1 MGNLGKNRKKF
12 LALAIALSL
21 QMQAVIPCYAAVTAE
36 AGGANVNGNIINI
49 VKPDSNGLSH
59 NKFTDFNVAGNGI
72 VFNNHTGSAQYNS
85 QLAGALNAN
94 ANLQGNAAKLILTE
108 VTGTGKT
115 NLNGMLE
122 IAGTK
127 ADLVIAN
134 PNGIVGKGFGF
145 INVGRAT
152 LTTGVPDWGADGK
165 LNGFSV
171 AKGTIDI
178 QNAGLTEDQRTD
190 YRPDKL
196 DIMAS
201 AIKINDELWA
211 NEAINVVA
219 GSNEVKYN
227 ADGSL
232 EVQKTTATAEKPQVA
247 LDVAALGGMY
257 AGRIM
262 LVGTEKGLGMNIGG
276 NLKAQENLSITNDG
290 RIVFTKNAGSNNS
303 ADGLPNKDY
312 TYLTSD
318 GTVMVSSTEDIEN
331 SGVITAQKDMTLT
344 VGGKLTNSGTLE
356 AGAAYTAEEEE
367 ENPKFLQDAA
377 ALRITAD
384 EIANSGNINA
394 SSILHVA
401 SAKAIN
407 NDGYMHSSGEASIS
421 AGGILSGSGSIGA
434 KSSVNVTAD
443 KLTLNKNNIYTIGAD
458 GKINNTTGVSITEIN
473 PDKPVIP
480 ATPNPEALREA
491 EDFKAPALPD
501 IAQASG
507 VAATVKKDKISDDD
521 LDLVAD
527 ANANGKYKP
536 IIDKAANGVDLVQIA
551 EVNGNGVSRNLYSD
565 FNIKSTG
572 LILNNATTYT
582 KTELGGYIDRNMFL
596 AGKGARV
603 ILNEVTSSNAST
615 LSGYLEVAGNK
626 ASVVIANVNGISV
639 NGLGFIN
646 TDNVV
651 LSTGAVTNWADGS
664 FKFSDNKG
672 DMIIAG
678 DGLNARNPKQL
689 EIFTSNLQ
697 VDQSEVY
704 TNELHISAD
713 GLLQNT
719 GKIAATENMHINA
732 GALKNSSLGYIE
744 AQKNLTATVSGDVEQ
759 DKATLKAGEALKV
772 SAAKLS
778 NTNNS
783 LISAGNDADIN
794 IAASIS
800 NNKSIILAGND
811 LDVRAADF
819 INQDTALVNYGQNGT
834 LAVANRFA
842 NDGATI
848 STDSNNALTKITT
861 TDFSNTNKG
870 AFVSKGSLQLEA
882 SNTLN
887 NNYANIYVSGDGEI
901 KAGMLLN
908 SNLANLHTGGDAKI
922 TADTMRSSKA
932 SVDVQGN
939 LEADLGSFTNQ
950 DSAYFGVG
958 KNAAIN
964 TSNDF
969 TNKDLGN
976 IFVTKDLTINSI
988 GDFLNED
995 GLIAVG
1001 ASGTISATNI
1011 TNQNKAGVKQGSLIN
1026 AAGDLSLTAED
1037 TVLNRSSDIES
1048 EGNISIKAKNLV
1060 NKKEIFETSFKESHE
1075 DISYKI
1081 PHLNAPNY
1089 YDAVRKF
1096 DRQILTA
1103 QIDKETAD
1111 ANIIASGNIKI
1122 DLDKDLTNHYSK
1134 IKAGKNLTVNAGGTV
1149 ENVGYQGTIHYYD
1162 RGNDYHYWKYKKH
1175 RRMHIRCRWVYGTTV
1190 IPYYDHTMRDEEGTD
1205 SERLSLL
1212 SGVSGVKIYATDI
1225 VNRTHQAKGKVG
1237 DLPESDAYF
1246 KTDAD
1251 KHLTDETLY
1260 KEKQDVSTS
1269 VEGKADDKAA
1279 AGKDNNTGDKMT
1291 DISSLHI
1298 NSKIFKLTDD
1308 ATAKYLIETNKKF
1321 ADYHE
1326 FLSSDYLL
1334 ERVKADPEKVGKRL
1348 GDGYFEQQFV
1358 LQQIGTLTGKKYL
1371 GDYGSDMEQFAALMN
1386 AGAVIAE
1393 EMNLKVGVALTAE
1406 QMASLTTDI
1415 VWLVEEVVN
1424 GQKVLVPEVFLA
1436 QVRSEDLRP
1445 DGALIVGGE
1454 VELYSKQDIKN
1465 MGNIKSDGTV
1475 ALRAENVSN
1484 KGDIASE
1491 NLAVKAEKNITNSG
1505 TMRAKADALLQAE
1518 NITNEATVSK
1528 KQYKELNQKKLEA
1541 TGSISAGQ
1549 NLTLEA
1555 GKNITNKGANLTAGK
1570 DLTLNA
1576 NDVDIVTVANEKHVA
1591 VAYGSS
1597 SAEIHD
1603 VQHQQSALSGENIRL
1618 NTKKDISI
1626 AGGVLSA
1633 KNDVAL
1639 NAKGDVN
1646 INAVKDLYS
1655 EESEVGNRGGSY
1667 YNHNK
1672 QVDEA
1677 VKGTTIAAKND
1688 ISIASGKDINIKG
1701 SNVASEAG
1709 KADLAAENNINIAN
1723 ATEYH
1728 ECLHEEHNKVSGLL
1742 SSKTT
1747 DIYDYSRQNTVVG
1760 SNVSAGEIAISSK
1773 KDTNLTGSNVV
1784 ADNDVSVKT
1793 GGNLNIG
1800 SAEQTSESEYIKSVK
1815 KSGILSGGG
1824 LGFTIG
1830 KEKQKDQYANQNTEQ
1845 VGSTVGSVKGNVN
1858 LDADKAANVKGSTVV
1873 AGKDINIT
1881 GENVKIENSDS
1892 IYNAQEKHEFKRTGL
1907 SVSVGGEAVNKVNE
1921 VVNHVERANQV
1932 NDKRLAALHGY
1943 KAIESVEK
1951 NIGMLK
1957 DAVKNPSQGLS
1968 LNVSVGSSQS
1978 RIESKST
1985 TVVANG
1991 SNVKA
1996 AGDVKI
2002 TSTEKDINITGSN
2015 VEGKD
2020 VTLNAKENLNI
2031 TASKNTNKTEQN
2043 SKSSSAS
2050 VGVGFDIATGQV
2062 SSVTISGSKSKG
2074 EVDANSTSYNES
2086 TVKADKK
2093 LDFTSAKDTNI
2104 KGGNLSGEKIA
2115 GNVGGDLNIESKQDK
2130 NSYKEKNSSAG
2141 FGVGIDLS
2149 GKNKNDG
2156 IATTDKKDKASNA
2169 DKTGIFGSATKSN
2182 VDSNYE
2188 SVTNQSGIYAG
2199 KEGFDIRVEANTD
2212 LKGGI
2217 ISSEA
2222 EKDKNKISTGTL
2234 TYEDIKNKA
2243 EYEAGSIGINVDTS
2257 KNAKNKDAGVTPNIG
2272 VGAKDDAESVTKATV
2287 SEGEI
2292 EIRDKGHQK
2301 QDLKDL
2307 NRDTQN
2313 SLNKLGEIF
2322 DKTKVEERQELAGLF
2337 GEIAYK
2343 AVGDLAIKN
2352 GWQEGSAEKNALHAL
2367 VGGIMSELTNS
2378 GFLAGASGAMI
2389 NEIIQDKLRDMF
2401 KDNPAMHQWASA
2413 LIGGVVA
2420 QVAADNAQVGSATAS
2435 SGTKNNYLTH
2445 EQLEKYNSEI
2455 EAIEKDDSLTEEE
2468 KKDAKKIID
2477 LKYDLISAL
2486 QDREW
2491 LSRFNSKINVI
2502 QLKNGE
2508 YEIKGE
2514 TFYVGYNKDGSP
2526 AFLSTGT
2533 TYGIKDDNLND
2544 LLQKIIPGDKIQFPD
2559 GSKFYIQ
2566 PNGQLFEE
2574 DNVGFLMPFK
2584 MISFD
2589 TNAVVDKRNM
2599 FVYDATISSNLKND
2613 AGELITGVASSIGGL
2628 LAGYELAK
2636 LAITSG
2642 NDSGILVGAIVVAM
2656 NANELVI
2663 SGTSGYK
2670 NLFNHNISTVNFIK
2684 DSVLAGSENEK
2695 IYNSLNT
2702 ATQMIGIIGDCQQFY
2717 KLIEEGKLRNI
2728 DWDKIIYDKKE
2739 RDELTS
2745 ILNSYNLG
2753 LDIKTV
2759 GDILNK

>member
-21 QMQAVIPCYAAVTAE
+21 QMQAVMPCYAAVTAE

-85 QLAGALNAN
+85 HLAGALNAN

-134 PNGIVGKGFGF
+134 PNGIVGKDFGF

-152 LTTGVPDWGADGK
+152 LTTGMPDWGADGK

-196 DIMAS
+196 DIMAR

-227 ADGSL
+227 TDGSL
-232 EVQKTTATAEKPQVA
+232 EVHKTTATAEKPQVA

-290 RIVFTKNAGSNNS
+290 RIVFTKNSGSSSN
-303 ADGLPNKDY
+303 ATDGLQNQDY
-312 TYLTSD
+312 TSLTSD

-367 ENPKFLQDAA
+367 ENPKFLQEAA
-377 ALRITAD
+377 KLRITAD
-384 EIANSGNINA
+384 EITNSGNINA
-394 SSILHVA
+394 SKILDVA

-407 NDGYMHSSGEASIS
+407 NDGYMHSNGEVSIS
-421 AGGILSGSGSIGA
+421 AGGILSGSGSVGA

-480 ATPNPEALREA
+480 ETPDPEAPREA

-551 EVNGNGVSRNLYSD
+551 EVNSNGVSRNLYSD

-572 LILNNATTYT
+572 LILNNATKYT

-615 LSGYLEVAGNK
+615 LNGYLEVAGNK

-672 DMIIAG
+672 DMLIAG

-689 EIFTSNLQ
+689 DVFTNNLQ
-697 VDQSEVY
+697 ADKSELY
-704 TNELHISAD
+704 ANELHISAD

-719 GKIAATENMHINA
+719 GKIAATENMQINA

-744 AQKNLTATVSGDVEQ
+744 AQKNLTAAVSGDVEQ
-759 DKATLKAGEALKV
+759 DKATLKAGEALSV

-834 LAVANRFA
+834 LTVANRFA

-848 STDSNNALTKITT
+848 SADGSSALTKITA

-932 SVDVQGN
+932 SIDVQGN
-939 LEADLGSFTNQ
+939 LEADLGSLTNQ

-958 KNAAIN
+958 KNAVIN
-964 TSNDF
+964 TSNNF

-976 IFVTKDLTINSI
+976 IFVTKNLTINSI

-995 GLIAVG
+995 GLVAIG
-1001 ASGTISATNI
+1001 GSGTISANNI

-1122 DLDKDLTNHYSK
+1122 DLNKNLTNHYSK

-1212 SGVSGVKIYATDI
+1212 SGVSGVKIYAADI

-1237 DLPESDAYF
+1237 DLPESDDYF

-1251 KHLTDETLY
+1251 KHLTDEKLY

-1279 AGKDNNTGDKMT
+1279 AGKDNNTGDKMM

-1308 ATAKYLIETNKKF
+1308 AAAKYLIETNKKF

-1386 AGAVIAE
+1386 AGAVVAE

-1484 KGDIASE
+1484 KGDIAGK

-1505 TMRAKADALLQAE
+1505 TMRAKVDAMLQAE

-1528 KQYKELNQKKLEA
+1528 KQYKELNQKKLES

-1555 GKNITNKGANLTAGK
+1555 GNSITNKGANLNAGK
-1570 DLTLNA
+1570 DLSLNA
-1576 NDVDIVTVANEKHVA
+1576 ENIDIVTVAKEKHVA

-1618 NTKKDISI
+1618 NAKKDISI

-1639 NAKGDVN
+1639 NPKGDVN
-1646 INAVKDLYS
+1646 LTAVKDLYS
-1655 EESEVGNRGGSY
+1655 EESEVGKRGSSY

-1688 ISIASGKDINIKG
+1688 ISISSGKDINIKG

-1709 KADLAAENNINIAN
+1709 KADLIAENNINIAN
-1723 ATEYH
+1723 ETEYH
-1728 ECLHEEHNKVSGLL
+1728 ERLHEEHNKVSGLL

-1747 DIYDYSRQNTVVG
+1747 DIYDYSKQNTVVG
-1760 SNVSAGEIAISSK
+1760 NNVSAGELEISSK
-1773 KDTNLTGSNVV
+1773 KDTNITGSNVV

-1815 KSGILSGGG
+1815 KSGVFAGGG

-1858 LDADKAANVKGSTVV
+1858 LNADKAANVKGSTVV

-1881 GENVKIENSDS
+1881 GENVSIENSNS

-1907 SVSVGGEAVNKVNE
+1907 SVSVGGGYVD
-1921 VVNHVERANQV
+1921 VVNNAANSVKHATEVE
-1932 NDKRLAALHGY
+1932 DKRLGALVAVKGY
-1943 KAIESVEK
+1943 KDADKAIKDIKGKGGGKINENLSV
-1951 NIGMLK
+1951 NI
-1957 DAVKNPSQGLS
+1957 S
-1968 LNVSVGSSQS
+1968 LGTTK
-1978 RIESKST
+1978 SKSESNSTT
-1985 TVVANG
+1985 TVANA
-1991 SNVKA
+1991 SEVKA
-1996 AGDVKI
+1996 GGDVSI
-2002 TSTEKDINITGSN
+2002 VSTKKDINITGSN

-2031 TASKNTNKTEQN
+2031 IASENTNNTEQS

-2050 VGVGFDIATGQV
+2050 VGASLELGKGP
-2062 SSVTISGSKSKG
+2062 SYSISGSMSKG
-2074 EVDANSTSYNES
+2074 EVSANGTTYNES
-2086 TVKADKK
+2086 TVTANKDLSFA
-2093 LDFTSAKDTNI
+2093 SGNDTNI
-2104 KGGNLSGEKIA
+2104 KGGMLSGEKVT
-2115 GNVGGDLNIESKQDK
+2115 GNVGGDLNIESKQDS
-2130 NSYKEKNSSAG
+2130 NSYKETNKSV
-2141 FGVGIDLS
+2141 GVSIGLGS
-2149 GKNKNDG
+2149 NK
-2156 IATTDKKDKASNA
+2156 AVS
-2169 DKTGIFGSATKSN
+2169 GSASIGKI
-2182 VDSNYE
+2182 DSNYK
-2188 SVTNQSGIYAG
+2188 SVTDQSGIYAG
-2199 KEGFDIRVEANTD
+2199 TEGFDINVGENTD

-2217 ISSEA
+2217 IFSEA

-2234 TYEDIKNKA
+2234 TFEDIRNKA
-2243 EYEAGSIGINVDTS
+2243 DYKAGGAGIKVNKNNDADYNEKGITPDIGMPAS
-2257 KNAKNKDAGVTPNIG
+2257 GE
-2272 VGAKDDAESVTKATV
+2272 AESTTKATI
-2287 SEGEI
+2287 SKGTI
-2292 EIRDKGHQK
+2292 EIRDKENQK
-2301 QDLKDL
+2301 QDINKL

-2322 DKTKVEERQELAGLF
+2322 DKTKIEERQELANLF
-2337 GEIAYK
+2337 GELAYNEIHYMDGSNEQK
-2343 AVGDLAIKN
+2343 ALY
-2352 GWQEGSAEKNALHAL
+2352 HAV
-2367 VGGIMSELTNS
+2367 VGGIMSKLT
-2378 GFLAGASGAMI
+2378 GGDFLAGATAAGINKLVIEEVKKAANYDPDKMQWVSAALGA
-2389 NEIIQDKLRDMF
+2389 
-2401 KDNPAMHQWASA
+2401 
-2413 LIGGVVA
+2413 VVA
-2420 QVAADNAQVGSATAS
+2420 EFVSGNPQAGGSVAA
-2435 SGTKNNYLTH
+2435 SGTKNNAVADIIFNPKRVLNGYGEGLKDRGVEEIEDISAIVSDPLGTLNEMYQFLQAVYEEPSLANEIKEQFIDVFNERLDKFENGTAEETGYELGRISVDIASLCVASGTSKILTKFPRVGKIVSS
-2445 EQLEKYNSEI
+2445 LEKYTAKSISTNKLTNDI
-2455 EAIEKDDSLTEEE
+2455 VYIGDSLWE
-2468 KKDAKKIID
+2468 KGAFKRGQIID
-2477 LKYDLISAL
+2477 KAL
-2486 QDREW
+2486 GNN
-2491 LSRFNSKINVI
+2491 L
-2502 QLKNGE
+2502 
-2508 YEIKGE
+2508 
-2514 TFYVGYNKDGSP
+2514 GYN
-2526 AFLSTGT
+2526 
-2533 TYGIKDDNLND
+2533 
-2544 LLQKIIPGDKIQFPD
+2544 FP
-2559 GSKFYIQ
+2559 
-2566 PNGQLFEE
+2566 
-2574 DNVGFLMPFK
+2574 
-2584 MISFD
+2584 
-2589 TNAVVDKRNM
+2589 VVDKLNDRTITSIKSMDLTANTYQTGRGIYNALVKNIDDLEA
-2599 FVYDATISSNLKND
+2599 FEKRSWRHTTINIDDYDYKQLEVAIPKITISKDQKNGLEQ
-2613 AGELITGVASSIGGL
+2613 AVKYAKSKNINVKIT
-2628 LAGYELAK
+2628 
-2636 LAITSG
+2636 
-2642 NDSGILVGAIVVAM
+2642 VV
-2656 NANELVI
+2656 E
-2663 SGTSGYK
+2663 
-2670 NLFNHNISTVNFIK
+2670 
-2684 DSVLAGSENEK
+2684 
-2695 IYNSLNT
+2695 
-2702 ATQMIGIIGDCQQFY
+2702 
-2717 KLIEEGKLRNI
+2717 
-2728 DWDKIIYDKKE
+2728 
-2739 RDELTS
+2739 
-2745 ILNSYNLG
+2745 
-2753 LDIKTV
+2753 
-2759 GDILNK
+2759 

>member
-21 QMQAVIPCYAAVTAE
+21 QMQAVMPCYAAVTAE

-290 RIVFTKNAGSNNS
+290 RIVFTKNAGSNNT
-303 ADGLPNKDY
+303 ADGLSNKDY
-312 TYLTSD
+312 TSLTSD
-318 GTVMVSSTEDIEN
+318 GNVMVSSTEDIEN
-331 SGVITAQKDMTLT
+331 SSVITAQKDMTLT

-407 NDGYMHSSGEASIS
+407 NDGYMHSSGEARVS

-434 KSSVNVTAD
+434 KSSVNVQAD
-443 KLTLNKNNIYTIGAD
+443 KVTLNKNNIYTIGAD

-480 ATPNPEALREA
+480 ETPDPEAPREA

-507 VAATVKKDKISDDD
+507 VAATVKKDKISDND

-572 LILNNATTYT
+572 LILNNATKYT

-689 EIFTSNLQ
+689 EIFTNNLQ

-958 KNAAIN
+958 KNAVIN

-1111 ANIIASGNIKI
+1111 ANIIASGNINI

-1212 SGVSGVKIYATDI
+1212 SGVSGVKINAKDI
-1225 VNRTHQAKGKVG
+1225 VNKTHQAKGKVG
-1237 DLPESDAYF
+1237 DLPESDDYF
-1246 KTDAD
+1246 KTDAEN
-1251 KHLTDETLY
+1251 HLTDEKLY

-1279 AGKDNNTGDKMT
+1279 AGKDNNTGDKMM

-1386 AGAVIAE
+1386 AGAVVAE
-1393 EMNLKVGVALTAE
+1393 AMDLKVGVALTAE

-1436 QVRSEDLRP
+1436 QVHSEDLRP

-1454 VELYSKQDIKN
+1454 VELYFKQDIKN

-1484 KGDIASE
+1484 KGDIAGK
-1491 NLAVKAEKNITNSG
+1491 NLKIKAEKNITNSG
-1505 TMRAKADALLQAE
+1505 TMRAKVDAMLQAE
-1518 NITNEATVSK
+1518 NSTNEAATSET
-1528 KQYKELNQKKLEA
+1528 QYRELNQKKLEA

-1570 DLTLNA
+1570 NLSLNA
-1576 NDVDIVTVANEKHVA
+1576 ENIDIVTVANEKHVA
-1591 VAYGSS
+1591 IAYGSS

-1618 NTKKDISI
+1618 NTKKGISI
-1626 AGGVLSA
+1626 AGGILSA
-1633 KNDVAL
+1633 KNDVEL
-1639 NAKGDVN
+1639 NANGDVN
-1646 INAVKDLYS
+1646 LTAVKDLYS
-1655 EESEVGNRGGSY
+1655 EESEVGKRGSSY

-1709 KADLAAENNINIAN
+1709 KADLTAENNINIAN
-1723 ATEYH
+1723 ETEYH
-1728 ECLHEEHNKVSGLL
+1728 ERLHEEHNKVSGVL
-1742 SSKTT
+1742 SSKRT

-1760 SNVSAGEIAISSK
+1760 SNVSAGKLAISSK
-1773 KDTNLTGSNVV
+1773 KDTNITGSNVV

-1815 KSGILSGGG
+1815 KSGVFAGGG

-1830 KEKQKDQYANQNTEQ
+1830 KEKQKDKYANQNVEQ

-1858 LDADKAANVKGSTVV
+1858 LTADKATNVKGSTVV

-1881 GENVKIENSDS
+1881 GENISIENSNS
-1892 IYNAQEKHEFKRTGL
+1892 VYNAQEKHEFKRTGL
-1907 SVSVGGEAVNKVNE
+1907 SVSVSGGYVDVVNNATNSVKHATEVEDKRLGALVAIKGYKDADKAIKNIKSNGGGKVNE
-1921 VVNHVERANQV
+1921 N
-1932 NDKRLAALHGY
+1932 
-1943 KAIESVEK
+1943 
-1951 NIGMLK
+1951 
-1957 DAVKNPSQGLS
+1957 LS
-1968 LNVSVGSSQS
+1968 INVSIGTMKS
-1978 RIESKST
+1978 RSESNST
-1985 TVVANG
+1985 TTVANA
-1991 SNVKA
+1991 SEVKA
-1996 AGDVKI
+1996 GGEVNV
-2002 TSTEKDINITGSN
+2002 TSTKKDINITGSN
-2015 VEGKD
+2015 VGGKD

-2031 TASKNTNKTEQN
+2031 TASETTNKLEQN

-2050 VGVGFDIATGQV
+2050 VGASLELGKGP
-2062 SSVTISGSKSKG
+2062 SYSISGSISKG
-2074 EVDANSTSYNES
+2074 EVSVNGTTYNES
-2086 TVKADKK
+2086 NVTANKDLSFA
-2093 LDFTSAKDTNI
+2093 SGNDTNI
-2104 KGGNLSGEKIA
+2104 KGGVLSGEKVT
-2115 GNVGGDLNIESKQDK
+2115 GNVGNDLNIESKQDS
-2130 NSYKEKNSSAG
+2130 NSYKENNKS
-2141 FGVGIDLS
+2141 VGASVGLGS
-2149 GKNKNDG
+2149 NK
-2156 IATTDKKDKASNA
+2156 AVS
-2169 DKTGIFGSATKSN
+2169 GSASVGKI
-2182 VDSNYE
+2182 DSKYE
-2188 SVTNQSGIYAG
+2188 SVTDQSGIYAG
-2199 KEGFDIRVEANTD
+2199 KEGFEINVGENTD

-2217 ISSEA
+2217 IFSEA

-2234 TYEDIKNKA
+2234 TFEDIRNKA
-2243 EYEAGSIGINVDTS
+2243 DYKAGGAGIKVNKNNDADYNEKGITPDIGMPAS
-2257 KNAKNKDAGVTPNIG
+2257 GE
-2272 VGAKDDAESVTKATV
+2272 AESTTKATI
-2287 SEGEI
+2287 SKGTI
-2292 EIRDKGHQK
+2292 EIRDKENQK
-2301 QDLKDL
+2301 QDINKL

-2322 DKTKVEERQELAGLF
+2322 DKTKIEERQELANLF
-2337 GEIAYK
+2337 GELAYNEIHYMDGSNEQK
-2343 AVGDLAIKN
+2343 ALY
-2352 GWQEGSAEKNALHAL
+2352 HAV
-2367 VGGIMSELTNS
+2367 VGGIMSKLT
-2378 GFLAGASGAMI
+2378 GGDFLAGATAAGINKLVIEEVKKAANYDPDKMQWVSAALGA
-2389 NEIIQDKLRDMF
+2389 
-2401 KDNPAMHQWASA
+2401 
-2413 LIGGVVA
+2413 VVA
-2420 QVAADNAQVGSATAS
+2420 EFVSGNPQAGGSVAA
-2435 SGTKNNYLTH
+2435 SGTKNNAVADIIFNPKRVLNGYGEGLKDRGVEEIEDISAIVSDPLGTLNEMYQFLQAVYEEPSLANEIKEQFIDVFNERLDKFENGTAEETGYELGRISVDIASLCVASGTSKILTKFPRVGKIVSS
-2445 EQLEKYNSEI
+2445 LEKYTAKSISTTKLSNDIVYIGDSLWEKGAFKRGQIIDKALGNSLGYNFPVIDKLNGRTITSIKSMDLTADTYQTGRGIYNTLVKNIDTLDRFTERAWQGTVVSKEVYDYKELEVAI
-2455 EAIEKDDSLTEEE
+2455 PKIKISQDQKRGLDEAIQY
-2468 KKDAKKIID
+2468 AKSKNIRIKI
-2477 LKYDLISAL
+2477 
-2486 QDREW
+2486 
-2491 LSRFNSKINVI
+2491 
-2502 QLKNGE
+2502 
-2508 YEIKGE
+2508 
-2514 TFYVGYNKDGSP
+2514 T
-2526 AFLSTGT
+2526 
-2533 TYGIKDDNLND
+2533 
-2544 LLQKIIPGDKIQFPD
+2544 II
-2559 GSKFYIQ
+2559 
-2566 PNGQLFEE
+2566 E
-2574 DNVGFLMPFK
+2574 
-2584 MISFD
+2584 
-2589 TNAVVDKRNM
+2589 
-2599 FVYDATISSNLKND
+2599 
-2613 AGELITGVASSIGGL
+2613 
-2628 LAGYELAK
+2628 
-2636 LAITSG
+2636 
-2642 NDSGILVGAIVVAM
+2642 
-2656 NANELVI
+2656 
-2663 SGTSGYK
+2663 
-2670 NLFNHNISTVNFIK
+2670 
-2684 DSVLAGSENEK
+2684 
-2695 IYNSLNT
+2695 
-2702 ATQMIGIIGDCQQFY
+2702 
-2717 KLIEEGKLRNI
+2717 
-2728 DWDKIIYDKKE
+2728 
-2739 RDELTS
+2739 
-2745 ILNSYNLG
+2745 
-2753 LDIKTV
+2753 
-2759 GDILNK
+2759 

>member
-21 QMQAVIPCYAAVTAE
+21 QMQAVMPCYAAVTAE

-59 NKFTDFNVAGNGI
+59 NKFTDFNVDGNGI
-72 VFNNHTGSAQYNS
+72 VFNNHTGSAQCNS
-85 QLAGALNAN
+85 HLAGALNAN

-152 LTTGVPDWGADGK
+152 LTTGMPDWGADGK

-171 AKGTIDI
+171 AKGAIDI

-196 DIMAS
+196 DIMAR

-227 ADGSL
+227 TDGSL

-290 RIVFTKNAGSNNS
+290 RIVFTKNSGSSSN
-303 ADGLPNKDY
+303 ATDGLQNQDY
-312 TYLTSD
+312 TSLTSD
-318 GTVMVSSTEDIEN
+318 GNVMVSSTEDIEN
-331 SGVITAQKDMTLT
+331 SSVITAQKDMTLT

-434 KSSVNVTAD
+434 KSSVNVQAD
-443 KLTLNKNNIYTIGAD
+443 KVILNKNNIYTIGAD

-480 ATPNPEALREA
+480 ETPDPEAPREA

-507 VAATVKKDKISDDD
+507 VAATVKKDKISDND

-572 LILNNATTYT
+572 LILNNATKYT

-615 LSGYLEVAGNK
+615 LNGYLEVAGNK
-626 ASVVIANVNGISV
+626 ASVVIANANGISV

-651 LSTGAVTNWADGS
+651 LSTGAVTNWADGNL
-664 FKFSDNKG
+664 KFGNNKG
-672 DMIIAG
+672 DMLIAG
-678 DGLNARNPKQL
+678 DGLNARTPKQL
-689 EIFTSNLQ
+689 EIFTNNLQ
-697 VDQSEVY
+697 VDKSEVY
-704 TNELHISAD
+704 NNELHISAD

-719 GKIAATENMHINA
+719 GKIAATENMQINA

-759 DKATLKAGEALKV
+759 DKATLKAGKALKV

-932 SVDVQGN
+932 SIDVQGN
-939 LEADLGSFTNQ
+939 LEADLGSLTNQ

-958 KNAAIN
+958 KNAVIN

-995 GLIAVG
+995 GLVAVG

-1026 AAGDLSLTAED
+1026 VAGDLSLNAQD
-1037 TVLNRSSDIES
+1037 TVMNRSSDIES

-1111 ANIIASGNIKI
+1111 ANIIASGNINI

-1246 KTDAD
+1246 KTDAEN
-1251 KHLTDETLY
+1251 HLTDKKLY

-1269 VEGKADDKAA
+1269 AEGKADDKAA
-1279 AGKDNNTGDKMT
+1279 AGKDNNTGEKMM
-1291 DISSLHI
+1291 DISNLHI
-1298 NSKIFKLTDD
+1298 NSKVFKLTDD

-1386 AGAVIAE
+1386 AGAVVAE
-1393 EMNLKVGVALTAE
+1393 AMDLKVGVALTAE
-1406 QMASLTTDI
+1406 QMASLTSDI

-1424 GQKVLVPEVFLA
+1424 GEKVLVPEVFLA
-1436 QVRSEDLRP
+1436 QVRSEDLRS

-1465 MGNIKSDGTV
+1465 MGDIKSDGTV

-1484 KGDIASE
+1484 KGDIASK
-1491 NLAVKAEKNITNSG
+1491 NLTVKAEKNITNSG
-1505 TMRAKADALLQAE
+1505 TMRAKANALLQAE

-1541 TGSISAGQ
+1541 TGSIGAGQ

-1555 GKNITNKGANLTAGK
+1555 VNSITNRGANLTAGK
-1570 DLTLNA
+1570 DLSLNA
-1576 NDVDIVTVANEKHVA
+1576 ENIDIVTVAKEKHVA

-1626 AGGVLSA
+1626 AGGILSA
-1633 KNDVAL
+1633 KNDVEL

-1646 INAVKDLYS
+1646 LTAVKDLYS

-1709 KADLAAENNINIAN
+1709 KADLIAENNVNIAN
-1723 ATEYH
+1723 ETEYH
-1728 ECLHEEHNKVSGLL
+1728 ERLHEEHNKVSGLL

-1747 DIYDYSRQNTVVG
+1747 DIYDYSKQNTVVN
-1760 SNVSAGEIAISSK
+1760 SNVSAGELAISSK
-1773 KDTNLTGSNVV
+1773 KDTNITGSNVV

-1815 KSGILSGGG
+1815 KSGVFAGGG

-1881 GENVKIENSDS
+1881 GENVSIENSNN

-1907 SVSVGGEAVNKVNE
+1907 SVSVGGGYVD
-1921 VVNHVERANQV
+1921 VVNNAANSVKHATEVE
-1932 NDKRLAALHGY
+1932 DKRLGALVAVKGY
-1943 KAIESVEK
+1943 KDADKAIKDIKGKGGGKINENLSVNISLGTTKSRSES
-1951 NIGMLK
+1951 N
-1957 DAVKNPSQGLS
+1957 
-1968 LNVSVGSSQS
+1968 
-1978 RIESKST
+1978 ST
-1985 TVVANG
+1985 TTVANA
-1991 SNVKA
+1991 SEVKA
-1996 AGDVKI
+1996 GGDVSI
-2002 TSTEKDINITGSN
+2002 VSTKKDINITGSN

-2031 TASKNTNKTEQN
+2031 IASENTNNTEQS

-2050 VGVGFDIATGQV
+2050 VGASLELGKGP
-2062 SSVTISGSKSKG
+2062 SYSISGSMSKG
-2074 EVDANSTSYNES
+2074 EVSANGTTYNES
-2086 TVKADKK
+2086 TVTANKDLSFA
-2093 LDFTSAKDTNI
+2093 SGNDTNI
-2104 KGGNLSGEKIA
+2104 KGGMLSGEKVT
-2115 GNVGGDLNIESKQDK
+2115 GNVGGDLNIESKQDS
-2130 NSYKEKNSSAG
+2130 NSYKETNKSV
-2141 FGVGIDLS
+2141 GVSIGLGS
-2149 GKNKNDG
+2149 NK
-2156 IATTDKKDKASNA
+2156 AVS
-2169 DKTGIFGSATKSN
+2169 GSASVGKI
-2182 VDSNYE
+2182 DSNYN
-2188 SVTNQSGIYAG
+2188 SVTDQSGIYAG
-2199 KEGFDIRVEANTD
+2199 KEGFDINVGENTD

-2234 TYEDIKNKA
+2234 TFENIQNKA
-2243 EYEAGSIGINVDTS
+2243 DYKSGG
-2257 KNAKNKDAGVTPNIG
+2257 AGVKVNKNNNADYNEKGITPDIG
-2272 VGAKDDAESVTKATV
+2272 MPASGEAESMTNATI
-2287 SEGEI
+2287 SKGTI
-2292 EIRDKGHQK
+2292 EIRDKDKQK
-2301 QDLKDL
+2301 QDIEKL
-2307 NRDTQN
+2307 NRDTAN

-2322 DKTKVEERQELAGLF
+2322 DKTKIEERQELANLF
-2337 GEIAYK
+2337 GELAYNEIHYMDGSNEQK
-2343 AVGDLAIKN
+2343 ALY
-2352 GWQEGSAEKNALHAL
+2352 HAV
-2367 VGGIMSELTNS
+2367 VGGIMSKLT
-2378 GFLAGASGAMI
+2378 GGDFLAGATAAGINKLVIEEVKKAANYDPDKMQWVSAALGA
-2389 NEIIQDKLRDMF
+2389 
-2401 KDNPAMHQWASA
+2401 
-2413 LIGGVVA
+2413 VVA
-2420 QVAADNAQVGSATAS
+2420 EFVSGNPQAGGSVAA
-2435 SGTKNNYLTH
+2435 SGTKNNAVADIIFNPKRVLNGYGEGLKDRGIEEIEDISAIVSDPLGTLNEMYQFLQAVYEEPSLANEIKEQFVDVFNERLDKFENGTAEETGYELGRISVDIASLCVASGSSKILTKFPRVGKIVSS
-2445 EQLEKYNSEI
+2445 LEKYTAKSISTTKLTNDI
-2455 EAIEKDDSLTEEE
+2455 VYIGDSLWE
-2468 KKDAKKIID
+2468 KGAFKRGQIID
-2477 LKYDLISAL
+2477 KAL
-2486 QDREW
+2486 GNN
-2491 LSRFNSKINVI
+2491 L
-2502 QLKNGE
+2502 
-2508 YEIKGE
+2508 
-2514 TFYVGYNKDGSP
+2514 GYN
-2526 AFLSTGT
+2526 
-2533 TYGIKDDNLND
+2533 
-2544 LLQKIIPGDKIQFPD
+2544 FP
-2559 GSKFYIQ
+2559 
-2566 PNGQLFEE
+2566 
-2574 DNVGFLMPFK
+2574 
-2584 MISFD
+2584 
-2589 TNAVVDKRNM
+2589 VVDKLNGR
-2599 FVYDATISSNLKND
+2599 T
-2613 AGELITGVASSIGGL
+2613 
-2628 LAGYELAK
+2628 
-2636 LAITSG
+2636 ITSIKSM
-2642 NDSGILVGAIVVAM
+2642 DLT
-2656 NANELVI
+2656 ANTYQT
-2663 SGTSGYK
+2663 GRG
-2670 NLFNHNISTVNFIK
+2670 
-2684 DSVLAGSENEK
+2684 
-2695 IYNSLNT
+2695 IYNTLVKNIDT
-2702 ATQMIGIIGDCQQFY
+2702 LEAFDEQTWRGVVIQATDYDY
-2717 KLIEEGKLRNI
+2717 KQLEVAIPKVAISKDQKDGLEEAIKYAKRRNI
-2728 DWDKIIYDKKE
+2728 NIKITIVE
-2739 RDELTS
+2739 
-2745 ILNSYNLG
+2745 
-2753 LDIKTV
+2753 
-2759 GDILNK
+2759 

>member
-21 QMQAVIPCYAAVTAE
+21 QMQAVMPCYAAVTAE

-178 QNAGLTEDQRTD
+178 QNAGLTEDRRTD

-196 DIMAS
+196 DIMAR

-232 EVQKTTATAEKPQVA
+232 EVQKTSATAEKPQVA

-290 RIVFTKNAGSNNS
+290 RIVFTKNSGSSSN
-303 ADGLPNKDY
+303 ATDGLQNQDY
-312 TYLTSD
+312 TSLTSD

-434 KSSVNVTAD
+434 KSSVNVQAD

-480 ATPNPEALREA
+480 ATPNPEAPREA

-507 VAATVKKDKISDDD
+507 VAATVKKDKISDNDI
-521 LDLVAD
+521 DLVAD

-572 LILNNATTYT
+572 LILNNATKYT

-615 LSGYLEVAGNK
+615 LNGYLEVAGNK
-626 ASVVIANVNGISV
+626 ASVVIANANGISV

-651 LSTGAVTNWADGS
+651 LSTGAVTNWADGNL
-664 FKFSDNKG
+664 KFGNNKG

-678 DGLNARNPKQL
+678 DGLNARTPKQL
-689 EIFTSNLQ
+689 EIFTNNLQ
-697 VDQSEVY
+697 VDKSEVY

-744 AQKNLTATVSGDVEQ
+744 AQKNLTAAVSGDVEL
-759 DKATLKAGEALKV
+759 DKATLKAGNNLQLRANALK
-772 SAAKLS
+772 

-783 LISAGNDADIN
+783 LLSAANDADIN

-834 LAVANRFA
+834 LAVANKFA

-848 STDSNNALTKITT
+848 SADGSSALTKITA

-870 AFVSKGSLQLEA
+870 VFISKGSLQLEA

-908 SNLANLHTGGDAKI
+908 SNLANLHTGRDAKI
-922 TADTMRSSKA
+922 TANSLQNSKA

-939 LEADLGSFTNQ
+939 MEADLGSLTNQ
-950 DSAYFGVG
+950 DSAYLGVG
-958 KNAAIN
+958 KNAVIN

-995 GLIAVG
+995 GLVAIG
-1001 ASGTISATNI
+1001 GSGTISANNI
-1011 TNQNKAGVKQGSLIN
+1011 TNQNKVGVKQGSLIN
-1026 AAGDLSLTAED
+1026 AVGDLSLTAED

-1111 ANIIASGNIKI
+1111 ANIIASGNINI

-1175 RRMHIRCRWVYGTTV
+1175 RRMHVRCRWVYGTTV

-1212 SGVSGVKIYATDI
+1212 SGVGGVKINAADI
-1225 VNRTHQAKGKVG
+1225 VNKTHQAKGKVG

-1251 KHLTDETLY
+1251 KHLTDEKLY

-1279 AGKDNNTGDKMT
+1279 AGKDNNTGDKMM

-1386 AGAVIAE
+1386 AGAVVAE
-1393 EMNLKVGVALTAE
+1393 AMDLKVGVALTAE

-1424 GQKVLVPEVFLA
+1424 GEKVLVPEVFLA
-1436 QVRSEDLRP
+1436 HVRSEDLRP

-1484 KGDIASE
+1484 KGDIAGK
-1491 NLAVKAEKNITNSG
+1491 NLKIKAEKNITNSG
-1505 TMRAKADALLQAE
+1505 TMRAKANALLQAE

-1555 GKNITNKGANLTAGK
+1555 GNSITNRGANLTAGK
-1570 DLTLNA
+1570 DLSLNA
-1576 NDVDIVTVANEKHVA
+1576 ENIDIVTVAKEKHVA

-1618 NTKKDISI
+1618 NAKKDISI
-1626 AGGVLSA
+1626 AGGILSA
-1633 KNDVAL
+1633 KNDVEL

-1646 INAVKDLYS
+1646 LTAGKDLYS

-1688 ISIASGKDINIKG
+1688 ISIASGNDINIKG

-1723 ATEYH
+1723 ETEYH
-1728 ECLHEEHNKVSGLL
+1728 ERLHEYHSKVSGVL

-1747 DIYDYSRQNTVVG
+1747 DIYDYSKQNTVVG
-1760 SNVSAGEIAISSK
+1760 SNVSAGELAMSSK
-1773 KDTNLTGSNVV
+1773 KDTNITGSNVV
-1784 ADNDVSVKT
+1784 ADNDVNVKT

-1815 KSGILSGGG
+1815 KSGVFAGGG

-1881 GENVKIENSDS
+1881 GENVSIENSNS

-1943 KAIESVEK
+1943 KAVESVEK
-1951 NIGMLK
+1951 NIGMIK

-1968 LNVSVGSSQS
+1968 LSVSVGSSQS
-1978 RIESKST
+1978 RSESKST

-1996 AGDVKI
+1996 VGDVKI
-2002 TSTEKDINITGSN
+2002 TSTKKDIDITGSN

-2020 VTLNAKENLNI
+2020 VTFNAKENLNI
-2031 TASKNTNKTEQN
+2031 TASKNTNNTEQS

-2050 VGVGFDIATGQV
+2050 VGASLELGKGP
-2062 SSVTISGSKSKG
+2062 SYSISGSMSKG
-2074 EVDANSTSYNES
+2074 EVSANGTTYNES
-2086 TVKADKK
+2086 TVTANKDLSFA
-2093 LDFTSAKDTNI
+2093 SGNDTNI
-2104 KGGNLSGEKIA
+2104 KGGMLSGEKVT
-2115 GNVGGDLNIESKQDK
+2115 GNVGGDLKIESKQDS
-2130 NSYKEKNSSAG
+2130 NSYKETNKS
-2141 FGVGIDLS
+2141 VGASIGLGSNKAIS
-2149 GKNKNDG
+2149 GSVSVGK
-2156 IATTDKKDKASNA
+2156 I
-2169 DKTGIFGSATKSN
+2169 
-2182 VDSNYE
+2182 DSNYN
-2188 SVTNQSGIYAG
+2188 SVTDQSGIYAG
-2199 KEGFDIRVEANTD
+2199 KDGFYIRVEDNTD

-2217 ISSEA
+2217 ISSTA
-2222 EKDKNKISTGTL
+2222 DADKNKISTGTL
-2234 TYEDIKNKA
+2234 TFEDIQNKA
-2243 EYEAGSIGINVDTS
+2243 DYKAGGAGIKVN
-2257 KNAKNKDAGVTPNIG
+2257 KNN
-2272 VGAKDDAESVTKATV
+2272 DAEYNEKGITPDIGMPASGEAESTTKATI
-2287 SEGEI
+2287 SKGTI
-2292 EIRDKGHQK
+2292 EIRDKENQK
-2301 QDLKDL
+2301 QDINKL
-2307 NRDTQN
+2307 NRDNAN

-2322 DKTKVEERQELAGLF
+2322 DKTKIEERQELANLF
-2337 GEIAYK
+2337 GELAYNEIHK
-2343 AVGDLAIKN
+2343 LADKN
-2352 GWQEGSAEKNALHAL
+2352 GWKEGSPEKNALHAL
-2367 VGGIMSELTNS
+2367 VGGIMSELTGN
-2378 GFLAGASGAMI
+2378 GFLAGASASAI
-2389 NEIIQDKLRDMF
+2389 NEMVQKKLSEQFEGEPDK
-2401 KDNPAMHQWASA
+2401 HQWASA
-2413 LIGGVVA
+2413 IIGGVVS
-2420 QVAADNAQVGSATAS
+2420 QIVAGNVQAGTSTAA
-2435 SGTKNNYLTH
+2435 SGTKNNYLFRDQI
-2445 EQLEKYNSEI
+2445 ELKERELS
-2455 EAIEKDDSLTEEE
+2455 EAIARGASDE
-2468 KKDAKKIID
+2468 
-2477 LKYDLISAL
+2477 
-2486 QDREW
+2486 
-2491 LSRFNSKINVI
+2491 
-2502 QLKNGE
+2502 
-2508 YEIKGE
+2508 EIK
-2514 TFYVGYNKDGSP
+2514 
-2526 AFLSTGT
+2526 A
-2533 TYGIKDDNLND
+2533 IND
-2544 LLQKIIPGDKIQFPD
+2544 K
-2559 GSKFYIQ
+2559 
-2566 PNGQLFEE
+2566 
-2574 DNVGFLMPFK
+2574 
-2584 MISFD
+2584 
-2589 TNAVVDKRNM
+2589 
-2599 FVYDATISSNLKND
+2599 
-2613 AGELITGVASSIGGL
+2613 
-2628 LAGYELAK
+2628 
-2636 LAITSG
+2636 
-2642 NDSGILVGAIVVAM
+2642 
-2656 NANELVI
+2656 
-2663 SGTSGYK
+2663 
-2670 NLFNHNISTVNFIK
+2670 
-2684 DSVLAGSENEK
+2684 
-2695 IYNSLNT
+2695 
-2702 ATQMIGIIGDCQQFY
+2702 
-2717 KLIEEGKLRNI
+2717 
-2728 DWDKIIYDKKE
+2728 WDKIDQAQDEAIDALGYPIGNIADGSIENDYEAKK
-2739 RDELTS
+2739 S
-2745 ILNSYNLG
+2745 ILKYAQDKLFADKSLVALKSTLGNSVIDMSMSLIDDATKDKIYQNLKQNIKINANSQG
-2753 LDIKTV
+2753 LPNLNYVVEIEPGSNFVMKGVAKLGVCNIGKTAYSIYLNTDKYKNEQDRAIAGTIDIIGLGATV
-2759 GDILNK
+2759 GIGVLASSVGAPTMVIIVGGVVVGYAVDTASATIKESVIGY

>member
-21 QMQAVIPCYAAVTAE
+21 QMQAVMPCYAAVTAE

-72 VFNNHTGSAQYNS
+72 VFNNHTESAQYNS

-152 LTTGVPDWGADGK
+152 LTTGMPDWGADGK

-196 DIMAS
+196 DIMAR

-227 ADGSL
+227 TDGSL

-290 RIVFTKNAGSNNS
+290 KIVFTKNAGSNNT
-303 ADGLPNKDY
+303 ADGLSNKDC
-312 TYLTSD
+312 TSLTSD

-367 ENPKFLQDAA
+367 ENPKFLQEAA

-384 EIANSGNINA
+384 EITNSGNINA
-394 SSILHVA
+394 SKILDVT
-401 SAKAIN
+401 STKAIN
-407 NDGYMHSSGEASIS
+407 NDGYMHSNGEASIS
-421 AGGILSGSGSIGA
+421 AGGILSGSGSVGA

-443 KLTLNKNNIYTIGAD
+443 KISLNKKNIYTIGAD

-480 ATPNPEALREA
+480 ETPDPETPREA
-491 EDFKAPALPD
+491 EEFKAPALPD

-507 VAATVKKDKISDDD
+507 VAATMKKDKISDDD

-551 EVNGNGVSRNLYSD
+551 EVNSNGVSRNLYSD

-572 LILNNATTYT
+572 LILNNATKYT

-615 LSGYLEVAGNK
+615 LNGYLEVAGNK

-689 EIFTSNLQ
+689 DVFTNNLQ
-697 VDQSEVY
+697 ADKSELY
-704 TNELHISAD
+704 ANELHISAD

-719 GKIAATENMHINA
+719 GKIAATENMQLNA
-732 GALKNSSLGYIE
+732 AGLKNSNSGYIE

-759 DKATLKAGEALKV
+759 DKATLKVGNNLQLRANALK
-772 SAAKLS
+772 

-783 LISAGNDADIN
+783 LLSAGNDADIN
-794 IAASIS
+794 ITTAIDNA
-800 NNKSIILAGND
+800 KSIILAGQN

-834 LAVANRFA
+834 LAVANKFA

-848 STDSNNALTKITT
+848 SADASSALTKITA

-870 AFVSKGSLQLEA
+870 VFISKGSLQLEA

-939 LEADLGSFTNQ
+939 LEADLGSLTNQ

-958 KNAAIN
+958 KNAVIN

-976 IFVTKDLTINSI
+976 IFVTKNLTINSI

-995 GLIAVG
+995 GLVAVG
-1001 ASGTISATNI
+1001 GSGTISATNI

-1026 AAGDLSLTAED
+1026 AVGDLSLTAED

-1111 ANIIASGNIKI
+1111 ANIIASGNINI
-1122 DLDKDLTNHYSK
+1122 NLDNDLTNHYSK
-1134 IKAGKNLTVNAGGTV
+1134 IKAGKNLTVNAGGTI

-1212 SGVSGVKIYATDI
+1212 SGVGGVKIEAKEI
-1225 VNRTHQAKGKVG
+1225 VNKTHQAKGKVG
-1237 DLPESDAYF
+1237 DLPESDDYF
-1246 KTDAD
+1246 KTDAEN
-1251 KHLTDETLY
+1251 HLTDEKLY

-1279 AGKDNNTGDKMT
+1279 AGKDNQTGDKMM

-1298 NSKIFKLTDD
+1298 NSKIFKLTED

-1491 NLAVKAEKNITNSG
+1491 NLTVKAEKNITNSG

-1555 GKNITNKGANLTAGK
+1555 GNSITNKGANLTAGK
-1570 DLTLNA
+1570 DLSLNA
-1576 NDVDIVTVANEKHVA
+1576 ESIDIVTVAKEKHVA

-1618 NTKKDISI
+1618 NAKKDISI
-1626 AGGVLSA
+1626 AGGILSA
-1633 KNDVAL
+1633 KNDVEL

-1646 INAVKDLYS
+1646 LTAVKDLYS
-1655 EESEVGNRGGSY
+1655 EESEVGKRGSSY

-1709 KADLAAENNINIAN
+1709 KADLIAENNVNIAN
-1723 ATEYH
+1723 ETEYH
-1728 ECLHEEHNKVSGLL
+1728 ERLHEEHNKVSGLL

-1747 DIYDYSRQNTVVG
+1747 DIYDYSRQNTVVN
-1760 SNVSAGEIAISSK
+1760 SNVSAGELAISSK
-1773 KDTNLTGSNVV
+1773 KDTNITGSNVV

-1815 KSGILSGGG
+1815 KSGVFAGGG

-1830 KEKQKDQYANQNTEQ
+1830 KEKQKDQYANQNVEQ
-1845 VGSTVGSVKGNVN
+1845 VGSTVGSVKGSVN
-1858 LDADKAANVKGSTVV
+1858 MDADKAANVKGSTVV

-1881 GENVKIENSDS
+1881 GENVSIENSNS

-1907 SVSVGGEAVNKVNE
+1907 SVSVGGGYVDVVNNVANSVKHATDVEDKRLGALVAVKGYKDADKAIKNIKSNGGGKVNE
-1921 VVNHVERANQV
+1921 N
-1932 NDKRLAALHGY
+1932 
-1943 KAIESVEK
+1943 
-1951 NIGMLK
+1951 
-1957 DAVKNPSQGLS
+1957 LS
-1968 LNVSVGSSQS
+1968 INVSLGTTK
-1978 RIESKST
+1978 SKSESNSTT
-1985 TVVANG
+1985 TVANA
-1991 SNVKA
+1991 SEVKA
-1996 AGDVKI
+1996 GGEVNV
-2002 TSTEKDINITGSN
+2002 TSTKKDINITGSN

-2031 TASKNTNKTEQN
+2031 IASENTNNTEQS

-2050 VGVGFDIATGQV
+2050 VGASLELGKGP
-2062 SSVTISGSKSKG
+2062 SYSISGSMSKG
-2074 EVDANSTSYNES
+2074 EVSANGTTYNES
-2086 TVKADKK
+2086 TVTANKDLSFA
-2093 LDFTSAKDTNI
+2093 SGNDTNI
-2104 KGGNLSGEKIA
+2104 KGGMLSGEKVT
-2115 GNVGGDLNIESKQDK
+2115 GNVGGDLNIESKQDS
-2130 NSYKEKNSSAG
+2130 NSYKETNKSV
-2141 FGVGIDLS
+2141 GVSIGLGS
-2149 GKNKNDG
+2149 NK
-2156 IATTDKKDKASNA
+2156 AVS
-2169 DKTGIFGSATKSN
+2169 GSASIGKI
-2182 VDSNYE
+2182 DSNYK
-2188 SVTNQSGIYAG
+2188 SVTDQSGIYAG
-2199 KEGFDIRVEANTD
+2199 TEGFDINVGENTD

-2234 TYEDIKNKA
+2234 TFEDIQNKA
-2243 EYEAGSIGINVDTS
+2243 DYKSGG
-2257 KNAKNKDAGVTPNIG
+2257 AGVKVN
-2272 VGAKDDAESVTKATV
+2272 KNNDAEYNEKGITPDIGMPASGEAESTTKAAI
-2287 SEGEI
+2287 SEGTI
-2292 EIRDKGHQK
+2292 EIRDKENQK
-2301 QDLKDL
+2301 QDIEKL
-2307 NRDTQN
+2307 NRDPNN

-2322 DKTKVEERQELAGLF
+2322 DKTKIEERQELANLF
-2337 GEIAYK
+2337 GELAYNEIHYMDGSDEQK
-2343 AVGDLAIKN
+2343 ALY
-2352 GWQEGSAEKNALHAL
+2352 HAV
-2367 VGGIMSELTNS
+2367 VGGIMSKLT
-2378 GFLAGASGAMI
+2378 GGDFLAGASAAGINKLVIEEIVKVADGDPDKAQWVSAVLGAVI
-2389 NEIIQDKLRDMF
+2389 SGLVSGNTQ
-2401 KDNPAMHQWASA
+2401 AGAS
-2413 LIGGVVA
+2413 I
-2420 QVAADNAQVGSATAS
+2420 AA
-2435 SGTKNNYLTH
+2435 SGTKNNYWH
-2445 EQLEKYNSEI
+2445 DFMENMINKIDVDELEENKAY
-2455 EAIEKDDSLTEEE
+2455 AILINGAYGPGGVTVGCYVVKDPNNP
-2468 KKDAKKIID
+2468 KD
-2477 LKYDLISAL
+2477 L
-2486 QDREW
+2486 
-2491 LSRFNSKINVI
+2491 
-2502 QLKNGE
+2502 
-2508 YEIKGE
+2508 
-2514 TFYVGYNKDGSP
+2514 
-2526 AFLSTGT
+2526 
-2533 TYGIKDDNLND
+2533 
-2544 LLQKIIPGDKIQFPD
+2544 
-2559 GSKFYIQ
+2559 
-2566 PNGQLFEE
+2566 
-2574 DNVGFLMPFK
+2574 
-2584 MISFD
+2584 
-2589 TNAVVDKRNM
+2589 
-2599 FVYDATISSNLKND
+2599 
-2613 AGELITGVASSIGGL
+2613 
-2628 LAGYELAK
+2628 
-2636 LAITSG
+2636 
-2642 NDSGILVGAIVVAM
+2642 
-2656 NANELVI
+2656 
-2663 SGTSGYK
+2663 
-2670 NLFNHNISTVNFIK
+2670 
-2684 DSVLAGSENEK
+2684 
-2695 IYNSLNT
+2695 
-2702 ATQMIGIIGDCQQFY
+2702 
-2717 KLIEEGKLRNI
+2717 
-2728 DWDKIIYDKKE
+2728 IIYDTTAVSLQPLNKGRGVGFTMVEVDFGSGENAVDKIE
-2739 RDELTS
+2739 GWSVSGSIDFASIHVGASWSSNGEQISSEAGLSSEFKAAIAAGLSNTIKIGNRSDKNIWISYDEVISEYLHDNPNGNYSIVYNEDKTKMKVVRKNNGYYEMLTN
-2745 ILNSYNLG
+2745 IGN
-2753 LDIKTV
+2753 KTV
-2759 GDILNK
+2759 WIPIKSNSIPF

>member
-21 QMQAVIPCYAAVTAE
+21 QMQAVMPCYAAVTAE

-152 LTTGVPDWGADGK
+152 LTTGMPDWGADGK

-178 QNAGLTEDQRTD
+178 QSTGLTEDQRTD

-196 DIMAS
+196 DIMAR

-227 ADGSL
+227 TDGSL
-232 EVQKTTATAEKPQVA
+232 EVHKTTATAEKPQVA

-290 RIVFTKNAGSNNS
+290 RIVFTKNSGNSN
-303 ADGLPNKDY
+303 ATDGFQNQDY
-312 TYLTSD
+312 TSLTSD
-318 GTVMVSSTEDIEN
+318 GNVMVSSTEDIEN
-331 SGVITAQKDMTLT
+331 SSVITAQKDMTLT
-344 VGGKLTNSGTLE
+344 VGGKLRNSGTLE

-384 EIANSGNINA
+384 EITNSGNINA
-394 SSILHVA
+394 SSILHVT
-401 SAKAIN
+401 STKAIN

-480 ATPNPEALREA
+480 ETPNPEAPREA

-501 IAQASG
+501 IAQAPG
-507 VAATVKKDKISDDD
+507 VAATVKKDKISDND

-572 LILNNATTYT
+572 LILNNATKYT

-615 LSGYLEVAGNK
+615 LNGYLEVAGNK
-626 ASVVIANVNGISV
+626 ASVVIANANGISV

-689 EIFTSNLQ
+689 DVFTNNLQ
-697 VDQSEVY
+697 ADKSELY
-704 TNELHISAD
+704 ANELHISAD

-719 GKIAATENMHINA
+719 GKIAATENMQINA

-759 DKATLKAGEALKV
+759 DKATLKAGEALSV

-783 LISAGNDADIN
+783 LISAGNDANIN

-834 LAVANRFA
+834 LAVANKFA

-848 STDSNNALTKITT
+848 SADGSSALTKITA

-870 AFVSKGSLQLEA
+870 VFISKGSLQLEA

-932 SVDVQGN
+932 SIDVQGN
-939 LEADLGSFTNQ
+939 LEADLGSLTNQ

-958 KNAAIN
+958 KNAVIN

-976 IFVTKDLTINSI
+976 IFVTNDLTINSI

-995 GLIAVG
+995 GLVAVG
-1001 ASGTISATNI
+1001 GSGTISANNI

-1026 AAGDLSLTAED
+1026 AAGDLSLNAQD
-1037 TVLNRSSDIES
+1037 TVMNRSSDIES

-1060 NKKEIFETSFKESHE
+1060 NKKELFETSFKESHE

-1134 IKAGKNLTVNAGGTV
+1134 IKAGKNLTVNAGGMV

-1175 RRMHIRCRWVYGTTV
+1175 RRMHIGCRWVYGTTV
-1190 IPYYDHTMRDEEGTD
+1190 LPYYDHTMRDAEGTD

-1212 SGVSGVKIYATDI
+1212 SGVSGVKIEAKDI
-1225 VNRTHQAKGKVG
+1225 VNKTHQAKGKVG

-1246 KTDAD
+1246 KTDAEN
-1251 KHLTDETLY
+1251 HLTDEKLY

-1269 VEGKADDKAA
+1269 VEGKADDKSA

-1386 AGAVIAE
+1386 AGAVVAE
-1393 EMNLKVGVALTAE
+1393 AMDLKVGVALTAE

-1424 GQKVLVPEVFLA
+1424 GEKVLVPEVFLA
-1436 QVRSEDLRP
+1436 QVHSEDLRP

-1484 KGDIASE
+1484 KGDIAGE
-1491 NLAVKAEKNITNSG
+1491 NLKIKAEKNITNSG
-1505 TMRAKADALLQAE
+1505 TMRAKVDTLLKAE
-1518 NITNEATVSK
+1518 NITNEATVSEK
-1528 KQYKELNQKKLEA
+1528 EYKELNQKKLET

-1555 GKNITNKGANLTAGK
+1555 SNKITNKGANLTAGK
-1570 DLTLNA
+1570 GLQLNA

-1626 AGGVLSA
+1626 AGGILSA
-1633 KNDVAL
+1633 KNDVDL

-1646 INAVKDLYS
+1646 LTAVKDLYS

-1709 KADLAAENNINIAN
+1709 KADLIAENSINIAN

-1728 ECLHEEHNKVSGLL
+1728 ERLHEEHNKVSGLL

-1747 DIYDYSRQNTVVG
+1747 DIYDYSKQNTVVG
-1760 SNVSAGEIAISSK
+1760 SNVSAGELAISSK
-1773 KDTNLTGSNVV
+1773 KDTNITGSNVV

-1815 KSGILSGGG
+1815 KSGVFAGGG

-1858 LDADKAANVKGSTVV
+1858 LDADKAVNVKGSTVV
-1873 AGKDINIT
+1873 AGKNINIT

-1907 SVSVGGEAVNKVNE
+1907 SVSVGGAYVDVVNNAANSVKHATDVEDKRLGALVAVKGYKDADKAIKNIKSNGSGKVNE
-1921 VVNHVERANQV
+1921 N
-1932 NDKRLAALHGY
+1932 
-1943 KAIESVEK
+1943 
-1951 NIGMLK
+1951 
-1957 DAVKNPSQGLS
+1957 LS
-1968 LNVSVGSSQS
+1968 INVSLGTTK
-1978 RIESKST
+1978 SKSESNSTT
-1985 TVVANG
+1985 TVANA
-1991 SNVKA
+1991 SEVKA
-1996 AGDVKI
+1996 GGDVNV
-2002 TSTEKDINITGSN
+2002 TSTKKDINITGSN

-2050 VGVGFDIATGQV
+2050 VGASLELGKGP
-2062 SSVTISGSKSKG
+2062 SYSISGSMSKG
-2074 EVDANSTSYNES
+2074 EVSANGTTYNES
-2086 TVKADKK
+2086 NVTANED
-2093 LDFTSAKDTNI
+2093 LSFTSGKDTNV
-2104 KGGNLSGEKIA
+2104 KGGKLSGEKVT
-2115 GNVGGDLNIESKQDK
+2115 GNVGGSLNIESKQDS
-2130 NSYKEKNSSAG
+2130 NSYKENNKS
-2141 FGVGIDLS
+2141 VGASVGLGS
-2149 GKNKNDG
+2149 NK
-2156 IATTDKKDKASNA
+2156 AVS
-2169 DKTGIFGSATKSN
+2169 GSASVGKI
-2182 VDSNYE
+2182 DSKYE
-2188 SVTNQSGIYAG
+2188 SVTDQSGIYAG
-2199 KEGFDIRVEANTD
+2199 KEGFDIGVGQNTD

-2217 ISSEA
+2217 ISSTA
-2222 EKDKNKISTGTL
+2222 DADKNKLSTGTL
-2234 TYEDIKNKA
+2234 TFEDIQNKA
-2243 EYEAGSIGINVDTS
+2243 DYKAGGAGIKVN
-2257 KNAKNKDAGVTPNIG
+2257 KNN
-2272 VGAKDDAESVTKATV
+2272 DAEYNEKGITPDIGMPASGEAESTTKATI
-2287 SEGEI
+2287 SKGTI
-2292 EIRDKGHQK
+2292 EIRDKENQK
-2301 QDLKDL
+2301 QDINKL
-2307 NRDTQN
+2307 NRDNAN

-2322 DKTKVEERQELAGLF
+2322 DKTKVEERQELANLF
-2337 GEIAYK
+2337 GELAYNEIHYMDGSNEQK
-2343 AVGDLAIKN
+2343 ALY
-2352 GWQEGSAEKNALHAL
+2352 HAV
-2367 VGGIMSELTNS
+2367 VGGIMSKLT
-2378 GFLAGASGAMI
+2378 GGDFLAGATAAGINKLVIEEVKKAANYEPDKMQWVSAALGAVVAEFVSGNA
-2389 NEIIQDKLRDMF
+2389 Q
-2401 KDNPAMHQWASA
+2401 AGASA
-2413 LIGGVVA
+2413 
-2420 QVAADNAQVGSATAS
+2420 AA
-2435 SGTKNNYLTH
+2435 SGTKNNEVADIIFNPKRVLNGYGEGLKDRGIEEIEDISAIVSDPLGTLNEMYQFLQAVYEEPSLANEIKEQFVDVFNERLDKFENGTAEETGYELGRISVDIASLCVASGSSKILTKFPRVGKIVSS
-2445 EQLEKYNSEI
+2445 LEKYTAKSISTTKLTNDI
-2455 EAIEKDDSLTEEE
+2455 VYIGDSLWE
-2468 KKDAKKIID
+2468 KGAFKRGQIID
-2477 LKYDLISAL
+2477 KAL
-2486 QDREW
+2486 GNN
-2491 LSRFNSKINVI
+2491 L
-2502 QLKNGE
+2502 
-2508 YEIKGE
+2508 
-2514 TFYVGYNKDGSP
+2514 GYN
-2526 AFLSTGT
+2526 
-2533 TYGIKDDNLND
+2533 
-2544 LLQKIIPGDKIQFPD
+2544 FP
-2559 GSKFYIQ
+2559 
-2566 PNGQLFEE
+2566 
-2574 DNVGFLMPFK
+2574 
-2584 MISFD
+2584 
-2589 TNAVVDKRNM
+2589 VVDKLNDRTITSIKSMDLTANTYQTGRGIYNTLVKNIDTLDS
-2599 FVYDATISSNLKND
+2599 FTERAWHGTVVSKEVYDYKELEVAIPKIKISQDQK
-2613 AGELITGVASSIGGL
+2613 
-2628 LAGYELAK
+2628 
-2636 LAITSG
+2636 
-2642 NDSGILVGAIVVAM
+2642 
-2656 NANELVI
+2656 
-2663 SGTSGYK
+2663 
-2670 NLFNHNISTVNFIK
+2670 
-2684 DSVLAGSENEK
+2684 
-2695 IYNSLNT
+2695 
-2702 ATQMIGIIGDCQQFY
+2702 
-2717 KLIEEGKLRNI
+2717 R
-2728 DWDKIIYDKKE
+2728 
-2739 RDELTS
+2739 
-2745 ILNSYNLG
+2745 G
-2753 LDIKTV
+2753 LDEAIQYAKSKNIRIKIT
-2759 GDILNK
+2759 IIE

>member
-21 QMQAVIPCYAAVTAE
+21 QMQAVMPCYAAVTAE

-85 QLAGALNAN
+85 HLAGALNAN

-152 LTTGVPDWGADGK
+152 LTTGMPDWGADGK

-196 DIMAS
+196 DIMAR

-227 ADGSL
+227 TDGSL
-232 EVQKTTATAEKPQVA
+232 EVHKTTATEEKPQVA

-290 RIVFTKNAGSNNS
+290 RIVFTKNAGSSNT
-303 ADGLPNKDY
+303 ADGLSNKDY
-312 TYLTSD
+312 TSLTSD
-318 GTVMVSSTEDIEN
+318 GNVMVSSTEDIEN
-331 SGVITAQKDMTLT
+331 SSVITAQKDMTLT

-394 SSILHVA
+394 SSILHVT

-407 NDGYMHSSGEASIS
+407 NDGYMHSSGETSIS

-434 KSSVNVTAD
+434 KSSVNVQAD
-443 KLTLNKNNIYTIGAD
+443 KVTLNKNNIYTIGAD

-480 ATPNPEALREA
+480 ATPNPEVPREA

-507 VAATVKKDKISDDD
+507 VAATVKKDKISDND

-572 LILNNATTYT
+572 LILNNATKYT

-615 LSGYLEVAGNK
+615 LNGYLEVAGNK
-626 ASVVIANVNGISV
+626 ASVVIANANGISV

-651 LSTGAVTNWADGS
+651 LSTGAVTNWADGNL
-664 FKFSDNKG
+664 KFGNNKG
-672 DMIIAG
+672 DMLIAG

-689 EIFTSNLQ
+689 EIFTNNLQ
-697 VDQSEVY
+697 VDKSEVY

-719 GKIAATENMHINA
+719 GKIAATENMQINA
-732 GALKNSSLGYIE
+732 GTLKNSSLGYIE
-744 AQKNLTATVSGDVEQ
+744 AQKNLTAAVSGDVEQ
-759 DKATLKAGEALKV
+759 DKATLKAGEALSV

-811 LDVRAADF
+811 LDVKAADF

-834 LAVANRFA
+834 LAVANKFA

-848 STDSNNALTKITT
+848 SADGSSALTKITA

-870 AFVSKGSLQLEA
+870 AFISKGSLQLEA

-939 LEADLGSFTNQ
+939 LEADLGSLTNQ
-950 DSAYFGVG
+950 DSAYFGIG
-958 KNAAIN
+958 KNAVIN

-976 IFVTKDLTINSI
+976 IFVTNDLTINSI

-995 GLIAVG
+995 GLVAVG
-1001 ASGTISATNI
+1001 GSGTISANNI

-1026 AAGDLSLTAED
+1026 AAGDLALNAQD
-1037 TVLNRSSDIES
+1037 TVMNRSSDIES

-1060 NKKEIFETSFKESHE
+1060 NKKELFETSFKESHE

-1111 ANIIASGNIKI
+1111 ANIIASGNINI
-1122 DLDKDLTNHYSK
+1122 DLDKDLSNHYSK

-1212 SGVSGVKIYATDI
+1212 SGVSGVKIYAADI

-1246 KTDAD
+1246 KTDAEN
-1251 KHLTDETLY
+1251 HLTDEKLY

-1279 AGKDNNTGDKMT
+1279 AGKDNNTGEKMM

-1386 AGAVIAE
+1386 AGAVVAE
-1393 EMNLKVGVALTAE
+1393 AMDLKVGVALTAE

-1424 GQKVLVPEVFLA
+1424 GEKVLVPEVFLA

-1465 MGNIKSDGTV
+1465 MGNIRSDGTV

-1484 KGDIASE
+1484 KGDIAGE
-1491 NLAVKAEKNITNSG
+1491 NLKIKAEKNITNSG
-1505 TMRAKADALLQAE
+1505 IMRAKVDALLQAE
-1518 NITNEATVSK
+1518 NITNEATVSE

-1555 GKNITNKGANLTAGK
+1555 GNSITNKGANLTAGK
-1570 DLTLNA
+1570 NLTLNA
-1576 NDVDIVTVANEKHVA
+1576 DDVDIVTVANEKHVA

-1618 NTKKDISI
+1618 NAKKDISI
-1626 AGGVLSA
+1626 AGGIVSA
-1633 KNDVAL
+1633 KNDVDL

-1646 INAVKDLYS
+1646 LTAVKDLYS

-1723 ATEYH
+1723 TTEYH
-1728 ECLHEEHNKVSGLL
+1728 ERLHEEHNKVSGLL

-1747 DIYDYSRQNTVVG
+1747 DIYDYSKQNAVVG

-1773 KDTNLTGSNVV
+1773 KDTNITGSNVV
-1784 ADNDVSVKT
+1784 ADNDVSIKT

-1800 SAEQTSESEYIKSVK
+1800 SAEQTSESEYRKSVK
-1815 KSGILSGGG
+1815 KSGLLSGGG

-1858 LDADKAANVKGSTVV
+1858 LNANKAANVKGSTVV
-1873 AGKDINIT
+1873 AGKDISIK
-1881 GENVKIENSDS
+1881 GENASIENSDS
-1892 IYNAQEKHEFKRTGL
+1892 VYNAQEKHEFKRTGL
-1907 SVSVGGEAVNKVNE
+1907 SVSVGGAYVD
-1921 VVNHVERANQV
+1921 VVNNAANSVKHATDVE
-1932 NDKRLAALHGY
+1932 DKRLGALVAVKGY
-1943 KAIESVEK
+1943 KDADKAIK
-1951 NIGMLK
+1951 NIKSNGGGK
-1957 DAVKNPSQGLS
+1957 VTENLS
-1968 LNVSVGSSQS
+1968 INVSLGTTKS
-1978 RIESKST
+1978 RSESNST
-1985 TVVANG
+1985 TTVANA
-1991 SNVKA
+1991 SEVKA
-1996 AGDVKI
+1996 SGDVNV
-2002 TSTEKDINITGSN
+2002 TSTKKDINITGSN

-2020 VTLNAKENLNI
+2020 VTLNAKENLSI
-2031 TASKNTNKTEQN
+2031 TASKNTNKTEQS

-2050 VGVGFDIATGQV
+2050 VGASLELGKGP
-2062 SSVTISGSKSKG
+2062 SYSISGSMSKG
-2074 EVDANSTSYNES
+2074 EVSANGTTFNES
-2086 TVKADKK
+2086 TVTANKDLSFA
-2093 LDFTSAKDTNI
+2093 SGNDTNI
-2104 KGGNLSGEKIA
+2104 KGGKLSGEKVT
-2115 GNVGGDLNIESKQDK
+2115 GNVGGDLNIESKQDS
-2130 NSYKEKNSSAG
+2130 NNYKESNKS
-2141 FGVGIDLS
+2141 VGASVGLGS
-2149 GKNKNDG
+2149 NK
-2156 IATTDKKDKASNA
+2156 AVS
-2169 DKTGIFGSATKSN
+2169 GSASVGKI
-2182 VDSNYE
+2182 DSKYE
-2188 SVTNQSGIYAG
+2188 SVTDQSGIYAG
-2199 KEGFDIRVEANTD
+2199 KEGFDIRVEDNTD

-2217 ISSEA
+2217 ISSTA
-2222 EKDKNKISTGTL
+2222 DADKNKLSTGTL
-2234 TYEDIKNKA
+2234 TFEDIQNKA
-2243 EYEAGSIGINVDTS
+2243 DYKAGSIGINVDTS
-2257 KNAKNKDAGVTPNIG
+2257 KNAKKKDAGVTPNIG
-2272 VGAKDDAESVTKATV
+2272 VGTKDNAESVTKATV

-2292 EIRDKGHQK
+2292 EIRDKGKQK

-2307 NRDTQN
+2307 NHDTKN

-2352 GWQEGSAEKNALHAL
+2352 GWQEGSSEKNALHAL

-2389 NEIIQDKLRDMF
+2389 NEMIQDKLSDMF

-2420 QVAADNAQVGSATAS
+2420 QVVAADAQVGAATAS

-2445 EQLEKYNSEI
+2445 EQQKKYE
-2455 EAIEKDDSLTEEE
+2455 EELAAIDKDDTLTPEQKTKAKE
-2468 KKDAKKIID
+2468 KVDF
-2477 LKYDLISAL
+2477 KYSVISVL
-2486 QDREW
+2486 QNREW
-2491 LSRFNSKINVI
+2491 
-2502 QLKNGE
+2502 
-2508 YEIKGE
+2508 YEK
-2514 TFYVGYNKDGSP
+2514 NKDK
-2526 AFLSTGT
+2526 LQLTG
-2533 TYGIKDDNLND
+2533 K
-2544 LLQKIIPGDKIQFPD
+2544 
-2559 GSKFYIQ
+2559 
-2566 PNGQLFEE
+2566 
-2574 DNVGFLMPFK
+2574 V
-2584 MISFD
+2584 
-2589 TNAVVDKRNM
+2589 
-2599 FVYDATISSNLKND
+2599 
-2613 AGELITGVASSIGGL
+2613 
-2628 LAGYELAK
+2628 
-2636 LAITSG
+2636 
-2642 NDSGILVGAIVVAM
+2642 
-2656 NANELVI
+2656 
-2663 SGTSGYK
+2663 
-2670 NLFNHNISTVNFIK
+2670 
-2684 DSVLAGSENEK
+2684 
-2695 IYNSLNT
+2695 
-2702 ATQMIGIIGDCQQFY
+2702 
-2717 KLIEEGKLRNI
+2717 
-2728 DWDKIIYDKKE
+2728 
-2739 RDELTS
+2739 
-2745 ILNSYNLG
+2745 
-2753 LDIKTV
+2753 
-2759 GDILNK
+2759 

>member
-94 ANLQGNAAKLILTE
+94 ANLQGNAAKLILSE

-196 DIMAS
+196 DIMAR

-227 ADGSL
+227 TDGSL

-290 RIVFTKNAGSNNS
+290 RIVFTKNAGSNNT
-303 ADGLPNKDY
+303 ADGLSNKDY
-312 TYLTSD
+312 TSLTSD

-384 EIANSGNINA
+384 EITNSGNINA
-394 SSILHVA
+394 SKILDVT
-401 SAKAIN
+401 STKAIN
-407 NDGYMHSSGEASIS
+407 NNGYMHSSGEARVS

-480 ATPNPEALREA
+480 ETPNPEAPREA

-507 VAATVKKDKISDDD
+507 VASTVKKDKISDND

-572 LILNNATTYT
+572 LILNNATKYT

-615 LSGYLEVAGNK
+615 LNGYLEVAGNK

-689 EIFTSNLQ
+689 KIFTNNLQ
-697 VDQSEVY
+697 VDKSEVY

-719 GKIAATENMHINA
+719 GKIAATENMQINA

-744 AQKNLTATVSGDVEQ
+744 AQKNLTAAVSGDVEQ

-811 LDVRAADF
+811 LDVKAADF

-848 STDSNNALTKITT
+848 SADGSSALTKITA

-870 AFVSKGSLQLEA
+870 VFISKGSLQLEA

-939 LEADLGSFTNQ
+939 LEADLGSLTNQ
-950 DSAYFGVG
+950 DSAYFGIG
-958 KNAAIN
+958 KNAVIN

-995 GLIAVG
+995 GLVAVG
-1001 ASGTISATNI
+1001 GSGTISATNI
-1011 TNQNKAGVKQGSLIN
+1011 TNQNKTGVKQGSLIN
-1026 AAGDLSLTAED
+1026 AAGDLSLNAQD
-1037 TVLNRSSDIES
+1037 TVMNRSSDIES

-1212 SGVSGVKIYATDI
+1212 SGVSGVKIEAKDI
-1225 VNRTHQAKGKVG
+1225 VNKTHQAKGKVG
-1237 DLPESDAYF
+1237 DLPESDDYF
-1246 KTDAD
+1246 KTDAEN
-1251 KHLTDETLY
+1251 HLTDEKLY

-1279 AGKDNNTGDKMT
+1279 AGKDNQTGDKMM

-1386 AGAVIAE
+1386 AGAVVAE
-1393 EMNLKVGVALTAE
+1393 AMDLKVGVALTAE

-1424 GQKVLVPEVFLA
+1424 GEKVLVPEVFLA

-1475 ALRAENVSN
+1475 ALRAENVGN

-1491 NLAVKAEKNITNSG
+1491 NLTVKSEKNITNSG
-1505 TMRAKADALLQAE
+1505 TMRAKVDAMLQAE
-1518 NITNEATVSK
+1518 NITNEAATSET
-1528 KQYKELNQKKLEA
+1528 QYRELNQKKLEA

-1555 GKNITNKGANLTAGK
+1555 GNSITNKGANLTAGK
-1570 DLTLNA
+1570 DLQLNA

-1646 INAVKDLYS
+1646 LTAVKDLYS

-1688 ISIASGKDINIKG
+1688 IGIASGKDINIKG

-1709 KADLAAENNINIAN
+1709 KADLIAENNINIAN
-1723 ATEYH
+1723 EKEYH
-1728 ECLHEEHNKVSGLL
+1728 ERLHEEHNKVSGLL

-1747 DIYDYSRQNTVVG
+1747 DIYDYSKQNTVVG

-1773 KDTNLTGSNVV
+1773 KDTNITGSNVV
-1784 ADNDVSVKT
+1784 ADNDVNVKT

-1800 SAEQTSESEYIKSVK
+1800 SAEQTSESEYRKSVK
-1815 KSGILSGGG
+1815 KSGVFAGGG

-1845 VGSTVGSVKGNVN
+1845 VGSTVGSVKSNVN
-1858 LDADKAANVKGSTVV
+1858 LDADEAANVKGSTVV
-1873 AGKDINIT
+1873 AGKNINIT
-1881 GENVKIENSDS
+1881 GENVSIENSNS

-1907 SVSVGGEAVNKVNE
+1907 SVSVGGGYVD
-1921 VVNHVERANQV
+1921 VVNNAANSVKHATDVE
-1932 NDKRLAALHGY
+1932 DKRLGALVAVKGY
-1943 KAIESVEK
+1943 KDADKAI
-1951 NIGMLK
+1951 K
-1957 DAVKNPSQGLS
+1957 DIKGKGGGNVNENLS
-1968 LNVSVGSSQS
+1968 INVSLGTMK
-1978 RIESKST
+1978 SKSESNSTT
-1985 TVVANG
+1985 TVANA
-1991 SNVKA
+1991 SEVKA
-1996 AGDVKI
+1996 GGEVNV
-2002 TSTEKDINITGSN
+2002 TSTKKDINITGSN

-2031 TASKNTNKTEQN
+2031 IASENTNNTEQS

-2050 VGVGFDIATGQV
+2050 VGASLELGKGP
-2062 SSVTISGSKSKG
+2062 SYSISGSMSKG
-2074 EVDANSTSYNES
+2074 EVSANGTTYNES
-2086 TVKADKK
+2086 TVTANKDLSFA
-2093 LDFTSAKDTNI
+2093 SGNDTNI
-2104 KGGNLSGEKIA
+2104 KGGKLSGEKVI
-2115 GNVGGDLNIESKQDK
+2115 GSVGGDLNIESKQDS
-2130 NSYKEKNSSAG
+2130 NNYKESNKS
-2141 FGVGIDLS
+2141 VGASVGLGS
-2149 GKNKNDG
+2149 NK
-2156 IATTDKKDKASNA
+2156 AVS
-2169 DKTGIFGSATKSN
+2169 GSASVGKI
-2182 VDSNYE
+2182 DSNYK
-2188 SVTNQSGIYAG
+2188 SVTDQSGIYAG
-2199 KEGFDIRVEANTD
+2199 KEGFDIRVEDNTD

-2217 ISSEA
+2217 ISSTA
-2222 EKDKNKISTGTL
+2222 DADKNKLSTGTL
-2234 TYEDIKNKA
+2234 TFEDIQNKA
-2243 EYEAGSIGINVDTS
+2243 DYKAGGAGIKVN
-2257 KNAKNKDAGVTPNIG
+2257 KNN
-2272 VGAKDDAESVTKATV
+2272 DAEYNEKGITPDIGMPVSGEAESTTNATI
-2287 SEGEI
+2287 SKGTI
-2292 EIRDKGHQK
+2292 EIRDKDKQK
-2301 QDLKDL
+2301 QDIEKL
-2307 NRDTQN
+2307 NRDTAN

-2322 DKTKVEERQELAGLF
+2322 DKTKIEERQELANLF
-2337 GEIAYK
+2337 GELAYNEIHYMDGSNEQK
-2343 AVGDLAIKN
+2343 ALY
-2352 GWQEGSAEKNALHAL
+2352 HAV
-2367 VGGIMSELTNS
+2367 VGGIMSKLT
-2378 GFLAGASGAMI
+2378 GGDFLAGATAAGINKLVIEEVKKAANYEPDKMQWVSAVLGA
-2389 NEIIQDKLRDMF
+2389 
-2401 KDNPAMHQWASA
+2401 
-2413 LIGGVVA
+2413 VVA
-2420 QVAADNAQVGSATAS
+2420 EFVSGNPQAGGSAAA
-2435 SGTKNNYLTH
+2435 SGTKNNEVADIIFNPKRVLNGYGEGLKDRGIEEIEDISAIVSDPLGTLNEMYQFLQAIYEEPSLANEIKEQFVDVFNERLDKFENGTAEETGYELGRISVDIASLCVASGSSKILTKFPRVGKIVSS
-2445 EQLEKYNSEI
+2445 LEKYTAKSISTTKLTNDI
-2455 EAIEKDDSLTEEE
+2455 VYIGDSLWE
-2468 KKDAKKIID
+2468 KGAFKRGQIID
-2477 LKYDLISAL
+2477 KAL
-2486 QDREW
+2486 GNN
-2491 LSRFNSKINVI
+2491 L
-2502 QLKNGE
+2502 
-2508 YEIKGE
+2508 
-2514 TFYVGYNKDGSP
+2514 GYN
-2526 AFLSTGT
+2526 
-2533 TYGIKDDNLND
+2533 
-2544 LLQKIIPGDKIQFPD
+2544 FP
-2559 GSKFYIQ
+2559 
-2566 PNGQLFEE
+2566 
-2574 DNVGFLMPFK
+2574 
-2584 MISFD
+2584 
-2589 TNAVVDKRNM
+2589 VVDK
-2599 FVYDATISSNLKND
+2599 LND
-2613 AGELITGVASSIGGL
+2613 RT
-2628 LAGYELAK
+2628 
-2636 LAITSG
+2636 ITS
-2642 NDSGILVGAIVVAM
+2642 
-2656 NANELVI
+2656 
-2663 SGTSGYK
+2663 
-2670 NLFNHNISTVNFIK
+2670 IK
-2684 DSVLAGSENEK
+2684 SMDLTLPTYQTGK
-2695 IYNSLNT
+2695 GIYNTLV
-2702 ATQMIGIIGDCQQFY
+2702 
-2717 KLIEEGKLRNI
+2717 KNI
-2728 DWDKIIYDKKE
+2728 DALDKFTYKSWNRKFIGLNDYDSKELEIAISKTIISKE
-2739 RDELTS
+2739 QKYGIDRA
-2745 ILNSYNLG
+2745 IQYAGNKG
-2753 LDIKTV
+2753 IKVKIT
-2759 GDILNK
+2759 IIE

>member
-1 MGNLGKNRKKF
+1 M
-12 LALAIALSL
+12 
-21 QMQAVIPCYAAVTAE
+21 
-36 AGGANVNGNIINI
+36 
-49 VKPDSNGLSH
+49 
-59 NKFTDFNVAGNGI
+59 
-72 VFNNHTGSAQYNS
+72 
-85 QLAGALNAN
+85 
-94 ANLQGNAAKLILTE
+94 
-108 VTGTGKT
+108 
-115 NLNGMLE
+115 
-122 IAGTK
+122 
-127 ADLVIAN
+127 
-134 PNGIVGKGFGF
+134 
-145 INVGRAT
+145 
-152 LTTGVPDWGADGK
+152 
-165 LNGFSV
+165 
-171 AKGTIDI
+171 
-178 QNAGLTEDQRTD
+178 
-190 YRPDKL
+190 
-196 DIMAS
+196 
-201 AIKINDELWA
+201 
-211 NEAINVVA
+211 
-219 GSNEVKYN
+219 
-227 ADGSL
+227 
-232 EVQKTTATAEKPQVA
+232 
-247 LDVAALGGMY
+247 
-257 AGRIM
+257 
-262 LVGTEKGLGMNIGG
+262 
-276 NLKAQENLSITNDG
+276 
-290 RIVFTKNAGSNNS
+290 
-303 ADGLPNKDY
+303 
-312 TYLTSD
+312 
-318 GTVMVSSTEDIEN
+318 
-331 SGVITAQKDMTLT
+331 
-344 VGGKLTNSGTLE
+344 
-356 AGAAYTAEEEE
+356 
-367 ENPKFLQDAA
+367 
-377 ALRITAD
+377 
-384 EIANSGNINA
+384 
-394 SSILHVA
+394 
-401 SAKAIN
+401 
-407 NDGYMHSSGEASIS
+407 
-421 AGGILSGSGSIGA
+421 
-434 KSSVNVTAD
+434 
-443 KLTLNKNNIYTIGAD
+443 
-458 GKINNTTGVSITEIN
+458 GKI
-473 PDKPVIP
+473 
-480 ATPNPEALREA
+480 
-491 EDFKAPALPD
+491 
-501 IAQASG
+501 
-507 VAATVKKDKISDDD
+507 
-521 LDLVAD
+521 
-527 ANANGKYKP
+527 
-536 IIDKAANGVDLVQIA
+536 
-551 EVNGNGVSRNLYSD
+551 
-565 FNIKSTG
+565 
-572 LILNNATTYT
+572 
-582 KTELGGYIDRNMFL
+582 
-596 AGKGARV
+596 
-603 ILNEVTSSNAST
+603 
-615 LSGYLEVAGNK
+615 
-626 ASVVIANVNGISV
+626 
-639 NGLGFIN
+639 
-646 TDNVV
+646 
-651 LSTGAVTNWADGS
+651 
-664 FKFSDNKG
+664 
-672 DMIIAG
+672 
-678 DGLNARNPKQL
+678 
-689 EIFTSNLQ
+689 
-697 VDQSEVY
+697 
-704 TNELHISAD
+704 
-713 GLLQNT
+713 
-719 GKIAATENMHINA
+719 
-732 GALKNSSLGYIE
+732 
-744 AQKNLTATVSGDVEQ
+744 
-759 DKATLKAGEALKV
+759 
-772 SAAKLS
+772 
-778 NTNNS
+778 
-783 LISAGNDADIN
+783 
-794 IAASIS
+794 
-800 NNKSIILAGND
+800 
-811 LDVRAADF
+811 
-819 INQDTALVNYGQNGT
+819 
-834 LAVANRFA
+834 VANRFA

-848 STDSNNALTKITT
+848 SADGSSALTKITA

-908 SNLANLHTGGDAKI
+908 SNLANLHTGRDAKI
-922 TADTMRSSKA
+922 TANSLQNSKA

-939 LEADLGSFTNQ
+939 LEADLGSLTNQ
-950 DSAYFGVG
+950 DSAYLGVG
-958 KNAAIN
+958 KNAVIN
-964 TSNDF
+964 TSNNF
-969 TNKDLGN
+969 TNKKLGN
-976 IFVTKDLTINSI
+976 IFVTKNLTINSI

-995 GLIAVG
+995 GLVAVG

-1026 AAGDLSLTAED
+1026 AVGDLSLNAQE

-1111 ANIIASGNIKI
+1111 ANIIASGNINI
-1122 DLDKDLTNHYSK
+1122 DLDKNLTNHYSK

-1175 RRMHIRCRWVYGTTV
+1175 RRMHIGCRWVYGTTV
-1190 IPYYDHTMRDEEGTD
+1190 LPYYDHTMRDEEGTD

-1212 SGVSGVKIYATDI
+1212 SGVSGVKIEAKDI
-1225 VNRTHQAKGKVG
+1225 VNKTHQAKGKVG

-1246 KTDAD
+1246 KTDAEN
-1251 KHLTDETLY
+1251 HLTDEKLY
-1260 KEKQDVSTS
+1260 KEKQDVATS

-1279 AGKDNNTGDKMT
+1279 AGKDNQTGDKMM

-1298 NSKIFKLTDD
+1298 NSKIFKLTED

-1386 AGAVIAE
+1386 AGAVVAE

-1436 QVRSEDLRP
+1436 QVRSEDLRH

-1491 NLAVKAEKNITNSG
+1491 NLTVKAEKNITNSG
-1505 TMRAKADALLQAE
+1505 TMRAKADAMLQAE
-1518 NITNEATVSK
+1518 NITNEATVSE

-1555 GKNITNKGANLTAGK
+1555 GNSITNKGANLTAGK
-1570 DLTLNA
+1570 NLTLNA

-1618 NTKKDISI
+1618 NAKKDISI

-1688 ISIASGKDINIKG
+1688 IRIASGKDINIKG

-1709 KADLAAENNINIAN
+1709 KADLVAENNINITN

-1728 ECLHEEHNKVSGLL
+1728 ERLHEEHNKVSGLL

-1747 DIYDYSRQNTVVG
+1747 DIYDYSKQNTVVG

-1773 KDTNLTGSNVV
+1773 KDTNITGSNVV
-1784 ADNDVSVKT
+1784 ADNDVNVKT
-1793 GGNLNIG
+1793 SGNLNIG
-1800 SAEQTSESEYIKSVK
+1800 SAEQISESEYIKSVK
-1815 KSGILSGGG
+1815 KSGVFAGGG

-1830 KEKQKDQYANQNTEQ
+1830 KEKQKDQYANQNVEQ

-1858 LDADKAANVKGSTVV
+1858 LDADKATNVKGSTVV
-1873 AGKDINIT
+1873 AGKDISIK
-1881 GENVKIENSDS
+1881 GENVSIENSNS
-1892 IYNAQEKHEFKRTGL
+1892 VYNAQEKHEFKRTGL
-1907 SVSVGGEAVNKVNE
+1907 SVSVGGEAANKVNE

-1943 KAIESVEK
+1943 KAVESVEK
-1951 NIGMLK
+1951 NIGMIK
-1957 DAVKNPSQGLS
+1957 DAVKNPSRGLS

-1978 RIESKST
+1978 RSESNST
-1985 TVVANG
+1985 TTVANA
-1991 SNVKA
+1991 SKVKA
-1996 AGDVKI
+1996 SGDVNV
-2002 TSTEKDINITGSN
+2002 TSTKKDINITGSN

-2093 LDFTSAKDTNI
+2093 LDFTSGKDTNI

-2115 GNVGGDLNIESKQDK
+2115 GNVGGDIKIESKQDK

-2188 SVTNQSGIYAG
+2188 SVTDQSGIYAG
-2199 KEGFDIRVEANTD
+2199 KEGFEINVGENTD

-2222 EKDKNKISTGTL
+2222 EKEKNKISTGTL

-2243 EYEAGSIGINVDTS
+2243 DYKAGSIGINVDTS
-2257 KNAKNKDAGVTPNIG
+2257 KNAKKKDAGVTPNIG
-2272 VGAKDDAESVTKATV
+2272 VGAKDNAESVTKATV

-2292 EIRDKGHQK
+2292 EIRDKGNQK

-2307 NRDTQN
+2307 SRDTHN

-2322 DKTKVEERQELAGLF
+2322 DQTKVEERQELAGLF
-2337 GEIAYK
+2337 GEMAYK
-2343 AVGDLAIKN
+2343 AVGDLAIKK

-2389 NEIIQDKLRDMF
+2389 NEMIQDKLSDMF

-2420 QVAADNAQVGSATAS
+2420 QVVAENAQVGAATAS
-2435 SGTKNNYLTH
+2435 SGTKNNFLTH
-2445 EQLEKYNSEI
+2445 EEI
-2455 EAIEKDDSLTEEE
+2455 IKRNMKKEAIRQRKDLTEEE
-2468 KKDAKKIID
+2468 KRILID
-2477 LKYDLISAL
+2477 EVD
-2486 QDREW
+2486 
-2491 LSRFNSKINVI
+2491 
-2502 QLKNGE
+2502 E
-2508 YEIKGE
+2508 Y
-2514 TFYVGYNKDGSP
+2514 
-2526 AFLSTGT
+2526 
-2533 TYGIKDDNLND
+2533 
-2544 LLQKIIPGDKIQFPD
+2544 
-2559 GSKFYIQ
+2559 
-2566 PNGQLFEE
+2566 
-2574 DNVGFLMPFK
+2574 
-2584 MISFD
+2584 
-2589 TNAVVDKRNM
+2589 
-2599 FVYDATISSNLKND
+2599 
-2613 AGELITGVASSIGGL
+2613 
-2628 LAGYELAK
+2628 
-2636 LAITSG
+2636 
-2642 NDSGILVGAIVVAM
+2642 
-2656 NANELVI
+2656 
-2663 SGTSGYK
+2663 YK
-2670 NLFNHNISTVNFIK
+2670 NLSRERTRLGKEGKMTGLGYEYGFDPDNDDNFMILPDDINAEIAGIKYYKEYHIKEINNNIYKSNTVKDIVYQIK
-2684 DSVLAGSENEK
+2684 NSGLKTGEVRTFGISGNGMSQSYAVVQVNSKDVYLVEIASVSGGASIMPIDFSVLQTNYTDANGQPLSSKAILEKVTGISQSYTLDLIIKLEVDFLGDGSVILSKGVSTN
-2695 IYNSLNT
+2695 L
-2702 ATQMIGIIGDCQQFY
+2702 GISHGIAY
-2717 KLIEEGKLRNI
+2717 GKLLGKVE
-2728 DWDKIIYDKKE
+2728 DIYQ
-2739 RDELTS
+2739 
-2745 ILNSYNLG
+2745 
-2753 LDIKTV
+2753 
-2759 GDILNK
+2759 

>member
-21 QMQAVIPCYAAVTAE
+21 QMQVVMPCYAAVTAE
-36 AGGANVNGNIINI
+36 AGGANVKGNIINI

-85 QLAGALNAN
+85 HLAGALNAN

-134 PNGIVGKGFGF
+134 QNGIVGKGFGF

-152 LTTGVPDWGADGK
+152 LTTGMPDWGADGK

-196 DIMAS
+196 DIMAR

-227 ADGSL
+227 TDGSL
-232 EVQKTTATAEKPQVA
+232 EVHKTTATAEKPQVA

-290 RIVFTKNAGSNNS
+290 RIVFTKNAGSNNT
-303 ADGLPNKDY
+303 ADGLSNKDY
-312 TYLTSD
+312 TSLTSD
-318 GTVMVSSTEDIEN
+318 GNVMVSSTEDIEN
-331 SGVITAQKDMTLT
+331 SSVITAQKDMTLT

-394 SSILHVA
+394 SSILHVN

-480 ATPNPEALREA
+480 ETPNPEAPREA

-507 VAATVKKDKISDDD
+507 VAATVKKDKISDND

-551 EVNGNGVSRNLYSD
+551 EVNGNGVSSNLYSD

-572 LILNNATTYT
+572 LILNNATKYT

-615 LSGYLEVAGNK
+615 LNGYLEVAGNK
-626 ASVVIANVNGISV
+626 ASVVIANANGISV

-651 LSTGAVTNWADGS
+651 LSTGAVTNWADGNL
-664 FKFSDNKG
+664 KFGNNKG

-678 DGLNARNPKQL
+678 DGLNARTPKQL
-689 EIFTSNLQ
+689 EIFTNNLQ
-697 VDQSEVY
+697 VDKSEVY

-719 GKIAATENMHINA
+719 GKIAATENMQINA
-732 GALKNSSLGYIE
+732 GALKNSNLGYIE
-744 AQKNLTATVSGDVEQ
+744 AKENLTATVSGDVEQ
-759 DKATLKAGEALKV
+759 DKATLKAGEALSV

-834 LAVANRFA
+834 LAVANKFT

-848 STDSNNALTKITT
+848 SADGSSALTKITA

-887 NNYANIYVSGDGEI
+887 NNCSNIYVSGDGEI

-908 SNLANLHTGGDAKI
+908 SNLANLHTGRDAKI

-939 LEADLGSFTNQ
+939 LEADLGSLTNQ
-950 DSAYFGVG
+950 DSAYFGIG
-958 KNAAIN
+958 KNAVIN

-995 GLIAVG
+995 GLVAVG
-1001 ASGTISATNI
+1001 GSGTISATNI
-1011 TNQNKAGVKQGSLIN
+1011 TNQNKTGVKQGSLIN
-1026 AAGDLSLTAED
+1026 AAGDLSLNAQD
-1037 TVLNRSSDIES
+1037 TVMNRSSDIES

-1212 SGVSGVKIYATDI
+1212 SGVSGVKIEAKDI
-1225 VNRTHQAKGKVG
+1225 VNKTHQAKGKVG

-1246 KTDAD
+1246 KTDAEN
-1251 KHLTDETLY
+1251 HLTDEKLY

-1279 AGKDNNTGDKMT
+1279 AGKDNQTGDKMM

-1386 AGAVIAE
+1386 AGAVVAE
-1393 EMNLKVGVALTAE
+1393 AMDLKVGVALTAE

-1424 GQKVLVPEVFLA
+1424 GEKVLVPEVFLA

-1445 DGALIVGGE
+1445 DGALVVGGE

-1484 KGDIASE
+1484 KGDIAGE
-1491 NLAVKAEKNITNSG
+1491 NLKIKAENNITNSG
-1505 TMRAKADALLQAE
+1505 AMRAKVDAMLQAE
-1518 NITNEATVSK
+1518 NITNEAATSET
-1528 KQYKELNQKKLEA
+1528 QYRELNQKKLEA

-1555 GKNITNKGANLTAGK
+1555 GNSITNRGANLTAGK
-1570 DLTLNA
+1570 NLTLNA
-1576 NDVDIVTVANEKHVA
+1576 DDVDIVTVANEKHVA

-1618 NTKKDISI
+1618 NAKKDISI
-1626 AGGVLSA
+1626 AGGILSA
-1633 KNDVAL
+1633 KNDVEL

-1646 INAVKDLYS
+1646 LTAVKDLYS

-1709 KADLAAENNINIAN
+1709 KADLIAENNINIAN

-1728 ECLHEEHNKVSGLL
+1728 ERLHEYHSKVSGVL

-1747 DIYDYSRQNTVVG
+1747 DIYDYSKQNTVVG

-1773 KDTNLTGSNVV
+1773 KDTNVTGSNVV

-1793 GGNLNIG
+1793 GGSMNIG
-1800 SAEQTSESEYIKSVK
+1800 SAEQTSESEYRKSVK
-1815 KSGILSGGG
+1815 KSGVFAGGG

-1845 VGSTVGSVKGNVN
+1845 VGSIVGSVKGSVN
-1858 LDADKAANVKGSTVV
+1858 LDADKAATVKGSTVV

-1907 SVSVGGEAVNKVNE
+1907 SVSVGGAYVDVVNNAANSVKHATDVEDKRLGALVAVKGYKDADKAIKNIKDNGGGKVNE
-1921 VVNHVERANQV
+1921 N
-1932 NDKRLAALHGY
+1932 
-1943 KAIESVEK
+1943 
-1951 NIGMLK
+1951 
-1957 DAVKNPSQGLS
+1957 LS
-1968 LNVSVGSSQS
+1968 INVSLGTTKSKS
-1978 RIESKST
+1978 ESKST
-1985 TVVANG
+1985 TTVANA
-1991 SNVKA
+1991 SEVKA
-1996 AGDVKI
+1996 GGDINV
-2002 TSTEKDINITGSN
+2002 TSTKKDIDITGSN

-2050 VGVGFDIATGQV
+2050 VGASLELGKGP
-2062 SSVTISGSKSKG
+2062 SYSISGSMSKG
-2074 EVDANSTSYNES
+2074 EVSANGTTYNES
-2086 TVKADKK
+2086 TVTANKDLSFA
-2093 LDFTSAKDTNI
+2093 SGNDTNI
-2104 KGGNLSGEKIA
+2104 KGGKLSGEKVT
-2115 GNVGGDLNIESKQDK
+2115 GNVGNDLNIESKQDS
-2130 NSYKEKNSSAG
+2130 NSYKENNKSVGASVG
-2141 FGVGIDLS
+2141 FGS
-2149 GKNKNDG
+2149 NK
-2156 IATTDKKDKASNA
+2156 AVS
-2169 DKTGIFGSATKSN
+2169 GSASIGKI
-2182 VDSNYE
+2182 DSKYE
-2188 SVTNQSGIYAG
+2188 SVIEQSGIYAG
-2199 KEGFDIRVEANTD
+2199 KDGFEINVGENTD

-2234 TYEDIKNKA
+2234 TYEDIKNEADYKAGGAGIKVNKNNDA
-2243 EYEAGSIGINVDTS
+2243 EYNEKGITPDIGMPAS
-2257 KNAKNKDAGVTPNIG
+2257 GE
-2272 VGAKDDAESVTKATV
+2272 AESTTKAAI
-2287 SEGEI
+2287 SEGTI
-2292 EIRDKGHQK
+2292 EIRDKENQK
-2301 QDLKDL
+2301 QDIEKL
-2307 NRDTQN
+2307 NRDTNN

-2322 DKTKVEERQELAGLF
+2322 DKTKIEERQELANLF
-2337 GEIAYK
+2337 GELAYNEIHYMDGSNEQK
-2343 AVGDLAIKN
+2343 ALY
-2352 GWQEGSAEKNALHAL
+2352 HAV
-2367 VGGIMSELTNS
+2367 VGGIMSKLT
-2378 GFLAGASGAMI
+2378 GGDFLAGATAAGINKLVIEEVKKAANYDPDKMQWVSAALGA
-2389 NEIIQDKLRDMF
+2389 
-2401 KDNPAMHQWASA
+2401 
-2413 LIGGVVA
+2413 VVA
-2420 QVAADNAQVGSATAS
+2420 EFVSGNPQAGGSVAA
-2435 SGTKNNYLTH
+2435 SGTKNNAVADIIFNPKRVLNGYGEGLKDRGVEEIEDISAIVSDPLGTLNEMYQFLQAVYEEPSLANEIKEQFIDVFNERLDKFENGTAEETGYELGRISVDIASLCVASGTSKILTKFPRVGKIVSS
-2445 EQLEKYNSEI
+2445 LEKYTAKSISTTKLSNDIVYIGDSLWEKGAFKRGQIIDKALGNSLGYNFPVIDKLNGRTITSIKSMDLTADTYQTGRGIYNTLVKNIDTLDRFTERAWQGTVVSKEVYDYKELEVAI
-2455 EAIEKDDSLTEEE
+2455 PKIKISQDQKRGLDEAIQY
-2468 KKDAKKIID
+2468 AKSKNIRIKI
-2477 LKYDLISAL
+2477 
-2486 QDREW
+2486 
-2491 LSRFNSKINVI
+2491 
-2502 QLKNGE
+2502 
-2508 YEIKGE
+2508 
-2514 TFYVGYNKDGSP
+2514 T
-2526 AFLSTGT
+2526 
-2533 TYGIKDDNLND
+2533 
-2544 LLQKIIPGDKIQFPD
+2544 II
-2559 GSKFYIQ
+2559 
-2566 PNGQLFEE
+2566 E
-2574 DNVGFLMPFK
+2574 
-2584 MISFD
+2584 
-2589 TNAVVDKRNM
+2589 
-2599 FVYDATISSNLKND
+2599 
-2613 AGELITGVASSIGGL
+2613 
-2628 LAGYELAK
+2628 
-2636 LAITSG
+2636 
-2642 NDSGILVGAIVVAM
+2642 
-2656 NANELVI
+2656 
-2663 SGTSGYK
+2663 
-2670 NLFNHNISTVNFIK
+2670 
-2684 DSVLAGSENEK
+2684 
-2695 IYNSLNT
+2695 
-2702 ATQMIGIIGDCQQFY
+2702 
-2717 KLIEEGKLRNI
+2717 
-2728 DWDKIIYDKKE
+2728 
-2739 RDELTS
+2739 
-2745 ILNSYNLG
+2745 
-2753 LDIKTV
+2753 
-2759 GDILNK
+2759 

>member
-21 QMQAVIPCYAAVTAE
+21 QMQAVMPCYAAVTAE

-85 QLAGALNAN
+85 HLAGALNAN

-152 LTTGVPDWGADGK
+152 LTTGMPDWGADGK

-196 DIMAS
+196 DIMAR

-227 ADGSL
+227 TDGSL
-232 EVQKTTATAEKPQVA
+232 EVQKTTATSEKPQVA

-290 RIVFTKNAGSNNS
+290 RIVFTKNAGSNNT
-303 ADGLPNKDY
+303 ADGLSNKDY
-312 TYLTSD
+312 TSLTSD
-318 GTVMVSSTEDIEN
+318 GNVMVSSTEDIEN

-367 ENPKFLQDAA
+367 ENPKFLQEAA
-377 ALRITAD
+377 KLRITAD

-407 NDGYMHSSGEASIS
+407 NDGYMHSSGEARVS

-434 KSSVNVTAD
+434 KSSVNVQAD
-443 KLTLNKNNIYTIGAD
+443 KVTLNKNNIYTIGAD

-480 ATPNPEALREA
+480 ATPNPEAPREA

-507 VAATVKKDKISDDD
+507 VAATVKKDKISDND

-572 LILNNATTYT
+572 LILNNATKYT

-615 LSGYLEVAGNK
+615 LNGYLEVAGNK
-626 ASVVIANVNGISV
+626 ASVVIANANGISV

-651 LSTGAVTNWADGS
+651 LSTGAVTNWADGNL
-664 FKFSDNKG
+664 KFGNNKG

-689 EIFTSNLQ
+689 EIFTNNLQ
-697 VDQSEVY
+697 VDKSEVY

-719 GKIAATENMHINA
+719 GKIAATENMQLNA
-732 GALKNSSLGYIE
+732 AGLKNSNSGYIE

-759 DKATLKAGEALKV
+759 DKATLKAGNNLQLRANALK
-772 SAAKLS
+772 

-783 LISAGNDADIN
+783 LLSAGNDADIN
-794 IAASIS
+794 ITTAIDNA
-800 NNKSIILAGND
+800 KSIILAGQN

-819 INQDTALVNYGQNGT
+819 INQDIALVNYGQNGT
-834 LAVANRFA
+834 LTVANRFA

-848 STDSNNALTKITT
+848 SADGSSALTKITA

-958 KNAAIN
+958 KNAVIN

-976 IFVTKDLTINSI
+976 IFVTKNLTINSI
-988 GDFLNED
+988 GGFLNED
-995 GLIAVG
+995 GLVAVG
-1001 ASGTISATNI
+1001 GSGTISANNI

-1111 ANIIASGNIKI
+1111 ANIIASGNINI
-1122 DLDKDLTNHYSK
+1122 NLDNDLTNHYSK

-1175 RRMHIRCRWVYGTTV
+1175 RRMHIGCRWVYGTTV

-1212 SGVSGVKIYATDI
+1212 SGVSGVKINAKDI
-1225 VNRTHQAKGKVG
+1225 VNKTHQAKGKVG
-1237 DLPESDAYF
+1237 DLPESDDYF
-1246 KTDAD
+1246 KTDAEN
-1251 KHLTDETLY
+1251 HLTDEKLY

-1279 AGKDNNTGDKMT
+1279 AGKDNNTGDKMM

-1386 AGAVIAE
+1386 AGAVVAE
-1393 EMNLKVGVALTAE
+1393 AMDLKVGVALTAE

-1465 MGNIKSDGTV
+1465 MGNIRSDGTV
-1475 ALRAENVSN
+1475 ALRAENVDN
-1484 KGDIASE
+1484 KGDIAGK
-1491 NLAVKAEKNITNSG
+1491 NLTVKSEKNITNSG
-1505 TMRAKADALLQAE
+1505 TMRAKVDALLQAE
-1518 NITNEATVSK
+1518 TLTNEASTSET
-1528 KQYKELNQKKLEA
+1528 QYRELNQKKIEA

-1570 DLTLNA
+1570 NLSLNA
-1576 NDVDIVTVANEKHVA
+1576 ENIDIVTVAKEKHVA

-1603 VQHQQSALSGENIRL
+1603 VQHQQSALGGENIRL
-1618 NTKKDISI
+1618 NAKKDISI
-1626 AGGVLSA
+1626 AGGILSA
-1633 KNDVAL
+1633 KNDVDL

-1646 INAVKDLYS
+1646 LTAVKDLYS

-1709 KADLAAENNINIAN
+1709 KADLVAENNINITN

-1728 ECLHEEHNKVSGLL
+1728 ERLHEEHNKVSGLL

-1747 DIYDYSRQNTVVG
+1747 DIYDYSKQNTVVN
-1760 SNVSAGEIAISSK
+1760 SNVSAGELAISSK
-1773 KDTNLTGSNVV
+1773 KDTNITGSNVV
-1784 ADNDVSVKT
+1784 ADNDVNVKT

-1815 KSGILSGGG
+1815 KSGVFAGGG
-1824 LGFTIG
+1824 LGFNIG
-1830 KEKQKDQYANQNTEQ
+1830 KEKQKDQYANQNVEQ

-1881 GENVKIENSDS
+1881 GENVSIENSNS

-1907 SVSVGGEAVNKVNE
+1907 SVSVGGGYVDVVNNAANSVKHAADVEDKRLGALVVVKGYKDADKAIKNIKGKGGGKVNE
-1921 VVNHVERANQV
+1921 N
-1932 NDKRLAALHGY
+1932 
-1943 KAIESVEK
+1943 
-1951 NIGMLK
+1951 
-1957 DAVKNPSQGLS
+1957 LS
-1968 LNVSVGSSQS
+1968 INVSIGTTKSKS
-1978 RIESKST
+1978 ESKST
-1985 TVVANG
+1985 TTVANG
-1991 SNVKA
+1991 SEVKA
-1996 AGDVKI
+1996 GGDVNV
-2002 TSTEKDINITGSN
+2002 TSTKKDIDITGSN

-2020 VTLNAKENLNI
+2020 VTLNAKENLTI
-2031 TASKNTNKTEQN
+2031 TASKNTNKTEQS

-2050 VGVGFDIATGQV
+2050 VGASLELGKGP
-2062 SSVTISGSKSKG
+2062 SYSISGSMSKG
-2074 EVDANSTSYNES
+2074 EVSANGTTYNES
-2086 TVKADKK
+2086 NVTANKDLSFA
-2093 LDFTSAKDTNI
+2093 SGKDTNI
-2104 KGGNLSGEKIA
+2104 KGGKLSGKKVT
-2115 GNVGGDLNIESKQDK
+2115 GNVGNDLNIESKQDS
-2130 NSYKEKNSSAG
+2130 NSYKENNKSAG
-2141 FGVGIDLS
+2141 ASIGLGS
-2149 GKNKNDG
+2149 NK
-2156 IATTDKKDKASNA
+2156 AVS
-2169 DKTGIFGSATKSN
+2169 GSASIGKI
-2182 VDSNYE
+2182 DSNYK
-2188 SVTNQSGIYAG
+2188 SVTDQSGIYAG
-2199 KEGFDIRVEANTD
+2199 TEGFDINVGENTD

-2217 ISSEA
+2217 IFSEA

-2234 TYEDIKNKA
+2234 TFEDIRNKA
-2243 EYEAGSIGINVDTS
+2243 DYKAGGAGIKVNKNNDADYNEKGITPDIGMPAS
-2257 KNAKNKDAGVTPNIG
+2257 GE
-2272 VGAKDDAESVTKATV
+2272 AESTTKATI
-2287 SEGEI
+2287 SKGTI
-2292 EIRDKGHQK
+2292 EIRDKENQK
-2301 QDLKDL
+2301 QDINKL

-2322 DKTKVEERQELAGLF
+2322 DKTKIEERQELANLF
-2337 GEIAYK
+2337 GELAYNEIHYMDGSNEQK
-2343 AVGDLAIKN
+2343 ALY
-2352 GWQEGSAEKNALHAL
+2352 HAV
-2367 VGGIMSELTNS
+2367 VGGIMSKLT
-2378 GFLAGASGAMI
+2378 GGDFLAGATAAGINKLVIEEVKKAANYDPDKMQWVSAALGA
-2389 NEIIQDKLRDMF
+2389 
-2401 KDNPAMHQWASA
+2401 
-2413 LIGGVVA
+2413 VVA
-2420 QVAADNAQVGSATAS
+2420 EFVSGNPQAGGSVAA
-2435 SGTKNNYLTH
+2435 SGTKNNAVADIIFNPKRVLNGYGEGLKDRGVEEIEDISAIVSDPLGTLNEMYQFLQAVYEEPSLANEIKEQFIDVFNERLDKFENGTAEETGYELGRISVDIASLCVASGTSKILTKFPRVGKIVSS
-2445 EQLEKYNSEI
+2445 LEKYTAKSISTTKLSNDIVYIGDSLWEKGAFKRGQIIDKALGNSLGYNFPVIDKLNGRTITSIKSMDLTADTYQTGRGIYNTLVKNIDTLDRFTERAWQGTVVSKEVYDYKELEVAI
-2455 EAIEKDDSLTEEE
+2455 PKIKISQDQKRGLDEAIQY
-2468 KKDAKKIID
+2468 AKSKNIRIKI
-2477 LKYDLISAL
+2477 
-2486 QDREW
+2486 
-2491 LSRFNSKINVI
+2491 
-2502 QLKNGE
+2502 
-2508 YEIKGE
+2508 
-2514 TFYVGYNKDGSP
+2514 T
-2526 AFLSTGT
+2526 
-2533 TYGIKDDNLND
+2533 
-2544 LLQKIIPGDKIQFPD
+2544 II
-2559 GSKFYIQ
+2559 
-2566 PNGQLFEE
+2566 E
-2574 DNVGFLMPFK
+2574 
-2584 MISFD
+2584 
-2589 TNAVVDKRNM
+2589 
-2599 FVYDATISSNLKND
+2599 
-2613 AGELITGVASSIGGL
+2613 
-2628 LAGYELAK
+2628 
-2636 LAITSG
+2636 
-2642 NDSGILVGAIVVAM
+2642 
-2656 NANELVI
+2656 
-2663 SGTSGYK
+2663 
-2670 NLFNHNISTVNFIK
+2670 
-2684 DSVLAGSENEK
+2684 
-2695 IYNSLNT
+2695 
-2702 ATQMIGIIGDCQQFY
+2702 
-2717 KLIEEGKLRNI
+2717 
-2728 DWDKIIYDKKE
+2728 
-2739 RDELTS
+2739 
-2745 ILNSYNLG
+2745 
-2753 LDIKTV
+2753 
-2759 GDILNK
+2759 

>member
-21 QMQAVIPCYAAVTAE
+21 QMQAVMPCYAAVTAE

-85 QLAGALNAN
+85 HLAGALNAN

-152 LTTGVPDWGADGK
+152 LTTGMPDWGADGK

-196 DIMAS
+196 DIMAR

-227 ADGSL
+227 TDGSL
-232 EVQKTTATAEKPQVA
+232 EVDKTTATAEKPQVA

-290 RIVFTKNAGSNNS
+290 RIVFTKNAGSNNT
-303 ADGLPNKDY
+303 ADGLSNKDY
-312 TYLTSD
+312 TSLTSD
-318 GTVMVSSTEDIEN
+318 GNVMVSSTEDIEN
-331 SGVITAQKDMTLT
+331 SSVITAQKDMTLT

-384 EIANSGNINA
+384 EITNSGNINA
-394 SSILHVA
+394 SKILDVT
-401 SAKAIN
+401 STKAIN
-407 NDGYMHSSGEASIS
+407 NNGYMHSSGEASIS
-421 AGGILSGSGSIGA
+421 AGGIISGSGSIGA
-434 KSSVNVTAD
+434 GSSVNVTAD
-443 KLTLNKNNIYTIGAD
+443 KISLNKKNIYTIGAD

-480 ATPNPEALREA
+480 ETPDPEAPREA
-491 EDFKAPALPD
+491 ENFKVPALPD

-507 VAATVKKDKISDDD
+507 VAATVKKDKISDND

-565 FNIKSTG
+565 FNIKSIG
-572 LILNNATTYT
+572 LILNNATKYT

-615 LSGYLEVAGNK
+615 LNGYLEVAGNK
-626 ASVVIANVNGISV
+626 ASVVIANANGISV

-651 LSTGAVTNWADGS
+651 LSTGAVTNWADGNL
-664 FKFSDNKG
+664 KFGNNKG

-678 DGLNARNPKQL
+678 DGLNARTPKQL
-689 EIFTSNLQ
+689 KIFTNNLQ
-697 VDQSEVY
+697 VDKSEVY

-719 GKIAATENMHINA
+719 SKIAATENMRVNA

-783 LISAGNDADIN
+783 LISAGNDVDIN

-819 INQDTALVNYGQNGT
+819 INQDTAMVNYGQNGT
-834 LAVANRFA
+834 LTVANRFA

-958 KNAAIN
+958 KNAVIN

-995 GLIAVG
+995 GLVAVG
-1001 ASGTISATNI
+1001 ASGTISANNI

-1026 AAGDLSLTAED
+1026 AVGDLSLNAQE

-1111 ANIIASGNIKI
+1111 ANIIASGNINI

-1175 RRMHIRCRWVYGTTV
+1175 RRMHIGCRWVYGTTV
-1190 IPYYDHTMRDEEGTD
+1190 IPYNDHTMRDEEGTD

-1212 SGVSGVKIYATDI
+1212 SGVSGVKINAADI

-1237 DLPESDAYF
+1237 DLPESDDYF
-1246 KTDAD
+1246 KTDAEN
-1251 KHLTDETLY
+1251 HLTDEKLY

-1279 AGKDNNTGDKMT
+1279 AGKDNQTGDKLP

-1358 LQQIGTLTGKKYL
+1358 LQQIGKLTGKKYL

-1386 AGAVIAE
+1386 AGAVVAE

-1424 GQKVLVPEVFLA
+1424 GEKVLVPEVFLA

-1475 ALRAENVSN
+1475 ALRAENVGN

-1491 NLAVKAEKNITNSG
+1491 NLTVKAEKNITNSG
-1505 TMRAKADALLQAE
+1505 KMRAKVDALLQAE
-1518 NITNEATVSK
+1518 NITNEAATSET
-1528 KQYKELNQKKLEA
+1528 QYRELNQKKIEA

-1555 GKNITNKGANLTAGK
+1555 GNSITNRGANLTAGK
-1570 DLTLNA
+1570 NLTLNA
-1576 NDVDIVTVANEKHVA
+1576 NDVDIVTVAKEKHVA

-1688 ISIASGKDINIKG
+1688 ISIASSKDINIKG

-1709 KADLAAENNINIAN
+1709 KADLIAENNINIAN

-1728 ECLHEEHNKVSGLL
+1728 ERLHEEHNKVSGLL

-1747 DIYDYSRQNTVVG
+1747 DIYDYSKQNTVVG
-1760 SNVSAGEIAISSK
+1760 SNVSAGELAISSK
-1773 KDTNLTGSNVV
+1773 KDTNITGSNVV
-1784 ADNDVSVKT
+1784 ADNDVSIKT

-1800 SAEQTSESEYIKSVK
+1800 SSEQTSESEYRKSVK
-1815 KSGILSGGG
+1815 KRGVFVGGG

-1858 LDADKAANVKGSTVV
+1858 LNADKAANVKGSTVV

-1943 KAIESVEK
+1943 KAVESVEK
-1951 NIGMLK
+1951 NIGMIK

-1968 LNVSVGSSQS
+1968 LNVSVGGSQS
-1978 RIESKST
+1978 RSESKST

-2002 TSTEKDINITGSN
+2002 TSTEKDINIIGSN

-2031 TASKNTNKTEQN
+2031 TASKTTNKLEQN

-2050 VGVGFDIATGQV
+2050 VGVDFDLATGQV

-2086 TVKADKK
+2086 TVKADKN
-2093 LDFTSAKDTNI
+2093 LHFISGKDTNI
-2104 KGGNLSGEKIA
+2104 KGGKLSGEKVT

-2130 NSYKEKNSSAG
+2130 NSYEEKNSSAG
-2141 FGVGIDLS
+2141 FGIGMPVG
-2149 GKNKNDG
+2149 
-2156 IATTDKKDKASNA
+2156 DKDSAN
-2169 DKTGIFGSATKSN
+2169 KTGIFGSAGKSD
-2182 VDSNYE
+2182 VDSKYE
-2188 SVTNQSGIYAG
+2188 SVTDQSGIYAG
-2199 KEGFDIRVEANTD
+2199 KEGFDIRVEDNTD

-2222 EKDKNKISTGTL
+2222 EKNKNKISTGTL

-2243 EYEAGSIGINVDTS
+2243 DYKGGSIGINVDTS
-2257 KNAKNKDAGVTPNIG
+2257 KNAKKKDAGVTPNIG
-2272 VGAKDDAESVTKATV
+2272 VGAKDNAESVTKATV
-2287 SEGEI
+2287 SESEI

-2313 SLNKLGEIF
+2313 SLNKLAEIF

-2343 AVGDLAIKN
+2343 AVGDLAIKH

-2389 NEIIQDKLRDMF
+2389 NEMIQDKLSDMF

-2420 QVAADNAQVGSATAS
+2420 QVAADNAQMGAATAS

-2445 EQLEKYNSEI
+2445 KQLDDMKKELAACNGNKDKERKVREKYELI
-2455 EAIEKDDSLTEEE
+2455 DSLQDEIWLAKHTELNNYQEKVGVDLNGKDVILTSGTCVVHGDE
-2468 KKDAKKIID
+2468 KIKRIIENNDLTGKIIKIDQNESYYADDNGVLYKLPNHSLIENIFVQTSESLIDRNYLKNMKGDYEYLYLGLGIGKNFAVSNGGIIDKKGNVYIFDQEQVGFGASTFVYGGYGIGIIENSVKKDIKYNIVDIIAG
-2477 LKYDLISAL
+2477 YSSGFGASA
-2486 QDREW
+2486 
-2491 LSRFNSKINVI
+2491 
-2502 QLKNGE
+2502 
-2508 YEIKGE
+2508 
-2514 TFYVGYNKDGSP
+2514 
-2526 AFLSTGT
+2526 
-2533 TYGIKDDNLND
+2533 
-2544 LLQKIIPGDKIQFPD
+2544 
-2559 GSKFYIQ
+2559 
-2566 PNGQLFEE
+2566 
-2574 DNVGFLMPFK
+2574 
-2584 MISFD
+2584 
-2589 TNAVVDKRNM
+2589 
-2599 FVYDATISSNLKND
+2599 
-2613 AGELITGVASSIGGL
+2613 VASSGVSVADGSNILTVEIGVESS
-2628 LAGYELAK
+2628 AGTTLYARRHARYIGNILSKEMAK
-2636 LAITSG
+2636 
-2642 NDSGILVGAIVVAM
+2642 
-2656 NANELVI
+2656 
-2663 SGTSGYK
+2663 
-2670 NLFNHNISTVNFIK
+2670 
-2684 DSVLAGSENEK
+2684 
-2695 IYNSLNT
+2695 
-2702 ATQMIGIIGDCQQFY
+2702 
-2717 KLIEEGKLRNI
+2717 
-2728 DWDKIIYDKKE
+2728 
-2739 RDELTS
+2739 
-2745 ILNSYNLG
+2745 
-2753 LDIKTV
+2753 
-2759 GDILNK
+2759 

>member
-21 QMQAVIPCYAAVTAE
+21 QMQAVMPCYAVVTAE

-85 QLAGALNAN
+85 HLAGALNAN

-165 LNGFSV
+165 LNSFSV

-196 DIMAS
+196 DIMAR

-227 ADGSL
+227 TDGSL

-290 RIVFTKNAGSNNS
+290 RIVFTKNAGSNNT
-303 ADGLPNKDY
+303 ADGLSNKDY
-312 TYLTSD
+312 TSLTSD
-318 GTVMVSSTEDIEN
+318 GNVMVSSTEDIEN
-331 SGVITAQKDMTLT
+331 SSVITAQKDMTLT

-407 NDGYMHSSGEASIS
+407 NNGYMHSSGEARVS

-480 ATPNPEALREA
+480 ETPNPEAPREA

-507 VAATVKKDKISDDD
+507 VAATVKKDKISDND

-572 LILNNATTYT
+572 LILNNATKYT

-615 LSGYLEVAGNK
+615 LNGYLEVAGNK
-626 ASVVIANVNGISV
+626 ASVVIANANGISV

-646 TDNVV
+646 TDNVL
-651 LSTGAVTNWADGS
+651 LSTGAVTNWADGNL
-664 FKFSDNKG
+664 KFGNNKG

-689 EIFTSNLQ
+689 KIFTNNLQ
-697 VDQSEVY
+697 VDKSEVY

-719 GKIAATENMHINA
+719 GKIAATENMRVNA

-848 STDSNNALTKITT
+848 SADGSSALTKITA

-908 SNLANLHTGGDAKI
+908 SNLANLHTSGDAKI
-922 TADTMRSSKA
+922 IADTMRSSKA

-958 KNAAIN
+958 KNAVIN

-995 GLIAVG
+995 GLVAVG

-1026 AAGDLSLTAED
+1026 AAGDLSLNAQD
-1037 TVLNRSSDIES
+1037 TVMNRSSDIES

-1081 PHLNAPNY
+1081 QHLNAPNY

-1111 ANIIASGNIKI
+1111 ANIIASGNINI

-1212 SGVSGVKIYATDI
+1212 SGVSGVKIEAKDI
-1225 VNRTHQAKGKVG
+1225 VNKTHQAKGKVG
-1237 DLPESDAYF
+1237 DLPESDDYF
-1246 KTDAD
+1246 KTDAEN
-1251 KHLTDETLY
+1251 HLTDEKLY

-1279 AGKDNNTGDKMT
+1279 AGKDNQTGDKMM

-1386 AGAVIAE
+1386 AGAVVAE
-1393 EMNLKVGVALTAE
+1393 AMDLKVGVALTAE

-1424 GQKVLVPEVFLA
+1424 GEKVLVPEVFLA
-1436 QVRSEDLRP
+1436 QVHSEDLRP

-1475 ALRAENVSN
+1475 ALRAENVGN
-1484 KGDIASE
+1484 KGDIAGK
-1491 NLAVKAEKNITNSG
+1491 NLKIKAEKNITNSG
-1505 TMRAKADALLQAE
+1505 TMRAKVDALLKAE
-1518 NITNEATVSK
+1518 NITNEATVSE
-1528 KQYKELNQKKLEA
+1528 KQYKELNQKKIEA

-1549 NLTLEA
+1549 NLTLDA
-1555 GKNITNKGANLTAGK
+1555 GNSITNRGANLTAGK
-1570 DLTLNA
+1570 NVTLNA

-1618 NTKKDISI
+1618 NAKKDISI

-1646 INAVKDLYS
+1646 LTAVKDLYS

-1677 VKGTTIAAKND
+1677 VKGTTIVAKNG

-1701 SNVASEAG
+1701 SNIASEAG
-1709 KADLAAENNINIAN
+1709 KADLIAENNINIAN
-1723 ATEYH
+1723 ETEYH
-1728 ECLHEEHNKVSGLL
+1728 ERLHEYHSKVSGVL

-1747 DIYDYSRQNTVVG
+1747 DIYDYSNQNTVVG
-1760 SNVSAGEIAISSK
+1760 SNVSAGELAISSK
-1773 KDTNLTGSNVV
+1773 KDTNITGSNVV

-1800 SAEQTSESEYIKSVK
+1800 SAEQTSESEYRKSVK
-1815 KSGILSGGG
+1815 KSGVFAGGG

-1845 VGSTVGSVKGNVN
+1845 VGSTVGSVKGSVN
-1858 LDADKAANVKGSTVV
+1858 LDADKAANVKGSSVV

-1881 GENVKIENSDS
+1881 GENVSIENSNS
-1892 IYNAQEKHEFKRTGL
+1892 VYNAQEKHEFKRTGL
-1907 SVSVGGEAVNKVNE
+1907 SVSVGGAYVDVVNNAANSVKHATDVEDKRLGALVAVKGYKDADKAIKNIKSNGGGKVNE
-1921 VVNHVERANQV
+1921 NLSVNISLGTTKSRS
-1932 NDKRLAALHGY
+1932 
-1943 KAIESVEK
+1943 ES
-1951 NIGMLK
+1951 N
-1957 DAVKNPSQGLS
+1957 
-1968 LNVSVGSSQS
+1968 
-1978 RIESKST
+1978 ST
-1985 TVVANG
+1985 TTVANA
-1991 SNVKA
+1991 SEVKA
-1996 AGDVKI
+1996 GGDVNV
-2002 TSTEKDINITGSN
+2002 TSTKKDINITGSN

-2020 VTLNAKENLNI
+2020 VILNAKEKLNI
-2031 TASKNTNKTEQN
+2031 TASKNTNNTEQS

-2050 VGVGFDIATGQV
+2050 VGASLELGKGP
-2062 SSVTISGSKSKG
+2062 SYSISGSMSKG
-2074 EVDANSTSYNES
+2074 EVSANGTTYNES
-2086 TVKADKK
+2086 TVTANED
-2093 LDFTSAKDTNI
+2093 LSFTSGKDTNI
-2104 KGGNLSGEKIA
+2104 KGGMLSGEKVT
-2115 GNVGGDLNIESKQDK
+2115 GNVGNDLNIESKQDS
-2130 NSYKEKNSSAG
+2130 NSYKENNKS
-2141 FGVGIDLS
+2141 VGASVGLGS
-2149 GKNKNDG
+2149 NK
-2156 IATTDKKDKASNA
+2156 AVS
-2169 DKTGIFGSATKSN
+2169 GSASVGKI
-2182 VDSNYE
+2182 DSNYK
-2188 SVTNQSGIYAG
+2188 SVTDQSGIYAG
-2199 KEGFDIRVEANTD
+2199 KEGFDIRVEDNTD

-2217 ISSEA
+2217 ISSTA
-2222 EKDKNKISTGTL
+2222 DADKNKLSTGTL
-2234 TYEDIKNKA
+2234 TYEDIENKA
-2243 EYEAGSIGINVDTS
+2243 DYKAGGAGIKVN
-2257 KNAKNKDAGVTPNIG
+2257 KNN
-2272 VGAKDDAESVTKATV
+2272 DAEYNEKGITPDIGMPASGEAESTTKVAI
-2287 SEGEI
+2287 SEGTI
-2292 EIRDKGHQK
+2292 EIRDKENQK
-2301 QDLKDL
+2301 QDINKL
-2307 NRDTQN
+2307 NRDNAN

-2322 DKTKVEERQELAGLF
+2322 DKTKIEERQELANLF
-2337 GEIAYK
+2337 GELAYNEIHYMDGSNEQK
-2343 AVGDLAIKN
+2343 ALY
-2352 GWQEGSAEKNALHAL
+2352 HAV
-2367 VGGIMSELTNS
+2367 VGGIMSKLT
-2378 GFLAGASGAMI
+2378 GGDFLAGATAAGINKLVIEEVKKAANYEPDKMQWVSAALGAVVAEFVSGNA
-2389 NEIIQDKLRDMF
+2389 Q
-2401 KDNPAMHQWASA
+2401 AGASA
-2413 LIGGVVA
+2413 
-2420 QVAADNAQVGSATAS
+2420 AA
-2435 SGTKNNYLTH
+2435 SGTKNNEVADIIFNPKRVLNGYGEGLKDRGIEEIEDISAIVSDPLGTLNEMYQFLQAVYEEPSLANEIKEQFVDVFNERLDKFENGTAEETGYELGRISVDIASLCVASGSSKILTKFPKVGKIVSS
-2445 EQLEKYNSEI
+2445 LEKYTAKSISTTKLSNDI
-2455 EAIEKDDSLTEEE
+2455 VYIGDSLWE
-2468 KKDAKKIID
+2468 KGAFKRGQIID
-2477 LKYDLISAL
+2477 KAL
-2486 QDREW
+2486 GNN
-2491 LSRFNSKINVI
+2491 L
-2502 QLKNGE
+2502 
-2508 YEIKGE
+2508 
-2514 TFYVGYNKDGSP
+2514 GYNFPVIDKLNGRTITSIKSMDLTANTYQTGRGIYN
-2526 AFLSTGT
+2526 ALVKNIDTLDNFAGRRWQGT
-2533 TYGIKDDNLND
+2533 TV
-2544 LLQKIIPGDKIQFPD
+2544 
-2559 GSKFYIQ
+2559 SKKF
-2566 PNGQLFEE
+2566 
-2574 DNVGFLMPFK
+2574 
-2584 MISFD
+2584 
-2589 TNAVVDKRNM
+2589 
-2599 FVYDATISSNLKND
+2599 
-2613 AGELITGVASSIGGL
+2613 
-2628 LAGYELAK
+2628 
-2636 LAITSG
+2636 
-2642 NDSGILVGAIVVAM
+2642 
-2656 NANELVI
+2656 
-2663 SGTSGYK
+2663 
-2670 NLFNHNISTVNFIK
+2670 
-2684 DSVLAGSENEK
+2684 
-2695 IYNSLNT
+2695 
-2702 ATQMIGIIGDCQQFY
+2702 
-2717 KLIEEGKLRNI
+2717 
-2728 DWDKIIYDKKE
+2728 YDKKE
-2739 RDELTS
+2739 LEIAIPKVKISQDQKR
-2745 ILNSYNLG
+2745 G
-2753 LDIKTV
+2753 LDEAIQYAKTKN
-2759 GDILNK
+2759 IRMKITIIE

>member
-21 QMQAVIPCYAAVTAE
+21 QMQAVMPCYAAVTAE

-72 VFNNHTGSAQYNS
+72 VFNNHTESAQYNS

-152 LTTGVPDWGADGK
+152 LTTGVPDWGADSK

-196 DIMAS
+196 DIMAR

-227 ADGSL
+227 TDGSL

-290 RIVFTKNAGSNNS
+290 RIVFTKNAGSNNT
-303 ADGLPNKDY
+303 ADGLSNKDY
-312 TYLTSD
+312 TSLTSD
-318 GTVMVSSTEDIEN
+318 GNVMVSSTEDIEN
-331 SGVITAQKDMTLT
+331 SSVITAQKDMTLT

-434 KSSVNVTAD
+434 KSSVNVQAD
-443 KLTLNKNNIYTIGAD
+443 KVTLNKNNIYTIGAD

-480 ATPNPEALREA
+480 ATPNPEAPREA

-572 LILNNATTYT
+572 LILNNATKYT

-689 EIFTSNLQ
+689 DVFTNNLQ
-697 VDQSEVY
+697 ADKSELY
-704 TNELHISAD
+704 ANELHISAD

-732 GALKNSSLGYIE
+732 GALKNSNLGYIE
-744 AQKNLTATVSGDVEQ
+744 AKENLTATVSGNVEQ
-759 DKATLKAGEALKV
+759 DKATLKAGEALSV

-811 LDVRAADF
+811 LDVKAADF

-834 LAVANRFA
+834 LAVANKFA

-848 STDSNNALTKITT
+848 SADGSSALTKITA

-939 LEADLGSFTNQ
+939 LEADLGSLTNQ
-950 DSAYFGVG
+950 DSAYFGIG
-958 KNAAIN
+958 KNAVIN

-995 GLIAVG
+995 GLVAVG
-1001 ASGTISATNI
+1001 ASGTISANNI

-1026 AAGDLSLTAED
+1026 AASDLSLTAED

-1111 ANIIASGNIKI
+1111 ANIIASGNVKI

-1175 RRMHIRCRWVYGTTV
+1175 RRMHIGCRWVYGTTV

-1212 SGVSGVKIYATDI
+1212 SGVSGVKINAKDI
-1225 VNRTHQAKGKVG
+1225 VNKTHQAKGKVG
-1237 DLPESDAYF
+1237 DLPESDDYF
-1246 KTDAD
+1246 KTDAEN
-1251 KHLTDETLY
+1251 HLTDEKLY

-1279 AGKDNNTGDKMT
+1279 AGKDNNTGDKMM

-1386 AGAVIAE
+1386 AGAVVAE
-1393 EMNLKVGVALTAE
+1393 AMDLKVGVALTAE

-1424 GQKVLVPEVFLA
+1424 GEKVLVPEVFLA

-1484 KGDIASE
+1484 KGDITGE
-1491 NLAVKAEKNITNSG
+1491 NLKIKAENNITNSG
-1505 TMRAKADALLQAE
+1505 TMRAKVNALLQAE
-1518 NITNEATVSK
+1518 NITNEATVSE

-1555 GKNITNKGANLTAGK
+1555 GNSITNKGANLTAGK

-1576 NDVDIVTVANEKHVA
+1576 NVVDIVTVANEKHVA

-1603 VQHQQSALSGENIRL
+1603 VQHQQSAMSGENIRL

-1728 ECLHEEHNKVSGLL
+1728 ERLHEEHNKVSGLL

-1773 KDTNLTGSNVV
+1773 KDTNITGSNVV
-1784 ADNDVSVKT
+1784 ADNDANVKT

-1815 KSGILSGGG
+1815 KSGVFAGGG
-1824 LGFTIG
+1824 FGFTIG

-1845 VGSTVGSVKGNVN
+1845 VGSTVGSVKGSVN
-1858 LDADKAANVKGSTVV
+1858 MDADKAANVKGSSVV

-1943 KAIESVEK
+1943 KAVDTIEK
-1951 NIGMLK
+1951 NAGMIK
-1957 DAVKNPSQGLS
+1957 DTVKYPSKGVS
-1968 LNVSVGSSQS
+1968 INVSIDSTKSKSESS
-1978 RIESKST
+1978 ST

-1996 AGDVKI
+1996 EGDVKI
-2002 TSTEKDINITGSN
+2002 TSREKDINIIGSN

-2031 TASKNTNKTEQN
+2031 TASKTTNKLEQN

-2050 VGVGFDIATGQV
+2050 VGVGFDLATDQV

-2086 TVKADKK
+2086 TVKADKN
-2093 LDFTSAKDTNI
+2093 LHFISGKDTNI
-2104 KGGNLSGEKIA
+2104 KGGKLSGEKVT
-2115 GNVGGDLNIESKQDK
+2115 GNVGNDLNIESKQDS
-2130 NSYKEKNSSAG
+2130 NSYKENNKSV
-2141 FGVGIDLS
+2141 GVSIGLGS
-2149 GKNKNDG
+2149 NKA
-2156 IATTDKKDKASNA
+2156 IS
-2169 DKTGIFGSATKSN
+2169 GSASVGKI
-2182 VDSNYE
+2182 DSKYE
-2188 SVTNQSGIYAG
+2188 SVTDQSGIYAG
-2199 KEGFDIRVEANTD
+2199 EDGFDISVEANTD

-2217 ISSEA
+2217 ISSTA
-2222 EKDKNKISTGTL
+2222 DADKNKLSTGTL
-2234 TYEDIKNKA
+2234 TYKDIENKA
-2243 EYEAGSIGINVDTS
+2243 DYKADNNGIGASWLGGDEYKYSISKGMPASGSANST
-2257 KNAKNKDAGVTPNIG
+2257 
-2272 VGAKDDAESVTKATV
+2272 TKAII
-2287 SEGEI
+2287 SEGII
-2292 EIRDKGHQK
+2292 EIRDKENQK
-2301 QDLKDL
+2301 QDFIGL
-2307 NRDTQN
+2307 NRDAQN

-2322 DKTKVEERQELAGLF
+2322 DRVAIKDRMALADEF
-2337 GEIAYK
+2337 GKLAYK
-2343 AVGDLAIKN
+2343 AVGDFAQAK
-2352 GWQEGSAEKNALHAL
+2352 GWEEGSKEKNALHAV
-2367 VGGIMSELTNS
+2367 VGGVMSNLGGSDFLT
-2378 GFLAGASGAMI
+2378 GASAALI
-2389 NEIIQDKLRDMF
+2389 NEMVQNELAKIFSGDDG
-2401 KDNPAMHQWASA
+2401 MHELASA
-2413 LIGGVVA
+2413 LLGGVVSDIVSGKA
-2420 QVAADNAQVGSATAS
+2420 GVSASVANSA
-2435 SGTKNNYLTH
+2435 TKNNYLTH

-2468 KKDAKKIID
+2468 KKDAKKILD

-2491 LSRFNSKINVI
+2491 LSRFNSKINVL

-2544 LLQKIIPGDKIQFPD
+2544 LLQKINPGDKIQFPD

-2584 MISFD
+2584 MISLG

-2613 AGELITGVASSIGGL
+2613 AGELITGVASSMGGI

-2642 NDSGILVGAIVVAM
+2642 NDSGILAGAIVVAM

-2670 NLFNHNISTVNFIK
+2670 NLFNNNISTVNFIK
-2684 DSVLAGSENEK
+2684 DSVLDGSENEK

-2728 DWDKIIYDKKE
+2728 DWDKVIYDKKE
-2739 RDELTS
+2739 REELTS

>member
-21 QMQAVIPCYAAVTAE
+21 QMQAVMPCYAAVTAE

-178 QNAGLTEDQRTD
+178 QNAGLTEDRRTD

-196 DIMAS
+196 DIMAR

-232 EVQKTTATAEKPQVA
+232 EVQKTSATAEKPQVA

-290 RIVFTKNAGSNNS
+290 RIVFTKNSGSSSN
-303 ADGLPNKDY
+303 ATDGLQNQDY
-312 TYLTSD
+312 TSLTSD

-434 KSSVNVTAD
+434 KSSVNVQAD

-480 ATPNPEALREA
+480 ATPNPEAPREA

-507 VAATVKKDKISDDD
+507 VAATVKKDKISDNDI
-521 LDLVAD
+521 DLVAD

-572 LILNNATTYT
+572 LILNNATKYT

-615 LSGYLEVAGNK
+615 LNGYLEVAGNK
-626 ASVVIANVNGISV
+626 ASVVIANANGISV

-651 LSTGAVTNWADGS
+651 LSTGAVTNWADGNL
-664 FKFSDNKG
+664 KFGNNKG

-678 DGLNARNPKQL
+678 DGLNARTPKQL
-689 EIFTSNLQ
+689 EIFTNNLQ
-697 VDQSEVY
+697 VDKSEVY

-719 GKIAATENMHINA
+719 GKIAATENMQINA

-819 INQDTALVNYGQNGT
+819 INQDTALVNYGRNGT
-834 LAVANRFA
+834 LAVANKFA

-848 STDSNNALTKITT
+848 SADGSSALTKITA

-870 AFVSKGSLQLEA
+870 VFISKGSLQLEA

-939 LEADLGSFTNQ
+939 LEADLGSITNQ

-958 KNAAIN
+958 KNAVIN

-995 GLIAVG
+995 GLVAVG
-1001 ASGTISATNI
+1001 GRGTISATNI

-1026 AAGDLSLTAED
+1026 AAGDLSLNAQD
-1037 TVLNRSSDIES
+1037 TVMNRSSDIES

-1060 NKKEIFETSFKESHE
+1060 NKKEIFATSFKESHE

-1111 ANIIASGNIKI
+1111 ANIIASGNINI

-1175 RRMHIRCRWVYGTTV
+1175 RRMHIGCRWVYGTTV

-1212 SGVSGVKIYATDI
+1212 SGVSGVKINAKDI
-1225 VNRTHQAKGKVG
+1225 VNKTHQAKGKVG

-1246 KTDAD
+1246 KTDAEN
-1251 KHLTDETLY
+1251 HLTDEKLY

-1279 AGKDNNTGDKMT
+1279 AGKDNQTGDKMM

-1371 GDYGSDMEQFAALMN
+1371 GDYGSDMEQFAAMMN
-1386 AGAVIAE
+1386 AGAVVAE
-1393 EMNLKVGVALTAE
+1393 AMDLKVGVALTAE

-1424 GQKVLVPEVFLA
+1424 GEKVLVPEVFLA
-1436 QVRSEDLRP
+1436 HVRSEDLRP

-1484 KGDIASE
+1484 KGDIAGK
-1491 NLAVKAEKNITNSG
+1491 NLKIKAEKNITNSG
-1505 TMRAKADALLQAE
+1505 TMRAKANALLQAE

-1555 GKNITNKGANLTAGK
+1555 GNSITNRGANLTAGK
-1570 DLTLNA
+1570 DLSLNA
-1576 NDVDIVTVANEKHVA
+1576 ENIDIVTVAKEKHVA

-1618 NTKKDISI
+1618 NAKKDISI
-1626 AGGVLSA
+1626 AGGILSA
-1633 KNDVAL
+1633 KNDVEL

-1646 INAVKDLYS
+1646 LTAGKDLYS

-1688 ISIASGKDINIKG
+1688 ISIASGNDINIKG

-1723 ATEYH
+1723 ETEYH
-1728 ECLHEEHNKVSGLL
+1728 ERLHEYHSKVSGVL

-1747 DIYDYSRQNTVVG
+1747 DIYDYSKQNTVVG
-1760 SNVSAGEIAISSK
+1760 SNVSAGELAMSSK
-1773 KDTNLTGSNVV
+1773 KDTNITGSNVV
-1784 ADNDVSVKT
+1784 ADNDVNVKT

-1815 KSGILSGGG
+1815 KSGVFAGGG

-1881 GENVKIENSDS
+1881 GENVSIENSNS

-1943 KAIESVEK
+1943 KAVESVEK
-1951 NIGMLK
+1951 NIGMIK

-1968 LNVSVGSSQS
+1968 LSVSVGSSQS
-1978 RIESKST
+1978 RSESKST

-1996 AGDVKI
+1996 VGDVKI
-2002 TSTEKDINITGSN
+2002 TSTKKDIDITGSN

-2020 VTLNAKENLNI
+2020 VTFNAKENLNI
-2031 TASKNTNKTEQN
+2031 TASKNTNNTEQS

-2050 VGVGFDIATGQV
+2050 VGASLELGKGP
-2062 SSVTISGSKSKG
+2062 SYSISGSMSKG
-2074 EVDANSTSYNES
+2074 EVSANGTTYNES
-2086 TVKADKK
+2086 TVTANKDLSFA
-2093 LDFTSAKDTNI
+2093 SGNDTNI
-2104 KGGNLSGEKIA
+2104 KGGMLSGEKVT
-2115 GNVGGDLNIESKQDK
+2115 GNVGGDLKIESKQDS
-2130 NSYKEKNSSAG
+2130 NSYKETNKS
-2141 FGVGIDLS
+2141 VGASIGLGSNKAIS
-2149 GKNKNDG
+2149 GSVSVGK
-2156 IATTDKKDKASNA
+2156 I
-2169 DKTGIFGSATKSN
+2169 
-2182 VDSNYE
+2182 DSNYN
-2188 SVTNQSGIYAG
+2188 SVTDQSGIYAG
-2199 KEGFDIRVEANTD
+2199 KDGFYIRVEDNTD

-2217 ISSEA
+2217 ISSTA
-2222 EKDKNKISTGTL
+2222 DADKNKLSTGTL
-2234 TYEDIKNKA
+2234 TFEDIQNKA
-2243 EYEAGSIGINVDTS
+2243 DYKAGGAGIKVN
-2257 KNAKNKDAGVTPNIG
+2257 KNN
-2272 VGAKDDAESVTKATV
+2272 DAEYNEKGITPDIGMPASGEAESTTKATI
-2287 SEGEI
+2287 SKGTI
-2292 EIRDKGHQK
+2292 EIRDKENQK
-2301 QDLKDL
+2301 QDINKL
-2307 NRDTQN
+2307 NRDTAN

-2322 DKTKVEERQELAGLF
+2322 DKTKIEERQELANLF
-2337 GEIAYK
+2337 GELAYNEIHK
-2343 AVGDLAIKN
+2343 LADKN
-2352 GWQEGSAEKNALHAL
+2352 GWKEGSPEKNALHAL
-2367 VGGIMSELTNS
+2367 VGGIMSELTGN
-2378 GFLAGASGAMI
+2378 GFLAGASASAI
-2389 NEIIQDKLRDMF
+2389 NEMVQKKLSEQFEGEPDK
-2401 KDNPAMHQWASA
+2401 HQWASA
-2413 LIGGVVA
+2413 IIGGVVS
-2420 QVAADNAQVGSATAS
+2420 QIVAGNVQAGTSTAA
-2435 SGTKNNYLTH
+2435 SGTKNNYLFRDQI
-2445 EQLEKYNSEI
+2445 ELKERELS
-2455 EAIEKDDSLTEEE
+2455 EAIARGASDE
-2468 KKDAKKIID
+2468 
-2477 LKYDLISAL
+2477 
-2486 QDREW
+2486 
-2491 LSRFNSKINVI
+2491 
-2502 QLKNGE
+2502 
-2508 YEIKGE
+2508 EIK
-2514 TFYVGYNKDGSP
+2514 
-2526 AFLSTGT
+2526 A
-2533 TYGIKDDNLND
+2533 IND
-2544 LLQKIIPGDKIQFPD
+2544 K
-2559 GSKFYIQ
+2559 
-2566 PNGQLFEE
+2566 
-2574 DNVGFLMPFK
+2574 
-2584 MISFD
+2584 
-2589 TNAVVDKRNM
+2589 
-2599 FVYDATISSNLKND
+2599 
-2613 AGELITGVASSIGGL
+2613 
-2628 LAGYELAK
+2628 
-2636 LAITSG
+2636 
-2642 NDSGILVGAIVVAM
+2642 
-2656 NANELVI
+2656 
-2663 SGTSGYK
+2663 
-2670 NLFNHNISTVNFIK
+2670 
-2684 DSVLAGSENEK
+2684 
-2695 IYNSLNT
+2695 
-2702 ATQMIGIIGDCQQFY
+2702 
-2717 KLIEEGKLRNI
+2717 
-2728 DWDKIIYDKKE
+2728 WDKIDQAQDEAIDALGYPIGNIADGSIENDYEAKK
-2739 RDELTS
+2739 S
-2745 ILNSYNLG
+2745 ILKYAQDKLFADKSLVALKSTLGNSVIDMSMSLIDDATKDKIYQNLKQNIKINANSQG
-2753 LDIKTV
+2753 LPNLNYVVEIEPGSNFVMKGVAKLGVCNIGKTAYSIYLNTDKYKNEQDRAIAGTIDIIGLGATV
-2759 GDILNK
+2759 GIGVLASSVGAPTMVIIVGGVVVGYAVDTASATIKESIIGY

>member
-21 QMQAVIPCYAAVTAE
+21 QMQAVMPCYATVTAE

-85 QLAGALNAN
+85 HLAGVLNAN
-94 ANLQGNAAKLILTE
+94 VNLQGNAAKLILTE

-171 AKGTIDI
+171 ATGTIDI

-196 DIMAS
+196 DIMAR

-211 NEAINVVA
+211 NKAINVVA

-227 ADGSL
+227 TDGSL
-232 EVQKTTATAEKPQVA
+232 EVQKTSATAEKPQVA

-290 RIVFTKNAGSNNS
+290 RIVFTKNSGSSSN
-303 ADGLPNKDY
+303 ATDGLQNRDY
-312 TYLTSD
+312 TSLTSD

-377 ALRITAD
+377 TLRITAD

-407 NDGYMHSSGEASIS
+407 NDGYMHSSGEARVS
-421 AGGILSGSGSIGA
+421 ASGILSGSGSIGA
-434 KSSVNVTAD
+434 KSSVNVQAD
-443 KLTLNKNNIYTIGAD
+443 KVTLNKNNIYTICAD
-458 GKINNTTGVSITEIN
+458 GNINNTIGVSITEIN

-480 ATPNPEALREA
+480 ATPNPEVPREA

-507 VAATVKKDKISDDD
+507 VAATVKKDKIRDND

-572 LILNNATTYT
+572 LILNNATKYT

-615 LSGYLEVAGNK
+615 LNGYLEVAGNK
-626 ASVVIANVNGISV
+626 ASVVIANVSGISV

-651 LSTGAVTNWADGS
+651 LSTGAVTNWADDS

-689 EIFTSNLQ
+689 DVFTNNIQ
-697 VDQSEVY
+697 ADKSELY
-704 TNELHISAD
+704 ANELHISAD

-719 GKIAATENMHINA
+719 SKIAATENMQINA
-732 GALKNSSLGYIE
+732 GLLKNSNLGYIE
-744 AQKNLTATVSGDVEQ
+744 AKKNLTATVSGDVEQ

-783 LISAGNDADIN
+783 LLASSNDADIN
-794 IAASIS
+794 ITTAIDNA
-800 NNKSIILAGND
+800 KSIILAGQN

-819 INQDTALVNYGQNGT
+819 INQDTALVNYGQNGMIT
-834 LAVANRFA
+834 VANKFA

-848 STDSNNALTKITT
+848 SADGSSALTKITA

-882 SNTLN
+882 SNMLN

-950 DSAYFGVG
+950 DSAFFGVG
-958 KNAAIN
+958 KNVVIN

-976 IFVTKDLTINSI
+976 IFVTKNLTINSI

-995 GLIAVG
+995 GLVAVG
-1001 ASGTISATNI
+1001 GSGTISATNI

-1026 AAGDLSLTAED
+1026 AAGDLSLNAQD
-1037 TVLNRSSDIES
+1037 TVMNRSSDIES

-1149 ENVGYQGTIHYYD
+1149 ENVGYQGTVHYYD

-1190 IPYYDHTMRDEEGTD
+1190 LPYYDHTMRDEEGTD

-1212 SGVSGVKIYATDI
+1212 SGVSGVKIEAKDI
-1225 VNRTHQAKGKVG
+1225 VNKTHQAKGKVG

-1246 KTDAD
+1246 KTDAEN
-1251 KHLTDETLY
+1251 HLTDEKLY

-1269 VEGKADDKAA
+1269 VEGKADDKAV
-1279 AGKDNNTGDKMT
+1279 AGKDNNTGDKMM

-1386 AGAVIAE
+1386 AGAVVAE
-1393 EMNLKVGVALTAE
+1393 AMDLKVGVALTAE

-1436 QVRSEDLRP
+1436 QVHSEDLRP

-1454 VELYSKQDIKN
+1454 VELYSKQNIKN
-1465 MGNIKSDGTV
+1465 MGNIKSDGTI

-1484 KGDIASE
+1484 KGDIAGE
-1491 NLAVKAEKNITNSG
+1491 NLKIKAEKNITNSG
-1505 TMRAKADALLQAE
+1505 TMRAKVDAMLQAE
-1518 NITNEATVSK
+1518 NITNEAATSET
-1528 KQYKELNQKKLEA
+1528 QYRELNQKKLEA

-1555 GKNITNKGANLTAGK
+1555 GNSITNKGANLTAGK
-1570 DLTLNA
+1570 NLTLNA
-1576 NDVDIVTVANEKHVA
+1576 DDVDIVTVAKEKHVA

-1626 AGGVLSA
+1626 AGGILSA
-1633 KNDVAL
+1633 KNDVDL

-1646 INAVKDLYS
+1646 LTAVKDLYS
-1655 EESEVGNRGGSY
+1655 EESEVGKRGSSY

-1672 QVDEA
+1672 QVDEV

-1688 ISIASGKDINIKG
+1688 VSIASGKDINIKG

-1709 KADLAAENNINIAN
+1709 KADLVAKNNINIAN
-1723 ATEYH
+1723 ETEYH
-1728 ECLHEEHNKVSGLL
+1728 ERLHEEHNKVSGLL

-1747 DIYDYSRQNTVVG
+1747 DIYDYSKQNTVVG

-1773 KDTNLTGSNVV
+1773 KDTNITGSNVV
-1784 ADNDVSVKT
+1784 ADNDVNVKT

-1800 SAEQTSESEYIKSVK
+1800 SAEQTSESEYRKSVK
-1815 KSGILSGGG
+1815 KSGVFAGGG

-1830 KEKQKDQYANQNTEQ
+1830 KEKQKDQYANQNVEQ
-1845 VGSTVGSVKGNVN
+1845 VGSTVGSVKGSVK
-1858 LDADKAANVKGSTVV
+1858 LDADKVANVKGSSVV
-1873 AGKDINIT
+1873 AGKNINIT
-1881 GENVKIENSDS
+1881 GENVSIENSNS
-1892 IYNAQEKHEFKRTGL
+1892 VYNAQEKHEFKRTGL
-1907 SVSVGGEAVNKVNE
+1907 SVSVGGNYVDVANN
-1921 VVNHVERANQV
+1921 VVNSVKHAADVE
-1932 NDKRLAALHGY
+1932 DKRLGALVAVKGY
-1943 KAIESVEK
+1943 KDADKAIK
-1951 NIGMLK
+1951 NIKGNGGGR
-1957 DAVKNPSQGLS
+1957 VNENLS
-1968 LNVSVGSSQS
+1968 INVSVGTTK
-1978 RIESKST
+1978 SKSESNSTT
-1985 TVVANG
+1985 TVANA
-1991 SNVKA
+1991 SEVKA
-1996 AGDVKI
+1996 GGDVNV
-2002 TSTEKDINITGSN
+2002 TSTKKDINITGSN
-2015 VEGKD
+2015 VEGKN

-2031 TASKNTNKTEQN
+2031 TASKNTNKTEQS

-2050 VGVGFDIATGQV
+2050 VGASIGIDGTKY
-2062 SSVTISGSKSKG
+2062 SVSGSMSKG
-2074 EVDANSTSYNES
+2074 EVSANGTTYNES
-2086 TVKADKK
+2086 TVTANKDLSFA
-2093 LDFTSAKDTNI
+2093 SGKDTSI
-2104 KGGNLSGEKIA
+2104 KGGELSGEKVT
-2115 GNVGGDLNIESKQDK
+2115 GNVGKDLNIESKQDS
-2130 NSYKEKNSSAG
+2130 NSYKENNKSAG
-2141 FGVGIDLS
+2141 ASVGLGS
-2149 GKNKNDG
+2149 NKA
-2156 IATTDKKDKASNA
+2156 IS
-2169 DKTGIFGSATKSN
+2169 GSASVVKI
-2182 VDSNYE
+2182 DSNYK
-2188 SVTNQSGIYAG
+2188 SVTDQSGIYAG
-2199 KEGFDIRVEANTD
+2199 KNGFDIRVEANTD

-2217 ISSEA
+2217 ISSTA
-2222 EKDKNKISTGTL
+2222 DADKNKLSTGTL
-2234 TYEDIKNKA
+2234 TFEDIQNKA
-2243 EYEAGSIGINVDTS
+2243 DYKANGI
-2257 KNAKNKDAGVTPNIG
+2257 
-2272 VGAKDDAESVTKATV
+2272 GAKVNKNNNADYNEKGITPDIGMPASGEAESTTKATI
-2287 SEGEI
+2287 SKGTI
-2292 EIRDKGHQK
+2292 EIRDKENQN
-2301 QDLKDL
+2301 QDINKL
-2307 NRDTQN
+2307 NRDTKN

-2322 DKTKVEERQELAGLF
+2322 DKTKIEERQELANLF
-2337 GEIAYK
+2337 GELAYNEIHK
-2343 AVGDLAIKN
+2343 LADKN
-2352 GWQEGSAEKNALHAL
+2352 GWKDGDSEKDALHAL
-2367 VGGIMSELTNS
+2367 VGGIMSELTGN
-2378 GFLAGASGAMI
+2378 GFLAGESASAI
-2389 NEIIQDKLRDMF
+2389 NEMVQKKLSEQFAGEPDK
-2401 KDNPAMHQWASA
+2401 HQWASTI
-2413 LIGGVVA
+2413 IGGIVSQMVSG
-2420 QVAADNAQVGSATAS
+2420 NAQAGASTAA
-2435 SGTKNNYLTH
+2435 SGTKNNRLSLSQYEEFKKRLSKAKSNAERIEIYEKYLNVDLAQEKELVEKLKDQNFVNGLIKALEENPDLEIYDGVVIKGFSVIGDRDNNNYLSEGTGEILDDTH
-2445 EQLEKYNSEI
+2445 EKFIFHAEHPLYNSETGTTDLVSPLQKFI
-2455 EAIEKDDSLTEEE
+2455 NDNKEELQSLGKNVTMSYLTNGV
-2468 KKDAKKIID
+2468 DKIID
-2477 LKYDLISAL
+2477 KLPDKISASPKACDVYVNGIKVLKSVSSSSTITIGEGVYDIYVDYNKYHGRTLALNTVSTVSTVALSLTVSNKLQNNFSDTLGYMLPLVDGGFAFLIS
-2486 QDREW
+2486 QG
-2491 LSRFNSKINVI
+2491 SSKI
-2502 QLKNGE
+2502 KNSISE
-2508 YEIKGE
+2508 
-2514 TFYVGYNKDGSP
+2514 
-2526 AFLSTGT
+2526 
-2533 TYGIKDDNLND
+2533 
-2544 LLQKIIPGDKIQFPD
+2544 GDK
-2559 GSKFYIQ
+2559 
-2566 PNGQLFEE
+2566 
-2574 DNVGFLMPFK
+2574 
-2584 MISFD
+2584 
-2589 TNAVVDKRNM
+2589 
-2599 FVYDATISSNLKND
+2599 
-2613 AGELITGVASSIGGL
+2613 
-2628 LAGYELAK
+2628 
-2636 LAITSG
+2636 
-2642 NDSGILVGAIVVAM
+2642 
-2656 NANELVI
+2656 
-2663 SGTSGYK
+2663 
-2670 NLFNHNISTVNFIK
+2670 
-2684 DSVLAGSENEK
+2684 
-2695 IYNSLNT
+2695 
-2702 ATQMIGIIGDCQQFY
+2702 
-2717 KLIEEGKLRNI
+2717 
-2728 DWDKIIYDKKE
+2728 
-2739 RDELTS
+2739 
-2745 ILNSYNLG
+2745 
-2753 LDIKTV
+2753 
-2759 GDILNK
+2759 

>member
-21 QMQAVIPCYAAVTAE
+21 QMQAVMPCYAAVTAE

-178 QNAGLTEDQRTD
+178 QNAGLTEDRRTD

-196 DIMAS
+196 DIMAR

-232 EVQKTTATAEKPQVA
+232 EVQKTSATAEKPQVA

-290 RIVFTKNAGSNNS
+290 RIVFTKNSGSSSN
-303 ADGLPNKDY
+303 ATDGLQNQDY
-312 TYLTSD
+312 TSLTSD

-434 KSSVNVTAD
+434 KSSVNVQAD

-480 ATPNPEALREA
+480 ATPNPEAPREA

-507 VAATVKKDKISDDD
+507 VAATVKKDKISDNDI
-521 LDLVAD
+521 DLVAD

-572 LILNNATTYT
+572 LILNNATKYT

-615 LSGYLEVAGNK
+615 LNGYLEVAGNK
-626 ASVVIANVNGISV
+626 ASVVIANANGISV

-651 LSTGAVTNWADGS
+651 LSTGAVTNWADGNL
-664 FKFSDNKG
+664 KFGNNKG

-678 DGLNARNPKQL
+678 DGLNARTPKQL
-689 EIFTSNLQ
+689 EIFTNNLQ
-697 VDQSEVY
+697 VDKSEVY

-719 GKIAATENMHINA
+719 GKIAATENMQINA

-819 INQDTALVNYGQNGT
+819 INQDTALVNYGRNGT
-834 LAVANRFA
+834 LAVANKFA

-848 STDSNNALTKITT
+848 SADGSSALTKITA

-870 AFVSKGSLQLEA
+870 VFISKGSLQLEA

-939 LEADLGSFTNQ
+939 LEADLGSITNQ

-958 KNAAIN
+958 KNAVIN

-995 GLIAVG
+995 GLVAVG
-1001 ASGTISATNI
+1001 GRGTISATNI

-1026 AAGDLSLTAED
+1026 AAGDLSLNAQD
-1037 TVLNRSSDIES
+1037 TVMNRSSDIES

-1060 NKKEIFETSFKESHE
+1060 NKKEIFATSFKESHE

-1111 ANIIASGNIKI
+1111 ANIIASGNINI

-1175 RRMHIRCRWVYGTTV
+1175 RRMHIGCRWVYGTTV

-1212 SGVSGVKIYATDI
+1212 SGVSGVKINAKDI
-1225 VNRTHQAKGKVG
+1225 VNKTHQAKGKVG

-1246 KTDAD
+1246 KTDAEN
-1251 KHLTDETLY
+1251 HLTDEKLY

-1279 AGKDNNTGDKMT
+1279 AGKDNQTGDKMM

-1371 GDYGSDMEQFAALMN
+1371 GDYGSDMEQFAAMMN
-1386 AGAVIAE
+1386 AGAVVAE
-1393 EMNLKVGVALTAE
+1393 AMDLKVGVALTAE

-1424 GQKVLVPEVFLA
+1424 GEKVLVPEVFLA
-1436 QVRSEDLRP
+1436 HVRSEDLRP

-1484 KGDIASE
+1484 KGDIAGK
-1491 NLAVKAEKNITNSG
+1491 NLKIKAEKNITNSG
-1505 TMRAKADALLQAE
+1505 TMRAKANALLQAE

-1555 GKNITNKGANLTAGK
+1555 GNSITNRGANLTAGK
-1570 DLTLNA
+1570 DLSLNA
-1576 NDVDIVTVANEKHVA
+1576 ENIDIVTVAKEKHVA

-1618 NTKKDISI
+1618 NAKKDISI
-1626 AGGVLSA
+1626 AGGILSA
-1633 KNDVAL
+1633 KNDVEL

-1646 INAVKDLYS
+1646 LTAVKDLYS
-1655 EESEVGNRGGSY
+1655 EESEVGKRGSSY

-1688 ISIASGKDINIKG
+1688 ISIASGNDINIKG

-1723 ATEYH
+1723 ETEYH
-1728 ECLHEEHNKVSGLL
+1728 ERLHEEHNKVSGLL

-1747 DIYDYSRQNTVVG
+1747 DIYDYSKQNTVVN
-1760 SNVSAGEIAISSK
+1760 SNVSAGELAISSK
-1773 KDTNLTGSNVV
+1773 KDTNITGSNVV
-1784 ADNDVSVKT
+1784 SDNDVSVKT

-1815 KSGILSGGG
+1815 KSGVFAGGG

-1907 SVSVGGEAVNKVNE
+1907 SVSVGGGYVD
-1921 VVNHVERANQV
+1921 VVNNAANSVKHATDVE
-1932 NDKRLAALHGY
+1932 DKRLGALVAVKGY
-1943 KAIESVEK
+1943 KDADKAI
-1951 NIGMLK
+1951 K
-1957 DAVKNPSQGLS
+1957 DIKGKGGGKVTENLS
-1968 LNVSVGSSQS
+1968 INVSLGTMK
-1978 RIESKST
+1978 SKSESNSTT
-1985 TVVANG
+1985 TVANA
-1991 SNVKA
+1991 SEVKA
-1996 AGDVKI
+1996 GGEVNV
-2002 TSTEKDINITGSN
+2002 TSTKKDINITGSN

-2020 VTLNAKENLNI
+2020 VILNAKENLNI
-2031 TASKNTNKTEQN
+2031 TASKNTNKTEQS

-2050 VGVGFDIATGQV
+2050 VGASLELGKGP
-2062 SSVTISGSKSKG
+2062 SYSISGSMSKG
-2074 EVDANSTSYNES
+2074 EVSANGTTYNES
-2086 TVKADKK
+2086 TVTANKDLSFA
-2093 LDFTSAKDTNI
+2093 SGNDTNI
-2104 KGGNLSGEKIA
+2104 KGGKLSGEKVT
-2115 GNVGGDLNIESKQDK
+2115 GSVGGDLNIESKQDS
-2130 NSYKEKNSSAG
+2130 NNYKESNKS
-2141 FGVGIDLS
+2141 VGASVGLGS
-2149 GKNKNDG
+2149 NK
-2156 IATTDKKDKASNA
+2156 AVS
-2169 DKTGIFGSATKSN
+2169 GSAS
-2182 VDSNYE
+2182 VGEIDSKYE
-2188 SVTNQSGIYAG
+2188 SVIEQSGIYAG
-2199 KEGFDIRVEANTD
+2199 KDGFEINVGENTD

-2234 TYEDIKNKA
+2234 TYEDIKNEADYKA
-2243 EYEAGSIGINVDTS
+2243 GGAGINVDTS
-2257 KNAKNKDAGVTPNIG
+2257 AGAEKKDAGVTPNIG
-2272 VGAKDDAESVTKATV
+2272 VGAKDNAESVTKATV
-2287 SEGEI
+2287 SESEI

-2313 SLNKLGEIF
+2313 SLNKLAEIF

-2389 NEIIQDKLRDMF
+2389 NEMIQDKLSDMF

-2420 QVAADNAQVGSATAS
+2420 QVAADNAQMGVATAS

-2445 EQLEKYNSEI
+2445 EQYATMQKELDACENDAERQKVIEKYQ
-2455 EAIEKDDSLTEEE
+2455 
-2468 KKDAKKIID
+2468 IID
-2477 LKYDLISAL
+2477 EVQNQLWYLMHNYDGELV
-2486 QDREW
+2486 EVG
-2491 LSRFNSKINVI
+2491 LS
-2502 QLKNGE
+2502 LE
-2508 YEIKGE
+2508 
-2514 TFYVGYNKDGSP
+2514 
-2526 AFLSTGT
+2526 GT
-2533 TYGIKDDNLND
+2533 TVRLAPTANYECQIPEVNAILDKAKSDDDYIYTL
-2544 LLQKIIPGDKIQFPD
+2544 PD
-2559 GSKFYIQ
+2559 GSTWAVSLEGDKNVLYKVLPPDVAKKALLDGTDGLVKNGILPNPKEMKQDYSYVYVGVGISKSLASSGGGVIDREGNVYVFDQEQSGFGVSTPVYGGYGNGYIE
-2566 PNGQLFEE
+2566 NGFKEKYKVNII
-2574 DNVGFLMPFK
+2574 DVIAGYSSGF
-2584 MISFD
+2584 
-2589 TNAVVDKRNM
+2589 
-2599 FVYDATISSNLKND
+2599 
-2613 AGELITGVASSIGGL
+2613 GASSIISSGVSVTDDKNIITVEIGVESS
-2628 LAGYELAK
+2628 AGVTIYARRHAK
-2636 LAITSG
+2636 FIGNIYSG
-2642 NDSGILVGAIVVAM
+2642 
-2656 NANELVI
+2656 E
-2663 SGTSGYK
+2663 
-2670 NLFNHNISTVNFIK
+2670 
-2684 DSVLAGSENEK
+2684 
-2695 IYNSLNT
+2695 
-2702 ATQMIGIIGDCQQFY
+2702 
-2717 KLIEEGKLRNI
+2717 
-2728 DWDKIIYDKKE
+2728 
-2739 RDELTS
+2739 
-2745 ILNSYNLG
+2745 
-2753 LDIKTV
+2753 
-2759 GDILNK
+2759 

>member
-21 QMQAVIPCYAAVTAE
+21 QMQAVMPCYAAVTAE

-178 QNAGLTEDQRTD
+178 QNAGLTEDRRTD

-196 DIMAS
+196 DIMAR

-232 EVQKTTATAEKPQVA
+232 EVQKTSATAEKPQVA

-290 RIVFTKNAGSNNS
+290 RIVFTKNSGSSSN
-303 ADGLPNKDY
+303 ATDGLQNQDY
-312 TYLTSD
+312 TSLTSD

-367 ENPKFLQDAA
+367 ENPKFLQEVAK
-377 ALRITAD
+377 LRITAD
-384 EIANSGNINA
+384 EITNSGNINA
-394 SSILHVA
+394 SKILDVT
-401 SAKAIN
+401 STKAIN
-407 NDGYMHSSGEASIS
+407 NDGYMHSNGEASIS

-434 KSSVNVTAD
+434 KSRVNVTAD

-480 ATPNPEALREA
+480 ETPDPEAPREA

-507 VAATVKKDKISDDD
+507 VAATVKKDKISDND

-572 LILNNATTYT
+572 LILNNATKYT

-615 LSGYLEVAGNK
+615 LNGYLEVAGNK
-626 ASVVIANVNGISV
+626 ASVVIANANGISV

-646 TDNVV
+646 TDNVL

-672 DMIIAG
+672 DMLIAG
-678 DGLNARNPKQL
+678 DGLNVRTPKEL
-689 EIFTSNLQ
+689 EIFTNNLQ
-697 VDQSEVY
+697 VDKSEVY

-744 AQKNLTATVSGDVEQ
+744 AQKNLTAAVSGDVEQ
-759 DKATLKAGEALKV
+759 DKATLKAGNNLQLRANALK
-772 SAAKLS
+772 

-783 LISAGNDADIN
+783 LLSAANDADIN

-834 LAVANRFA
+834 LAVANKFA

-848 STDSNNALTKITT
+848 SADGSSALTKITA

-870 AFVSKGSLQLEA
+870 VFISKGSLQLEA

-908 SNLANLHTGGDAKI
+908 SNLANLHTGRDAKI
-922 TADTMRSSKA
+922 TANSLQNSKA

-939 LEADLGSFTNQ
+939 MEADLGSLTNQ
-950 DSAYFGVG
+950 DSAYLGVG
-958 KNAAIN
+958 KNAVIN

-995 GLIAVG
+995 GLVAIG
-1001 ASGTISATNI
+1001 GSGTISANNI
-1011 TNQNKAGVKQGSLIN
+1011 TNQNKVGVKQGSLIN
-1026 AAGDLSLTAED
+1026 AVGDLSLTAED

-1237 DLPESDAYF
+1237 DLPESDDYF
-1246 KTDAD
+1246 KTDAEN
-1251 KHLTDETLY
+1251 HLTDEKLY

-1279 AGKDNNTGDKMT
+1279 AGKDNQTGDKMM

-1298 NSKIFKLTDD
+1298 NSKIFKLTED
-1308 ATAKYLIETNKKF
+1308 AKAKYLIETNKKF

-1386 AGAVIAE
+1386 AGAVVAE
-1393 EMNLKVGVALTAE
+1393 AMDLKVGVALTAE

-1465 MGNIKSDGTV
+1465 MGNIRSDSTV
-1475 ALRAENVSN
+1475 ALRAENVGN
-1484 KGDIASE
+1484 KGDIAGK
-1491 NLAVKAEKNITNSG
+1491 NLKIKAEKNITNSG
-1505 TMRAKADALLQAE
+1505 TMRAKVDAMLQAE
-1518 NITNEATVSK
+1518 NITNEATVSE

-1541 TGSISAGQ
+1541 TGSISVGQ

-1555 GKNITNKGANLTAGK
+1555 GNSITNRGANLTAGK
-1570 DLTLNA
+1570 DLSLNA
-1576 NDVDIVTVANEKHVA
+1576 ENIDIVTVAKEKHVA

-1633 KNDVAL
+1633 KNDVEL

-1646 INAVKDLYS
+1646 LTAVKDLYS

-1688 ISIASGKDINIKG
+1688 ISIASGNDINIKG
-1701 SNVASEAG
+1701 SNVDSEAG
-1709 KADLAAENNINIAN
+1709 KADLIAENNINIAN
-1723 ATEYH
+1723 ETEYH
-1728 ECLHEEHNKVSGLL
+1728 ERLHEYHSKVSGVL

-1747 DIYDYSRQNTVVG
+1747 DIYDYSKQNTVVS

-1773 KDTNLTGSNVV
+1773 KDANITGSNVV
-1784 ADNDVSVKT
+1784 ADNDVSVKA

-1800 SAEQTSESEYIKSVK
+1800 SAEQTSDSEYRKSVK

-1858 LDADKAANVKGSTVV
+1858 LNADKAANVKGSSVV

-1881 GENVKIENSDS
+1881 GENVKIENSGS

-1943 KAIESVEK
+1943 KAVESVEK
-1951 NIGMLK
+1951 NIGMIK

-1978 RIESKST
+1978 RSESKST

-2002 TSTEKDINITGSN
+2002 TSTEKDINIIGSN

-2031 TASKNTNKTEQN
+2031 TASKNTNKTEQS

-2050 VGVGFDIATGQV
+2050 VGASIGIDGTKY
-2062 SSVTISGSKSKG
+2062 SVSGSMSKG
-2074 EVDANSTSYNES
+2074 EVSANGTTYNES
-2086 TVKADKK
+2086 TVTANKDLSFA
-2093 LDFTSAKDTNI
+2093 SGNDTNI
-2104 KGGNLSGEKIA
+2104 KGGKLSGEKVT
-2115 GNVGGDLNIESKQDK
+2115 GNVGKDLNIESKQDSS
-2130 NSYKEKNSSAG
+2130 SYKENNKSAG
-2141 FGVGIDLS
+2141 ASIGLGS
-2149 GKNKNDG
+2149 NK
-2156 IATTDKKDKASNA
+2156 AVS
-2169 DKTGIFGSATKSN
+2169 GSASVGKI
-2182 VDSNYE
+2182 DSKYE
-2188 SVTNQSGIYAG
+2188 SVTDQSGIYAG

-2212 LKGGI
+2212 VKGGI
-2217 ISSEA
+2217 ISSTA
-2222 EKDKNKISTGTL
+2222 DADKNKLSTGTL
-2234 TYEDIKNKA
+2234 TFEDIQNKA
-2243 EYEAGSIGINVDTS
+2243 DYKAGGAGIKVNKNNDADYNEKGITLDIGMPAS
-2257 KNAKNKDAGVTPNIG
+2257 GE
-2272 VGAKDDAESVTKATV
+2272 AESTTNATI
-2287 SEGEI
+2287 SKGTI
-2292 EIRDKGHQK
+2292 EIRDKDKQK
-2301 QDLKDL
+2301 QDIEKL

-2322 DKTKVEERQELAGLF
+2322 DKTKVEERQELANLF
-2337 GEIAYK
+2337 GELAYNEIHK
-2343 AVGDLAIKN
+2343 LAERN
-2352 GWQEGSAEKNALHAL
+2352 NWQEGCAEKNALHAL
-2367 VGGIMSELTNS
+2367 VGGIMSELTGN
-2378 GFLAGASGAMI
+2378 GFLAGASASTV
-2389 NEIIQDKLRDMF
+2389 NEMVQKKLSEQFEGEPDK
-2401 KDNPAMHQWASA
+2401 HQWASA
-2413 LIGGVVA
+2413 IIGGVVSQLVAGKA
-2420 QVAADNAQVGSATAS
+2420 QAGASTAA
-2435 SGTKNNYLTH
+2435 SGTKNNYLFRDQI
-2445 EQLEKYNSEI
+2445 ELKERELS
-2455 EAIEKDDSLTEEE
+2455 EAIARGASDE
-2468 KKDAKKIID
+2468 
-2477 LKYDLISAL
+2477 
-2486 QDREW
+2486 
-2491 LSRFNSKINVI
+2491 
-2502 QLKNGE
+2502 
-2508 YEIKGE
+2508 EIK
-2514 TFYVGYNKDGSP
+2514 
-2526 AFLSTGT
+2526 A
-2533 TYGIKDDNLND
+2533 IND
-2544 LLQKIIPGDKIQFPD
+2544 K
-2559 GSKFYIQ
+2559 
-2566 PNGQLFEE
+2566 
-2574 DNVGFLMPFK
+2574 
-2584 MISFD
+2584 
-2589 TNAVVDKRNM
+2589 
-2599 FVYDATISSNLKND
+2599 
-2613 AGELITGVASSIGGL
+2613 
-2628 LAGYELAK
+2628 
-2636 LAITSG
+2636 
-2642 NDSGILVGAIVVAM
+2642 
-2656 NANELVI
+2656 
-2663 SGTSGYK
+2663 
-2670 NLFNHNISTVNFIK
+2670 
-2684 DSVLAGSENEK
+2684 
-2695 IYNSLNT
+2695 
-2702 ATQMIGIIGDCQQFY
+2702 
-2717 KLIEEGKLRNI
+2717 
-2728 DWDKIIYDKKE
+2728 WDKIDQAQDEAIDALGYPIGNIADGSIENDYEAKK
-2739 RDELTS
+2739 S
-2745 ILNSYNLG
+2745 ILKYAQDKLFADKSLVALKSTLGNSVVDMSMSLIDDATKDKIYQNLKQNIKINANSQG
-2753 LDIKTV
+2753 LPNLNYVVEIEPGSNFVMKGVAKLGVCNIGKTAYSIYLNTDKYKNKQDRAIAGTIDIIGLGATV
-2759 GDILNK
+2759 GIGALASSVGAPTMVIIVGGVVVGYAVDTASATIKESIIGY

>member
-21 QMQAVIPCYAAVTAE
+21 QMQAVMPCYAAVTAE

-85 QLAGALNAN
+85 HLAGALNAN

-134 PNGIVGKGFGF
+134 PNGIVGKDFGF

-152 LTTGVPDWGADGK
+152 LTTGMPDWGADGK

-196 DIMAS
+196 DIMAR

-227 ADGSL
+227 TDGSL
-232 EVQKTTATAEKPQVA
+232 EVHKTSATAEKPQVA

-290 RIVFTKNAGSNNS
+290 RIVFTKNAGSNNI
-303 ADGLPNKDY
+303 ADGLSNKDY
-312 TYLTSD
+312 TSLTSD
-318 GTVMVSSTEDIEN
+318 GNVMVSSTEDIEN
-331 SGVITAQKDMTLT
+331 SSVITAQKDMTLT

-401 SAKAIN
+401 SAKAMN
-407 NDGYMHSSGEASIS
+407 NDGYMHSNGEASIS

-480 ATPNPEALREA
+480 ETPNPEAPREA

-572 LILNNATTYT
+572 LILNNATKYT

-615 LSGYLEVAGNK
+615 LNGYLEVAGNK
-626 ASVVIANVNGISV
+626 ASVVIANANGISV

-651 LSTGAVTNWADGS
+651 LSTGAVTNWADS
-664 FKFSDNKG
+664 NLKFGNNKG

-689 EIFTSNLQ
+689 EIFTNNLQ
-697 VDQSEVY
+697 VDKSEVY

-719 GKIAATENMHINA
+719 GKIAATENMQLNA
-732 GALKNSSLGYIE
+732 AGLKNSNSGYIE

-759 DKATLKAGEALKV
+759 DKATLKAGNNLQLRANALK
-772 SAAKLS
+772 

-783 LISAGNDADIN
+783 LLSAGNDADIN

-834 LAVANRFA
+834 LTVANRFA

-848 STDSNNALTKITT
+848 SADGSSALTKITA

-870 AFVSKGSLQLEA
+870 VFISKGSLQLEA

-887 NNYANIYVSGDGEI
+887 NNCSNIYVSGDGEI

-908 SNLANLHTGGDAKI
+908 SNLANLHTGRDAKI
-922 TADTMRSSKA
+922 TANSLQNSKA

-939 LEADLGSFTNQ
+939 LEADLGSLTNQ
-950 DSAYFGVG
+950 DSAYLGVG
-958 KNAAIN
+958 KNAVIN
-964 TSNDF
+964 TSNNF
-969 TNKDLGN
+969 TNKNLGN
-976 IFVTKDLTINSI
+976 IFVTKNLTINSI

-995 GLIAVG
+995 GLVAVG
-1001 ASGTISATNI
+1001 ASGTISANNI

-1111 ANIIASGNIKI
+1111 ANIIASGNINI

-1134 IKAGKNLTVNAGGTV
+1134 IKAGKDLTVNAGGTV

-1212 SGVSGVKIYATDI
+1212 SGVGGVKIEAKEI
-1225 VNRTHQAKGKVG
+1225 VNKTHQAKGKVG
-1237 DLPESDAYF
+1237 DLPESDDYF
-1246 KTDAD
+1246 KTDAEN
-1251 KHLTDETLY
+1251 HLTDEKLY

-1279 AGKDNNTGDKMT
+1279 AGKDNQTGDKMM

-1348 GDGYFEQQFV
+1348 GDGYFEQQFA

-1386 AGAVIAE
+1386 AGAVVAE

-1424 GQKVLVPEVFLA
+1424 GQKVLIPEVFLA

-1465 MGNIKSDGTV
+1465 MGNIRSDGTV
-1475 ALRAENVSN
+1475 ALRAENVDN
-1484 KGDIASE
+1484 KGDIAGE
-1491 NLAVKAEKNITNSG
+1491 NLTVKAEKNITNSG
-1505 TMRAKADALLQAE
+1505 TMRAKVDALLQAG
-1518 NITNEATVSK
+1518 NITNEAATSE

-1570 DLTLNA
+1570 DLTLSA
-1576 NDVDIVTVANEKHVA
+1576 NDVDIVMVANEKHVA

-1688 ISIASGKDINIKG
+1688 ISIASGNDINIKG

-1709 KADLAAENNINIAN
+1709 KADLIAENNVNIAN
-1723 ATEYH
+1723 ETEYH
-1728 ECLHEEHNKVSGLL
+1728 ERLHEEHNKVSGLL

-1747 DIYDYSRQNTVVG
+1747 DIYDYSRQNTVVS

-1773 KDTNLTGSNVV
+1773 KDTNITGSNVV
-1784 ADNDVSVKT
+1784 ADNDVSVKA

-1800 SAEQTSESEYIKSVK
+1800 SAEQTSESEYRKSVK
-1815 KSGILSGGG
+1815 KSGVFAGGG

-1845 VGSTVGSVKGNVN
+1845 VGSTVGSVKGSVDLEAQKDTNI
-1858 LDADKAANVKGSTVV
+1858 KGSSVV
-1873 AGKDINIT
+1873 AGRDINIT
-1881 GENVKIENSDS
+1881 GENVKIENSNS
-1892 IYNAQEKHEFKRTGL
+1892 VYNAQEKHEFKRTGL
-1907 SVSVGGEAVNKVNE
+1907 SVSVGGGYVD
-1921 VVNHVERANQV
+1921 VVNNAANSVKHATDVE
-1932 NDKRLAALHGY
+1932 DKRLGALVAVKGY
-1943 KAIESVEK
+1943 KDADKAIK
-1951 NIGMLK
+1951 NIKSNGGGK
-1957 DAVKNPSQGLS
+1957 VTENLS
-1968 LNVSVGSSQS
+1968 INVSLGTTK
-1978 RIESKST
+1978 SKSESNSTT
-1985 TVVANG
+1985 TVANA
-1991 SNVKA
+1991 SEVKA
-1996 AGDVKI
+1996 GGDVNV
-2002 TSTEKDINITGSN
+2002 TSTKKDINITGSN

-2020 VTLNAKENLNI
+2020 VTFNAKDNLNI
-2031 TASKNTNKTEQN
+2031 TASKNTNKTEQS

-2050 VGVGFDIATGQV
+2050 VGASLELGKGP
-2062 SSVTISGSKSKG
+2062 SYSISGSMSKG
-2074 EVDANSTSYNES
+2074 EVSANGTTYNES
-2086 TVKADKK
+2086 TVTANKDLSFA
-2093 LDFTSAKDTNI
+2093 SGNDTNI
-2104 KGGNLSGEKIA
+2104 KGGMLSGEKVT
-2115 GNVGGDLNIESKQDK
+2115 GNVGGDLNIESKQDS
-2130 NSYKEKNSSAG
+2130 NSYKETNKSV
-2141 FGVGIDLS
+2141 GVSIGLGS
-2149 GKNKNDG
+2149 NK
-2156 IATTDKKDKASNA
+2156 AVS
-2169 DKTGIFGSATKSN
+2169 GSASVGKI
-2182 VDSNYE
+2182 DSNYN
-2188 SVTNQSGIYAG
+2188 SVTDQSGIYAG
-2199 KEGFDIRVEANTD
+2199 KEGFDINVGENTD

-2234 TYEDIKNKA
+2234 TFENIQNKA
-2243 EYEAGSIGINVDTS
+2243 DYKSGG
-2257 KNAKNKDAGVTPNIG
+2257 AGVKVNKNNNADYNEKGITPDIG
-2272 VGAKDDAESVTKATV
+2272 MPASGEAESTTNATI
-2287 SEGEI
+2287 SKGTI
-2292 EIRDKGHQK
+2292 EIRDKDKQK
-2301 QDLKDL
+2301 QDIEKL
-2307 NRDTQN
+2307 NRDTAN

-2322 DKTKVEERQELAGLF
+2322 DKTKIEERQELANLF
-2337 GEIAYK
+2337 GELAYNEIHYMDGSNEQK
-2343 AVGDLAIKN
+2343 ALY
-2352 GWQEGSAEKNALHAL
+2352 HAV
-2367 VGGIMSELTNS
+2367 VGGIMSKLT
-2378 GFLAGASGAMI
+2378 GGDFLAGATAAGINKLVIEEVKKAANYDPDKMQWVSAALGA
-2389 NEIIQDKLRDMF
+2389 
-2401 KDNPAMHQWASA
+2401 
-2413 LIGGVVA
+2413 VVA
-2420 QVAADNAQVGSATAS
+2420 EFVSGNPQAGGSVAA
-2435 SGTKNNYLTH
+2435 SGTKNNAVADIIFNPKRVLNGYGEGLKDRGIEEIEDISAIVSDPLGTLNEMYQFLQAVYEEPSLANEIKEQFVDVFNERLDKFENGTAEETGYELGRISVDIASLCVASGTSKILTKFPRVGKIVTS
-2445 EQLEKYNSEI
+2445 LEKYTAKSISTTKLTNDI
-2455 EAIEKDDSLTEEE
+2455 VYIGDSLWE
-2468 KKDAKKIID
+2468 KGAFKRGQIID
-2477 LKYDLISAL
+2477 KAL
-2486 QDREW
+2486 GNN
-2491 LSRFNSKINVI
+2491 L
-2502 QLKNGE
+2502 
-2508 YEIKGE
+2508 
-2514 TFYVGYNKDGSP
+2514 GYN
-2526 AFLSTGT
+2526 
-2533 TYGIKDDNLND
+2533 
-2544 LLQKIIPGDKIQFPD
+2544 FP
-2559 GSKFYIQ
+2559 
-2566 PNGQLFEE
+2566 
-2574 DNVGFLMPFK
+2574 
-2584 MISFD
+2584 
-2589 TNAVVDKRNM
+2589 VVDKLNDRTITSIKSMDLTANTYQTGRGIYNALVKNIDDLEA
-2599 FVYDATISSNLKND
+2599 FEKRSWRHTTINIDDYDYKQLEVAIPKITISKDQKNGLEQ
-2613 AGELITGVASSIGGL
+2613 AVKYAKSKNINVKIT
-2628 LAGYELAK
+2628 
-2636 LAITSG
+2636 
-2642 NDSGILVGAIVVAM
+2642 VV
-2656 NANELVI
+2656 E
-2663 SGTSGYK
+2663 
-2670 NLFNHNISTVNFIK
+2670 
-2684 DSVLAGSENEK
+2684 
-2695 IYNSLNT
+2695 
-2702 ATQMIGIIGDCQQFY
+2702 
-2717 KLIEEGKLRNI
+2717 
-2728 DWDKIIYDKKE
+2728 
-2739 RDELTS
+2739 
-2745 ILNSYNLG
+2745 
-2753 LDIKTV
+2753 
-2759 GDILNK
+2759 

>member
-21 QMQAVIPCYAAVTAE
+21 QMQAVMPCYAAVTAE

-59 NKFTDFNVAGNGI
+59 NKFTDFNVPGNGI

-152 LTTGVPDWGADGK
+152 LTTGMPDWGADGK

-196 DIMAS
+196 DIMAR

-227 ADGSL
+227 TDGTL
-232 EVQKTTATAEKPQVA
+232 EVHKTTATAEKPQVA

-290 RIVFTKNAGSNNS
+290 RIVFTKNAGSSSN
-303 ADGLPNKDY
+303 ATDGLQNQDY
-312 TYLTSD
+312 TSLTSD

-331 SGVITAQKDMTLT
+331 SSVITAQKDMTLT
-344 VGGKLTNSGTLE
+344 VGGKLVNSGTLE

-384 EIANSGNINA
+384 EITNSGNINA
-394 SSILHVA
+394 SKILDVT
-401 SAKAIN
+401 STKAIN
-407 NDGYMHSSGEASIS
+407 NNGYMHSSGEASIS

-443 KLTLNKNNIYTIGAD
+443 KISLNKKNIYTIGAD

-480 ATPNPEALREA
+480 ETPNPEAPREA

-507 VAATVKKDKISDDD
+507 VAATVKKDKISDND

-572 LILNNATTYT
+572 LILNNATKYT

-615 LSGYLEVAGNK
+615 LNGYLEVAGNK
-626 ASVVIANVNGISV
+626 ASVVIANANGISV

-651 LSTGAVTNWADGS
+651 LSTGAVTNWADGNL
-664 FKFSDNKG
+664 KFGNNKG
-672 DMIIAG
+672 DMLIAG
-678 DGLNARNPKQL
+678 DGLNVRTPKQL
-689 EIFTSNLQ
+689 EIFTNNLQ
-697 VDQSEVY
+697 VDKSEVY

-719 GKIAATENMHINA
+719 GKIAATENMQINA

-744 AQKNLTATVSGDVEQ
+744 AQKNLTAAVSGDVEQ
-759 DKATLKAGEALKV
+759 DKATLKAGNNLQLRANALK
-772 SAAKLS
+772 

-783 LISAGNDADIN
+783 LLSAANDADIN

-811 LDVRAADF
+811 LDVRVADF
-819 INQDTALVNYGQNGT
+819 MNQDTALVNYGQNGT
-834 LAVANRFA
+834 LTVANKFA

-848 STDSNNALTKITT
+848 SADGSSALTKITA

-887 NNYANIYVSGDGEI
+887 NNCSNIYVSGDGEI

-908 SNLANLHTGGDAKI
+908 SNLANLHTGRDAKI
-922 TADTMRSSKA
+922 TANSLQNSKA

-939 LEADLGSFTNQ
+939 LEADLGSLTNQ
-950 DSAYFGVG
+950 DSAYLGVG
-958 KNAAIN
+958 KNAVIN
-964 TSNDF
+964 TSNNF
-969 TNKDLGN
+969 TNKNLGN
-976 IFVTKDLTINSI
+976 IFVTKNLTINSI

-995 GLIAVG
+995 GLVAIG
-1001 ASGTISATNI
+1001 GSGTISANNI

-1111 ANIIASGNIKI
+1111 ANIIASGNINI

-1134 IKAGKNLTVNAGGTV
+1134 IKAGKDLTVNAGGTV

-1212 SGVSGVKIYATDI
+1212 SGVGGVKINAADI

-1246 KTDAD
+1246 KTDSD
-1251 KHLTDETLY
+1251 KHLTDEKLY

-1279 AGKDNNTGDKMT
+1279 AGKDNNTGEKMM

-1298 NSKIFKLTDD
+1298 NSKIFKLTED
-1308 ATAKYLIETNKKF
+1308 AKAKYLIETNKKF

-1386 AGAVIAE
+1386 AGAVVAE
-1393 EMNLKVGVALTAE
+1393 AMDLKVGVALTAE

-1424 GQKVLVPEVFLA
+1424 GEKVLVPEVFLA

-1484 KGDIASE
+1484 KGDIAGE
-1491 NLAVKAEKNITNSG
+1491 NLSVKAEKNIKNSG

-1633 KNDVAL
+1633 KNDVDL
-1639 NAKGDVN
+1639 NSKGDVN
-1646 INAVKDLYS
+1646 LTAVKDLYS
-1655 EESEVGNRGGSY
+1655 EESEVGTRGSSY

-1709 KADLAAENNINIAN
+1709 KADLIAENNVNIAN
-1723 ATEYH
+1723 ETEYH
-1728 ECLHEEHNKVSGLL
+1728 ERLHEEHNKVSGLL

-1747 DIYDYSRQNTVVG
+1747 DIYDYSRQNTVVN
-1760 SNVSAGEIAISSK
+1760 SNVSAGELAISSK
-1773 KDTNLTGSNVV
+1773 KDTNITGSNVV

-1815 KSGILSGGG
+1815 KSGVFAGGG

-1845 VGSTVGSVKGNVN
+1845 VGSTVGSVKGSVK

-1881 GENVKIENSDS
+1881 GENVSIENSNS

-1907 SVSVGGEAVNKVNE
+1907 SVSVGGAYVD
-1921 VVNHVERANQV
+1921 VVNNAANSVKHATDVE
-1932 NDKRLAALHGY
+1932 DKRLGALVAVKGY
-1943 KAIESVEK
+1943 KDADKAIK
-1951 NIGMLK
+1951 NIKSNGGGK
-1957 DAVKNPSQGLS
+1957 VTENLS
-1968 LNVSVGSSQS
+1968 INVSLGTTK
-1978 RIESKST
+1978 SKSESNSTT
-1985 TVVANG
+1985 TVANA
-1991 SNVKA
+1991 SEVKA
-1996 AGDVKI
+1996 GGDVNV
-2002 TSTEKDINITGSN
+2002 TSTKKDIDITGSN

-2031 TASKNTNKTEQN
+2031 TASKNTNKTEQS

-2050 VGVGFDIATGQV
+2050 VGASLELGKGP
-2062 SSVTISGSKSKG
+2062 SYSISGSMSKG
-2074 EVDANSTSYNES
+2074 EVSANGTTYNES
-2086 TVKADKK
+2086 NVTAN
-2093 LDFTSAKDTNI
+2093 KDLSFASGNNTNI
-2104 KGGNLSGEKIA
+2104 KGGKLSGEKIT
-2115 GNVGGDLNIESKQDK
+2115 GNVGGDLNIESKQDS
-2130 NSYKEKNSSAG
+2130 NNYKESNKS
-2141 FGVGIDLS
+2141 VGASVGLGS
-2149 GKNKNDG
+2149 NK
-2156 IATTDKKDKASNA
+2156 AVS
-2169 DKTGIFGSATKSN
+2169 GSASVGKI
-2182 VDSNYE
+2182 DSNYN
-2188 SVTNQSGIYAG
+2188 SVTDQSGIYAG
-2199 KEGFDIRVEANTD
+2199 KEGFDINVGENTD

-2234 TYEDIKNKA
+2234 TFENIQNKA
-2243 EYEAGSIGINVDTS
+2243 DYKSGG
-2257 KNAKNKDAGVTPNIG
+2257 AGVKVNKNNNADYNEKGITPDIG
-2272 VGAKDDAESVTKATV
+2272 MPARGEAESTTNATI
-2287 SEGEI
+2287 SKGTI
-2292 EIRDKGHQK
+2292 EIRDKDKQK
-2301 QDLKDL
+2301 QDIEKL
-2307 NRDTQN
+2307 NRDTAN
-2313 SLNKLGEIF
+2313 SLNKLGKIF
-2322 DKTKVEERQELAGLF
+2322 DKTKIEERQELANLF
-2337 GEIAYK
+2337 GELAYNEIHYMDGSNEQK
-2343 AVGDLAIKN
+2343 ALY
-2352 GWQEGSAEKNALHAL
+2352 HAV
-2367 VGGIMSELTNS
+2367 VGGIMSKLT
-2378 GFLAGASGAMI
+2378 GEDFLAGATAAGINKLVIEEVKKAANYEPDKMQWVSAALGAVVAEFVSGNA
-2389 NEIIQDKLRDMF
+2389 Q
-2401 KDNPAMHQWASA
+2401 AGASA
-2413 LIGGVVA
+2413 
-2420 QVAADNAQVGSATAS
+2420 AA
-2435 SGTKNNYLTH
+2435 SGTKNNEVADIIFNPKRVLNGYGEGLKDRGIEEIEDISAIVSDPLGTLNEMYQFLQAVYEEPSLANEIKEQFVDVFNERLDKFENGTAEETGYELGRISVDIASLCVASGSSKILTKFPRVGKIVSS
-2445 EQLEKYNSEI
+2445 LEKYTAKSISTTKLTNDI
-2455 EAIEKDDSLTEEE
+2455 VYIGDSLWE
-2468 KKDAKKIID
+2468 KGAFKRGQIID
-2477 LKYDLISAL
+2477 KAL
-2486 QDREW
+2486 GNN
-2491 LSRFNSKINVI
+2491 L
-2502 QLKNGE
+2502 
-2508 YEIKGE
+2508 
-2514 TFYVGYNKDGSP
+2514 GYN
-2526 AFLSTGT
+2526 
-2533 TYGIKDDNLND
+2533 
-2544 LLQKIIPGDKIQFPD
+2544 FP
-2559 GSKFYIQ
+2559 
-2566 PNGQLFEE
+2566 
-2574 DNVGFLMPFK
+2574 
-2584 MISFD
+2584 
-2589 TNAVVDKRNM
+2589 VVDKLNDRTITSIKSMDLNANTYQTGRGIYNALVKNIDDLDA
-2599 FVYDATISSNLKND
+2599 FEKRSWRHTTINIDDYDYKQLEVAIPKITISKDQKNGLEQ
-2613 AGELITGVASSIGGL
+2613 AVKYAKSKNINVKIT
-2628 LAGYELAK
+2628 
-2636 LAITSG
+2636 
-2642 NDSGILVGAIVVAM
+2642 VV
-2656 NANELVI
+2656 E
-2663 SGTSGYK
+2663 
-2670 NLFNHNISTVNFIK
+2670 
-2684 DSVLAGSENEK
+2684 
-2695 IYNSLNT
+2695 
-2702 ATQMIGIIGDCQQFY
+2702 
-2717 KLIEEGKLRNI
+2717 
-2728 DWDKIIYDKKE
+2728 
-2739 RDELTS
+2739 
-2745 ILNSYNLG
+2745 
-2753 LDIKTV
+2753 
-2759 GDILNK
+2759 

>member
-21 QMQAVIPCYAAVTAE
+21 QMQAVMPCYAAVTAE

-134 PNGIVGKGFGF
+134 PNGIVGKDFGF

-152 LTTGVPDWGADGK
+152 LTTGMPDWGADGK

-196 DIMAS
+196 DIMAR

-227 ADGSL
+227 TDGSL
-232 EVQKTTATAEKPQVA
+232 EVHKTTATAEKPQVA

-290 RIVFTKNAGSNNS
+290 RIVFTKNAGSNNTT
-303 ADGLPNKDY
+303 DGLSNKDY
-312 TYLTSD
+312 TSLTSD
-318 GTVMVSSTEDIEN
+318 GNVMVSSTEDIEN
-331 SGVITAQKDMTLT
+331 SSVITAQKDMTLT

-394 SSILHVA
+394 SSILHVN

-480 ATPNPEALREA
+480 ETPNPEAPREA

-507 VAATVKKDKISDDD
+507 VAATVKKDKISDND

-572 LILNNATTYT
+572 LILNNATKYT

-596 AGKGARV
+596 AGKGASV

-615 LSGYLEVAGNK
+615 LNGYLEVAGNK
-626 ASVVIANVNGISV
+626 ASVVIANANGISV

-651 LSTGAVTNWADGS
+651 LSTGAVTNWADGNL
-664 FKFSDNKG
+664 KFGNNKG

-678 DGLNARNPKQL
+678 DGLNARTPKQL
-689 EIFTSNLQ
+689 EIFTNNLQ
-697 VDQSEVY
+697 VDKSEVY

-713 GLLQNT
+713 GLMQNT
-719 GKIAATENMHINA
+719 GKIAATENMQINA

-811 LDVRAADF
+811 LDVKAADF

-848 STDSNNALTKITT
+848 SADGSSALTKITA

-870 AFVSKGSLQLEA
+870 AFVSKGSLRLEA

-950 DSAYFGVG
+950 DSAYFGIG
-958 KNAAIN
+958 KNAVIN

-995 GLIAVG
+995 GLVAVG
-1001 ASGTISATNI
+1001 GSGTISATNI
-1011 TNQNKAGVKQGSLIN
+1011 TNQNKTGVKQGSLIN
-1026 AAGDLSLTAED
+1026 AAGDLSLNAQD
-1037 TVLNRSSDIES
+1037 TVMNRSSDIES

-1205 SERLSLL
+1205 SECLSLL
-1212 SGVSGVKIYATDI
+1212 SGVGGVKINAADI
-1225 VNRTHQAKGKVG
+1225 VNKTHQAKGKVG
-1237 DLPESDAYF
+1237 NLPESDAYF
-1246 KTDAD
+1246 KTDAEN
-1251 KHLTDETLY
+1251 HLTDEKLY

-1269 VEGKADDKAA
+1269 VEGKADDKSA
-1279 AGKDNNTGDKMT
+1279 AGKDNQTGDKLP

-1298 NSKIFKLTDD
+1298 NSKIFKLTED

-1386 AGAVIAE
+1386 AGAVVAE
-1393 EMNLKVGVALTAE
+1393 AMDLKVGVALTAE

-1415 VWLVEEVVN
+1415 VWLMEEVVN
-1424 GQKVLVPEVFLA
+1424 GEKVLVPEVFLA

-1465 MGNIKSDGTV
+1465 MGNIRSDGTV
-1475 ALRAENVSN
+1475 ALRAENVDN
-1484 KGDIASE
+1484 KGDITGK

-1505 TMRAKADALLQAE
+1505 TMRAKADALLKAE

-1555 GKNITNKGANLTAGK
+1555 GNSITNKGANLTAGK

-1618 NTKKDISI
+1618 NAKKDISI

-1646 INAVKDLYS
+1646 LTAVKDLYS

-1728 ECLHEEHNKVSGLL
+1728 ERLHEYHSKVSGVL

-1747 DIYDYSRQNTVVG
+1747 DIYDYSKQNTVVN
-1760 SNVSAGEIAISSK
+1760 SNVSAGELAISSK
-1773 KDTNLTGSNVV
+1773 KDTNITGSNVV

-1800 SAEQTSESEYIKSVK
+1800 SAEQTSESEYRKSVK

-1858 LDADKAANVKGSTVV
+1858 LNADKAANVKGSTVV

-1881 GENVKIENSDS
+1881 GENVKIENSNS
-1892 IYNAQEKHEFKRTGL
+1892 VYNAQEKHEFKRTGL
-1907 SVSVGGEAVNKVNE
+1907 SVSVGGAYVD
-1921 VVNHVERANQV
+1921 VVNNVANSVKHATDVE
-1932 NDKRLAALHGY
+1932 DKRLGALVAVKGY
-1943 KAIESVEK
+1943 KDADKAI
-1951 NIGMLK
+1951 K
-1957 DAVKNPSQGLS
+1957 DIKGKGGGKVTENLS
-1968 LNVSVGSSQS
+1968 INVSLGTTK
-1978 RIESKST
+1978 SKSESNSTT
-1985 TVVANG
+1985 TVANA
-1991 SNVKA
+1991 SEVKA
-1996 AGDVKI
+1996 GGDVNV
-2002 TSTEKDINITGSN
+2002 TSTKKDIDITGSN

-2050 VGVGFDIATGQV
+2050 VGASLELGKGP
-2062 SSVTISGSKSKG
+2062 SYSISGSMSKG
-2074 EVDANSTSYNES
+2074 EVSANGTTFNES
-2086 TVKADKK
+2086 NVTANKDLSFA
-2093 LDFTSAKDTNI
+2093 SGKDTNI
-2104 KGGNLSGEKIA
+2104 KGGKLSGEKVI
-2115 GNVGGDLNIESKQDK
+2115 GSVGGDLNIESKQDS
-2130 NSYKEKNSSAG
+2130 NNYKESNKS
-2141 FGVGIDLS
+2141 VGASVGLGS
-2149 GKNKNDG
+2149 NK
-2156 IATTDKKDKASNA
+2156 AVS
-2169 DKTGIFGSATKSN
+2169 GSASVGKI
-2182 VDSNYE
+2182 DSNYK
-2188 SVTNQSGIYAG
+2188 SVTDQSGIYAG
-2199 KEGFDIRVEANTD
+2199 KEGFDIRVEDNTD

-2217 ISSEA
+2217 ISSTA
-2222 EKDKNKISTGTL
+2222 DADKNKLSTGTL
-2234 TYEDIKNKA
+2234 TFEDIQNKA
-2243 EYEAGSIGINVDTS
+2243 DYKTGGAGIKVN
-2257 KNAKNKDAGVTPNIG
+2257 KNN
-2272 VGAKDDAESVTKATV
+2272 DAEYNEKGITPDIGMPASGEAESTTKATI
-2287 SEGEI
+2287 SKGTI
-2292 EIRDKGHQK
+2292 EIRDKENQK

-2322 DKTKVEERQELAGLF
+2322 DKTKIEERQELANLF
-2337 GEIAYK
+2337 GELAYNEIHYMDGSNEQK
-2343 AVGDLAIKN
+2343 ALY
-2352 GWQEGSAEKNALHAL
+2352 HAV
-2367 VGGIMSELTNS
+2367 VGGIMSKLT
-2378 GFLAGASGAMI
+2378 GGDFLAGATAAGINKLVIEEVKKAANYEPDKMQWVSAALGAVVAEFVSGNA
-2389 NEIIQDKLRDMF
+2389 Q
-2401 KDNPAMHQWASA
+2401 AGASA
-2413 LIGGVVA
+2413 
-2420 QVAADNAQVGSATAS
+2420 AA
-2435 SGTKNNYLTH
+2435 SGTKNNEVADIIFNPKRVLNGYGEGLKDRGIEEIEDISAIVSDPLGTLNEMYQFLQAVYEEPSLANEIKEQFVDVFNERLDKFENGTAEETGYELGRISVDIASLCVASGSSKILTKFPRVGKIVSS
-2445 EQLEKYNSEI
+2445 LEKYTAKSI
-2455 EAIEKDDSLTEEE
+2455 STTKLTNDIIYVGDNLWT
-2468 KKDAKKIID
+2468 KGAFKRGQIID
-2477 LKYDLISAL
+2477 KAL
-2486 QDREW
+2486 GNN
-2491 LSRFNSKINVI
+2491 L
-2502 QLKNGE
+2502 
-2508 YEIKGE
+2508 
-2514 TFYVGYNKDGSP
+2514 GYN
-2526 AFLSTGT
+2526 
-2533 TYGIKDDNLND
+2533 
-2544 LLQKIIPGDKIQFPD
+2544 FP
-2559 GSKFYIQ
+2559 
-2566 PNGQLFEE
+2566 
-2574 DNVGFLMPFK
+2574 
-2584 MISFD
+2584 
-2589 TNAVVDKRNM
+2589 VVDK
-2599 FVYDATISSNLKND
+2599 LND
-2613 AGELITGVASSIGGL
+2613 RT
-2628 LAGYELAK
+2628 
-2636 LAITSG
+2636 ITS
-2642 NDSGILVGAIVVAM
+2642 
-2656 NANELVI
+2656 
-2663 SGTSGYK
+2663 
-2670 NLFNHNISTVNFIK
+2670 IK
-2684 DSVLAGSENEK
+2684 SMDLTLPTYQTGK
-2695 IYNSLNT
+2695 GIYNTLV
-2702 ATQMIGIIGDCQQFY
+2702 
-2717 KLIEEGKLRNI
+2717 KNI
-2728 DWDKIIYDKKE
+2728 DALDKFTYKSWNRKFIGLNDYDSKELEIAISKTIISKE
-2739 RDELTS
+2739 QKYGIDRA
-2745 ILNSYNLG
+2745 IQYAGNKG
-2753 LDIKTV
+2753 IKVKIT
-2759 GDILNK
+2759 IIE

>member
-21 QMQAVIPCYAAVTAE
+21 QMQAVMPCYAAVTAE

-178 QNAGLTEDQRTD
+178 QNAGLTEDRRTD

-196 DIMAS
+196 DIMAR

-232 EVQKTTATAEKPQVA
+232 EVQKTSATAEKPQVA

-290 RIVFTKNAGSNNS
+290 RIVFTKNSGSSSN
-303 ADGLPNKDY
+303 ATDGLQNQDY
-312 TYLTSD
+312 TSLTSD

-434 KSSVNVTAD
+434 KSSVNVQAD

-480 ATPNPEALREA
+480 ATPNPEAPREA

-507 VAATVKKDKISDDD
+507 VAATVKKDKISDNDI
-521 LDLVAD
+521 DLVAD

-572 LILNNATTYT
+572 LILNNATKYT

-615 LSGYLEVAGNK
+615 LNGYLEVAGNK
-626 ASVVIANVNGISV
+626 ASVVIANANGISV

-651 LSTGAVTNWADGS
+651 LSTGAVTNWADGNL
-664 FKFSDNKG
+664 KFGNNKG

-678 DGLNARNPKQL
+678 DGLNARTPKQL
-689 EIFTSNLQ
+689 EIFTNNLQ
-697 VDQSEVY
+697 VDKSEVY

-744 AQKNLTATVSGDVEQ
+744 AQKNLTAAVSGDVEL
-759 DKATLKAGEALKV
+759 DKATLKAGNNLQLRANALK
-772 SAAKLS
+772 

-783 LISAGNDADIN
+783 LLSAANDADIN

-834 LAVANRFA
+834 LAVANKFA

-848 STDSNNALTKITT
+848 SADGSSALTKITA

-870 AFVSKGSLQLEA
+870 VFISKGSLQLEA

-908 SNLANLHTGGDAKI
+908 SNLANLHTGRDAKI
-922 TADTMRSSKA
+922 TANSLQNSKA

-939 LEADLGSFTNQ
+939 MEADLGSLTNQ
-950 DSAYFGVG
+950 DSAYLGVG
-958 KNAAIN
+958 KNAVIN

-995 GLIAVG
+995 GLVAIG
-1001 ASGTISATNI
+1001 GSGTISANNI
-1011 TNQNKAGVKQGSLIN
+1011 TNQNKVGVKQGSLIN
-1026 AAGDLSLTAED
+1026 AVGDLSLTAED

-1111 ANIIASGNIKI
+1111 ANIIASGNINI

-1175 RRMHIRCRWVYGTTV
+1175 RRMHVRCRWVYGTTV

-1212 SGVSGVKIYATDI
+1212 SGVGGVIINAADI
-1225 VNRTHQAKGKVG
+1225 VNKTHQAKGKVG

-1251 KHLTDETLY
+1251 KHLTDEKLY

-1279 AGKDNNTGDKMT
+1279 AGKDNNTGDKMM

-1386 AGAVIAE
+1386 AGAVVAE
-1393 EMNLKVGVALTAE
+1393 AMDLKVGVALTAE

-1424 GQKVLVPEVFLA
+1424 GEKVLVPEVFLA
-1436 QVRSEDLRP
+1436 HVRSEDLRP

-1484 KGDIASE
+1484 KGDIAGK
-1491 NLAVKAEKNITNSG
+1491 NLKIKAEKNITNSG
-1505 TMRAKADALLQAE
+1505 TMRAKANALLQAE

-1555 GKNITNKGANLTAGK
+1555 GNSITNRGANLTAGK
-1570 DLTLNA
+1570 DLSLNA
-1576 NDVDIVTVANEKHVA
+1576 ENIDIVTVAKEKHVA

-1618 NTKKDISI
+1618 NAKKDISI
-1626 AGGVLSA
+1626 AGGILSA
-1633 KNDVAL
+1633 KNDVEL

-1646 INAVKDLYS
+1646 LTAGKDLYS

-1688 ISIASGKDINIKG
+1688 ISIASGNDINIKG

-1723 ATEYH
+1723 ETEYH
-1728 ECLHEEHNKVSGLL
+1728 ERLHEYHSKVSGVL

-1747 DIYDYSRQNTVVG
+1747 DIYDYSKQNTVVG
-1760 SNVSAGEIAISSK
+1760 SNVSAGELAMSSK
-1773 KDTNLTGSNVV
+1773 KDTNITGSNVV
-1784 ADNDVSVKT
+1784 ADNDVNVKT

-1815 KSGILSGGG
+1815 KSGVFAGGG

-1881 GENVKIENSDS
+1881 GENVSIENSNS

-1943 KAIESVEK
+1943 KAVESVEK
-1951 NIGMLK
+1951 NIGMIK

-1968 LNVSVGSSQS
+1968 LSVSVGSSQS
-1978 RIESKST
+1978 RSESKST

-1996 AGDVKI
+1996 VGDVKI
-2002 TSTEKDINITGSN
+2002 TSTKKDIDITGSN

-2020 VTLNAKENLNI
+2020 VTFNAKENLNI
-2031 TASKNTNKTEQN
+2031 TASKNTNNTEQS

-2050 VGVGFDIATGQV
+2050 VGASLELGKGP
-2062 SSVTISGSKSKG
+2062 SYSISGSMSKG
-2074 EVDANSTSYNES
+2074 EVSANGTTYNES
-2086 TVKADKK
+2086 TVTANKDLSFA
-2093 LDFTSAKDTNI
+2093 SGNDTNI
-2104 KGGNLSGEKIA
+2104 KGGMLSGEKVT
-2115 GNVGGDLNIESKQDK
+2115 GNVGGDLKIESKQDS
-2130 NSYKEKNSSAG
+2130 NSYKETNKS
-2141 FGVGIDLS
+2141 VGASIGLGSNKAIS
-2149 GKNKNDG
+2149 GSVSVGK
-2156 IATTDKKDKASNA
+2156 I
-2169 DKTGIFGSATKSN
+2169 
-2182 VDSNYE
+2182 DSNYN
-2188 SVTNQSGIYAG
+2188 SVTDQSGIYAG
-2199 KEGFDIRVEANTD
+2199 KDGFYIRVEDNTD

-2217 ISSEA
+2217 ISSTA
-2222 EKDKNKISTGTL
+2222 DADKNKISTGTL
-2234 TYEDIKNKA
+2234 TFEDIQNKA
-2243 EYEAGSIGINVDTS
+2243 DYKAGGAGIKVN
-2257 KNAKNKDAGVTPNIG
+2257 KNN
-2272 VGAKDDAESVTKATV
+2272 DAEYNEKGITPDIGMPASGEAESTTKATI
-2287 SEGEI
+2287 SKGTI
-2292 EIRDKGHQK
+2292 EIRDKENQK
-2301 QDLKDL
+2301 QDINKL
-2307 NRDTQN
+2307 NRDNAN

-2322 DKTKVEERQELAGLF
+2322 DKTKIEERQELANLF
-2337 GEIAYK
+2337 GELAYNEIHK
-2343 AVGDLAIKN
+2343 LADKN
-2352 GWQEGSAEKNALHAL
+2352 GWKEGSPEKNALHAL
-2367 VGGIMSELTNS
+2367 VGGIMSELTGN
-2378 GFLAGASGAMI
+2378 GFLAGASASAI
-2389 NEIIQDKLRDMF
+2389 NEMVQKKLSEQFEGEPDK
-2401 KDNPAMHQWASA
+2401 HQWASA
-2413 LIGGVVA
+2413 IIGGVVS
-2420 QVAADNAQVGSATAS
+2420 QIVAGNVQAGTSTAA
-2435 SGTKNNYLTH
+2435 SGTKNNYLFRDQI
-2445 EQLEKYNSEI
+2445 ELKERELS
-2455 EAIEKDDSLTEEE
+2455 EAIARGASDE
-2468 KKDAKKIID
+2468 
-2477 LKYDLISAL
+2477 
-2486 QDREW
+2486 
-2491 LSRFNSKINVI
+2491 
-2502 QLKNGE
+2502 
-2508 YEIKGE
+2508 EIK
-2514 TFYVGYNKDGSP
+2514 
-2526 AFLSTGT
+2526 A
-2533 TYGIKDDNLND
+2533 IND
-2544 LLQKIIPGDKIQFPD
+2544 K
-2559 GSKFYIQ
+2559 
-2566 PNGQLFEE
+2566 
-2574 DNVGFLMPFK
+2574 
-2584 MISFD
+2584 
-2589 TNAVVDKRNM
+2589 
-2599 FVYDATISSNLKND
+2599 
-2613 AGELITGVASSIGGL
+2613 
-2628 LAGYELAK
+2628 
-2636 LAITSG
+2636 
-2642 NDSGILVGAIVVAM
+2642 
-2656 NANELVI
+2656 
-2663 SGTSGYK
+2663 
-2670 NLFNHNISTVNFIK
+2670 
-2684 DSVLAGSENEK
+2684 
-2695 IYNSLNT
+2695 
-2702 ATQMIGIIGDCQQFY
+2702 
-2717 KLIEEGKLRNI
+2717 
-2728 DWDKIIYDKKE
+2728 WDKIDQAQDEAIDALGYPIGNIADGSIENDYEAKK
-2739 RDELTS
+2739 S
-2745 ILNSYNLG
+2745 ILKYAQDKLFADKSLVALKSTLGNSVIDMSMSLIDDATKDKIYQNLKQNIKINANSQG
-2753 LDIKTV
+2753 LPNLNYVVEIEPGSNFVMKGVAKLGVCNIGKTAYSIYLNTDKYKNEQDRAIAGTIDIIGLGATV
-2759 GDILNK
+2759 GIGVLASSVGAPTMVIIVGGVVVGYAVDTASATIKESIIGY

>member
-1 MGNLGKNRKKF
+1 MGNFGKNRKKF

-21 QMQAVIPCYAAVTAE
+21 QMQAVMPCYAAVTAE

-108 VTGTGKT
+108 VIGTGKT

-152 LTTGVPDWGADGK
+152 LTTGIPNMGADGK

-171 AKGTIDI
+171 VKGTIDI
-178 QNAGLTEDQRTD
+178 QNACLTEDQRTD

-196 DIMAS
+196 DIMAR

-227 ADGSL
+227 TDGTL
-232 EVQKTTATAEKPQVA
+232 EVHKTTATAEKPQVA

-290 RIVFTKNAGSNNS
+290 KIVFTKNAGSNNT
-303 ADGLPNKDY
+303 ADGLSNKDY
-312 TYLTSD
+312 TSLTSD

-367 ENPKFLQDAA
+367 ENPKFLQEAA

-384 EIANSGNINA
+384 EITNSGNINA
-394 SSILHVA
+394 SKILDVT
-401 SAKAIN
+401 STKAIN
-407 NDGYMHSSGEASIS
+407 NDGYMHSNGEASIS
-421 AGGILSGSGSIGA
+421 AGGILSGSGSVGA

-443 KLTLNKNNIYTIGAD
+443 KISLNKKNIYTIGAD

-480 ATPNPEALREA
+480 ETPNPEAPREA

-572 LILNNATTYT
+572 LILNNATKYT

-615 LSGYLEVAGNK
+615 LNGYLEVAGNK
-626 ASVVIANVNGISV
+626 ASVVIANANGISV

-651 LSTGAVTNWADGS
+651 LSTGALTNWADGNL
-664 FKFSDNKG
+664 KFGNNKG
-672 DMIIAG
+672 DMLIAG

-689 EIFTSNLQ
+689 EIFTNNLQ
-697 VDQSEVY
+697 VDKSEVY

-719 GKIAATENMHINA
+719 GKIAAIENMQINA

-744 AQKNLTATVSGDVEQ
+744 AKENLTATVSGDVEQ
-759 DKATLKAGEALKV
+759 DKATLKAGNNLQLRANALK
-772 SAAKLS
+772 

-783 LISAGNDADIN
+783 LLSAGNDADIN
-794 IAASIS
+794 ITTAIDNA
-800 NNKSIILAGND
+800 KSIILAGQN

-834 LAVANRFA
+834 LTVANRFA

-848 STDSNNALTKITT
+848 SADGSSALTKITA

-887 NNYANIYVSGDGEI
+887 NNCSNIYVSGDGEI

-908 SNLANLHTGGDAKI
+908 SNLANLHTGRDAKI
-922 TADTMRSSKA
+922 TANSLQNSKA

-939 LEADLGSFTNQ
+939 LEADLGSLTNQ
-950 DSAYFGVG
+950 DSAYLGVG
-958 KNAAIN
+958 KNAVIN

-976 IFVTKDLTINSI
+976 IFVTKNLTVNSI

-995 GLIAVG
+995 GLVAIG
-1001 ASGTISATNI
+1001 DSGTISANNI

-1111 ANIIASGNIKI
+1111 ANIIASGNINI
-1122 DLDKDLTNHYSK
+1122 NLDNDLTNHYSK

-1237 DLPESDAYF
+1237 DLPESDDYF
-1246 KTDAD
+1246 KTDAEN
-1251 KHLTDETLY
+1251 HITDEKLY

-1279 AGKDNNTGDKMT
+1279 AGKDNQTGDKMT

-1491 NLAVKAEKNITNSG
+1491 NLTVKAEKNITNSG

-1618 NTKKDISI
+1618 NAKKDISL
-1626 AGGVLSA
+1626 AGGILSA
-1633 KNDVAL
+1633 KNDVEL
-1639 NAKGDVN
+1639 NAKGDVSLT
-1646 INAVKDLYS
+1646 AVKDLYS

-1709 KADLAAENNINIAN
+1709 KADLIAENNINIAN
-1723 ATEYH
+1723 ETEYH
-1728 ECLHEEHNKVSGLL
+1728 ERLHEEHNKVSGLL

-1747 DIYDYSRQNTVVG
+1747 DIYDYSRQNIVVG

-1773 KDTNLTGSNVV
+1773 KDTNITGSNVV

-1800 SAEQTSESEYIKSVK
+1800 SAEQTSESEYRKSVK
-1815 KSGILSGGG
+1815 KSGVFAGGG

-1830 KEKQKDQYANQNTEQ
+1830 KEKQKDQYANQNAEQ

-1858 LDADKAANVKGSTVV
+1858 LNADKAANVKGSSVV

-1907 SVSVGGEAVNKVNE
+1907 SVSVGGGYVDVVNNAANSVKHATEVEDKRLGALVAVKGYKDADKAIKNIKSNGGGKVNE
-1921 VVNHVERANQV
+1921 N
-1932 NDKRLAALHGY
+1932 
-1943 KAIESVEK
+1943 
-1951 NIGMLK
+1951 
-1957 DAVKNPSQGLS
+1957 LS
-1968 LNVSVGSSQS
+1968 INVSLGTTKS
-1978 RIESKST
+1978 RSESNST
-1985 TVVANG
+1985 TTVANA
-1991 SNVKA
+1991 SEVKA
-1996 AGDVKI
+1996 GGDVNV
-2002 TSTEKDINITGSN
+2002 TSTKKDINIIGSN

-2031 TASKNTNKTEQN
+2031 IASENTNNTEQS

-2050 VGVGFDIATGQV
+2050 VGASLELGKGP
-2062 SSVTISGSKSKG
+2062 SYSISGSMSKG
-2074 EVDANSTSYNES
+2074 EVSANGTSYNKS
-2086 TVKADKK
+2086 TVKADKN
-2093 LDFTSAKDTNI
+2093 LDFTSGKDTNI
-2104 KGGNLSGEKIA
+2104 KGGELSGEKVT
-2115 GNVGGDLNIESKQDK
+2115 GSVGGDLNVESKQDS
-2130 NSYKEKNSSAG
+2130 NSYKEKNKS
-2141 FGVGIDLS
+2141 VGASVGLGS
-2149 GKNKNDG
+2149 NKVV
-2156 IATTDKKDKASNA
+2156 S
-2169 DKTGIFGSATKSN
+2169 GSASVGKI
-2182 VDSNYE
+2182 DSKYE
-2188 SVTNQSGIYAG
+2188 SVTDQSGIYAG
-2199 KEGFDIRVEANTD
+2199 KEGFEINVEANTD

-2217 ISSEA
+2217 ISSTA
-2222 EKDKNKISTGTL
+2222 DADKNKLSTGTL
-2234 TYEDIKNKA
+2234 TFEDIQNKA
-2243 EYEAGSIGINVDTS
+2243 DYKAGGAGIKVNKNNDADYNEKGITPDIGMPAS
-2257 KNAKNKDAGVTPNIG
+2257 GE
-2272 VGAKDDAESVTKATV
+2272 AESTTKATI
-2287 SEGEI
+2287 SKGTI
-2292 EIRDKGHQK
+2292 EIRDKENQK
-2301 QDLKDL
+2301 QDINKL

-2322 DKTKVEERQELAGLF
+2322 DKTKIEERQELANLF
-2337 GEIAYK
+2337 GELAYNEIHYMDGSNEQK
-2343 AVGDLAIKN
+2343 ALY
-2352 GWQEGSAEKNALHAL
+2352 HAV
-2367 VGGIMSELTNS
+2367 VGGIMSKLT
-2378 GFLAGASGAMI
+2378 GGDFLAGATAAGINKLVIEEVKKAANYDPDKMQWVSAALGA
-2389 NEIIQDKLRDMF
+2389 
-2401 KDNPAMHQWASA
+2401 
-2413 LIGGVVA
+2413 VVA
-2420 QVAADNAQVGSATAS
+2420 EFVSGNPQAGGSVAA
-2435 SGTKNNYLTH
+2435 SGTKNNEVADIIFNPKRVLNGYGEGLKDRGVEEIEDISAIVSDPLGTLNEMYQFLQAVYEEPSLANEIKEQFVDVFNERLDKFENGTAEETGYELGRISVDIASLCVASGSSKILTKFPRVGKIVSS
-2445 EQLEKYNSEI
+2445 LEKYTAKSISTTKLTNDI
-2455 EAIEKDDSLTEEE
+2455 VYIGDSLWE
-2468 KKDAKKIID
+2468 KGAFKRGQIID
-2477 LKYDLISAL
+2477 KAL
-2486 QDREW
+2486 GNN
-2491 LSRFNSKINVI
+2491 L
-2502 QLKNGE
+2502 
-2508 YEIKGE
+2508 
-2514 TFYVGYNKDGSP
+2514 GYN
-2526 AFLSTGT
+2526 
-2533 TYGIKDDNLND
+2533 
-2544 LLQKIIPGDKIQFPD
+2544 FP
-2559 GSKFYIQ
+2559 
-2566 PNGQLFEE
+2566 
-2574 DNVGFLMPFK
+2574 
-2584 MISFD
+2584 
-2589 TNAVVDKRNM
+2589 VVDK
-2599 FVYDATISSNLKND
+2599 LND
-2613 AGELITGVASSIGGL
+2613 RT
-2628 LAGYELAK
+2628 
-2636 LAITSG
+2636 ITSIKSM
-2642 NDSGILVGAIVVAM
+2642 DLT
-2656 NANELVI
+2656 ANTYQT
-2663 SGTSGYK
+2663 GRG
-2670 NLFNHNISTVNFIK
+2670 
-2684 DSVLAGSENEK
+2684 
-2695 IYNSLNT
+2695 IYNALV
-2702 ATQMIGIIGDCQQFY
+2702 
-2717 KLIEEGKLRNI
+2717 KNI
-2728 DWDKIIYDKKE
+2728 DTLDNFAGRRWHGTIVSKKIYDKKE
-2739 RDELTS
+2739 LEIAIPKVKISQDQKR
-2745 ILNSYNLG
+2745 G
-2753 LDIKTV
+2753 LDEAIQYAKTKNIRV
-2759 GDILNK
+2759 KITIIE

>member
-21 QMQAVIPCYAAVTAE
+21 QMQAVMPCYAAVTAE

-196 DIMAS
+196 DIMAR

-227 ADGSL
+227 TDGSL
-232 EVQKTTATAEKPQVA
+232 EVHKTTATAEKPQVA

-276 NLKAQENLSITNDG
+276 SLKAQENLSITNDG
-290 RIVFTKNAGSNNS
+290 RIVFTKNAGSNNT
-303 ADGLPNKDY
+303 ADGLSNKDY
-312 TYLTSD
+312 TSLTSD
-318 GTVMVSSTEDIEN
+318 GNVMVSSTEDIEN
-331 SGVITAQKDMTLT
+331 SSVITAQKDMTLT

-394 SSILHVA
+394 SKILNIT
-401 SAKAIN
+401 STKAIN
-407 NDGYMHSSGEASIS
+407 NDGYMHSSGEARVS

-434 KSSVNVTAD
+434 KSSVNVQAD
-443 KLTLNKNNIYTIGAD
+443 KVTLNKNNIYTIGAD

-480 ATPNPEALREA
+480 ATPNPEAPREA

-507 VAATVKKDKISDDD
+507 VAATVKKDKIRDND

-572 LILNNATTYT
+572 LILNNATKYT

-615 LSGYLEVAGNK
+615 LNGYLEVAGNK
-626 ASVVIANVNGISV
+626 ASVVIANANGISV

-651 LSTGAVTNWADGS
+651 LSTGAVTNWADGNL
-664 FKFSDNKG
+664 KFGNNKG

-689 EIFTSNLQ
+689 KIFTNNLQ
-697 VDQSEVY
+697 VDKSEVY

-719 GKIAATENMHINA
+719 GKIAATENMQINA

-744 AQKNLTATVSGDVEQ
+744 AQKNLTAAVSGDVEQ

-783 LISAGNDADIN
+783 LISAGNDANIN

-811 LDVRAADF
+811 LDVGAADF

-848 STDSNNALTKITT
+848 SADGSSALTKITA

-950 DSAYFGVG
+950 DSAYFGIG
-958 KNAAIN
+958 KNAVIN

-995 GLIAVG
+995 GLVAVG
-1001 ASGTISATNI
+1001 GSGTISATNI
-1011 TNQNKAGVKQGSLIN
+1011 TNQNKTGVKQGSLIN
-1026 AAGDLSLTAED
+1026 AAGDLSLNAQD
-1037 TVLNRSSDIES
+1037 TVMNRSSDIES

-1060 NKKEIFETSFKESHE
+1060 NKKEIFATSFKESHE

-1212 SGVSGVKIYATDI
+1212 SGVSGVKIEAKDI
-1225 VNRTHQAKGKVG
+1225 VNKTHQAKGKVG

-1246 KTDAD
+1246 KTDAEN
-1251 KHLTDETLY
+1251 HLTDETLY

-1386 AGAVIAE
+1386 AGAVVAE
-1393 EMNLKVGVALTAE
+1393 AMDLKVGVALTAE

-1424 GQKVLVPEVFLA
+1424 GEKVLVPEVFLA
-1436 QVRSEDLRP
+1436 QVHSEDLRP

-1491 NLAVKAEKNITNSG
+1491 NLTVKAEKNITNSG

-1528 KQYKELNQKKLEA
+1528 KQYKELNQKKIEA

-1555 GKNITNKGANLTAGK
+1555 GNSITNKGANLTAGK
-1570 DLTLNA
+1570 NLTLNA

-1709 KADLAAENNINIAN
+1709 KADLIAENNINITN

-1728 ECLHEEHNKVSGLL
+1728 ERLHEEHNKVSGLL

-1747 DIYDYSRQNTVVG
+1747 DIYDYSKQNTVVG
-1760 SNVSAGEIAISSK
+1760 SNVSAGELAISSK
-1773 KDTNLTGSNVV
+1773 KDTNITGSNVV
-1784 ADNDVSVKT
+1784 ADNDVSIKT

-1800 SAEQTSESEYIKSVK
+1800 SSEQTSESEYRKSVK
-1815 KSGILSGGG
+1815 KRGVFAGGG

-1845 VGSTVGSVKGNVN
+1845 VGSTVGSVKGSVN
-1858 LDADKAANVKGSTVV
+1858 LDADKAANVKGSSVV

-1881 GENVKIENSDS
+1881 GENVSIENSNS
-1892 IYNAQEKHEFKRTGL
+1892 VYNAQEKHEFKRTGL
-1907 SVSVGGEAVNKVNE
+1907 SVSVGGGYVD
-1921 VVNHVERANQV
+1921 VVNNAANSVKHATDVE
-1932 NDKRLAALHGY
+1932 DKRLGALVAVKGY
-1943 KAIESVEK
+1943 KDADKAI
-1951 NIGMLK
+1951 K
-1957 DAVKNPSQGLS
+1957 DIKGKGGGNVTENLS
-1968 LNVSVGSSQS
+1968 INVSLGTMK
-1978 RIESKST
+1978 SKSESNSTT
-1985 TVVANG
+1985 TVANA
-1991 SNVKA
+1991 SEVKA
-1996 AGDVKI
+1996 GGEVNV
-2002 TSTEKDINITGSN
+2002 TSTKKDINITGSN

-2031 TASKNTNKTEQN
+2031 TASKNTNKTEQS

-2050 VGVGFDIATGQV
+2050 VGASLELGKGP
-2062 SSVTISGSKSKG
+2062 SYSISGSMSKG
-2074 EVDANSTSYNES
+2074 EVSANGTTYNES
-2086 TVKADKK
+2086 NVTANKDLNFA
-2093 LDFTSAKDTNI
+2093 SGKDTNI
-2104 KGGNLSGEKIA
+2104 KGGKLSGEKVT
-2115 GNVGGDLNIESKQDK
+2115 GNVGGDLNIESKQDG
-2130 NSYKEKNSSAG
+2130 NSYKENNKSAG
-2141 FGVGIDLS
+2141 ASIGLGS
-2149 GKNKNDG
+2149 NK
-2156 IATTDKKDKASNA
+2156 AVS
-2169 DKTGIFGSATKSN
+2169 GSASVGKI
-2182 VDSNYE
+2182 DSNYK
-2188 SVTNQSGIYAG
+2188 SVTDQSGIYAG
-2199 KEGFDIRVEANTD
+2199 KEGFDIRVEDNTD

-2217 ISSEA
+2217 ISSTA
-2222 EKDKNKISTGTL
+2222 DADKNKLSTGTL
-2234 TYEDIKNKA
+2234 TFEDIQNKA
-2243 EYEAGSIGINVDTS
+2243 DYKAGGAGIKVN
-2257 KNAKNKDAGVTPNIG
+2257 KNN
-2272 VGAKDDAESVTKATV
+2272 DAEYNEKGITPDIGMPASGEAESTTNATI
-2287 SEGEI
+2287 SKGTI
-2292 EIRDKGHQK
+2292 EIRDKDKQK
-2301 QDLKDL
+2301 QDIEKL
-2307 NRDTQN
+2307 NRDTAN

-2322 DKTKVEERQELAGLF
+2322 DKTKIEERQELANLF
-2337 GEIAYK
+2337 GELAYNEIHYMDGSNEQK
-2343 AVGDLAIKN
+2343 ALY
-2352 GWQEGSAEKNALHAL
+2352 HAV
-2367 VGGIMSELTNS
+2367 VGGIMSKLT
-2378 GFLAGASGAMI
+2378 GGDFLAGATAVGINKLVIEEVKKAANYEPDKMQWVSAVLGA
-2389 NEIIQDKLRDMF
+2389 
-2401 KDNPAMHQWASA
+2401 
-2413 LIGGVVA
+2413 VVA
-2420 QVAADNAQVGSATAS
+2420 EFVSGNPQAGGSAAA
-2435 SGTKNNYLTH
+2435 SGTKNNEVADIIFNPKRVLNGYGEGLKDRGIEEIEDISAIVSDPLGTLNEMYQFLQAIYEEPSLANEIKEQFVDVFNERLDKFENGTAEETGYELGRISVDIASLCVASGSSKILTKFPRVGKIVSS
-2445 EQLEKYNSEI
+2445 LEKYTAKSISTTKLTNDI
-2455 EAIEKDDSLTEEE
+2455 VYIGDSLWE
-2468 KKDAKKIID
+2468 KGAFKRGQIID
-2477 LKYDLISAL
+2477 KAL
-2486 QDREW
+2486 GNN
-2491 LSRFNSKINVI
+2491 L
-2502 QLKNGE
+2502 
-2508 YEIKGE
+2508 
-2514 TFYVGYNKDGSP
+2514 GYN
-2526 AFLSTGT
+2526 
-2533 TYGIKDDNLND
+2533 
-2544 LLQKIIPGDKIQFPD
+2544 FP
-2559 GSKFYIQ
+2559 
-2566 PNGQLFEE
+2566 
-2574 DNVGFLMPFK
+2574 
-2584 MISFD
+2584 
-2589 TNAVVDKRNM
+2589 VVDKLNDRTITSIKSMDLTANTYQTGRGIYNALVKNIDDLEA
-2599 FVYDATISSNLKND
+2599 FEKRSWRHTTINIDDYDYKQLEVAIPKITISKDQKNGLEQ
-2613 AGELITGVASSIGGL
+2613 AVKYAKSKNINVKIT
-2628 LAGYELAK
+2628 
-2636 LAITSG
+2636 
-2642 NDSGILVGAIVVAM
+2642 VV
-2656 NANELVI
+2656 E
-2663 SGTSGYK
+2663 
-2670 NLFNHNISTVNFIK
+2670 
-2684 DSVLAGSENEK
+2684 
-2695 IYNSLNT
+2695 
-2702 ATQMIGIIGDCQQFY
+2702 
-2717 KLIEEGKLRNI
+2717 
-2728 DWDKIIYDKKE
+2728 
-2739 RDELTS
+2739 
-2745 ILNSYNLG
+2745 
-2753 LDIKTV
+2753 
-2759 GDILNK
+2759 

>member
-21 QMQAVIPCYAAVTAE
+21 QMQAVMPCYAAVTAE

-49 VKPDSNGLSH
+49 VKPGSNGLSH

-108 VTGTGKT
+108 VTGTGNT

-152 LTTGVPDWGADGK
+152 LTTGIPNMGADGQ

-196 DIMAS
+196 DIMAR

-227 ADGSL
+227 TDGSL
-232 EVQKTTATAEKPQVA
+232 EVHKTTATAEKPQVA

-312 TYLTSD
+312 TSLTSD

-407 NDGYMHSSGEASIS
+407 NDGYMHSNGEASIS
-421 AGGILSGSGSIGA
+421 AGGIISGSGSIGA

-480 ATPNPEALREA
+480 ETPDPEAPREA

-507 VAATVKKDKISDDD
+507 VAATVKKDKISDND

-572 LILNNATTYT
+572 LILNNATKYT

-615 LSGYLEVAGNK
+615 LNGYLEVAGNK
-626 ASVVIANVNGISV
+626 ASVVIANANGISV

-646 TDNVV
+646 TDNVL

-672 DMIIAG
+672 DMFIAG
-678 DGLNARNPKQL
+678 DGLNVRTPKEL
-689 EIFTSNLQ
+689 EIFTNNLQ
-697 VDQSEVY
+697 VDKSEVY

-744 AQKNLTATVSGDVEQ
+744 AQKNLTAAVSGDVEQ
-759 DKATLKAGEALKV
+759 DKATLKAGNNLQLRANALK
-772 SAAKLS
+772 

-783 LISAGNDADIN
+783 LLSAANDADIN

-834 LAVANRFA
+834 LTVANRFA

-848 STDSNNALTKITT
+848 SADGSSALTKITA

-932 SVDVQGN
+932 SIDVQGN
-939 LEADLGSFTNQ
+939 LEADLGSLTNQ

-958 KNAAIN
+958 KNAVIN
-964 TSNDF
+964 TSNNF

-976 IFVTKDLTINSI
+976 IFVTKNLTINSI

-995 GLIAVG
+995 GLVAIG
-1001 ASGTISATNI
+1001 GSGTISANNI

-1111 ANIIASGNIKI
+1111 ANIIASGNINI

-1237 DLPESDAYF
+1237 DLPESDDYF
-1246 KTDAD
+1246 KTDAEN
-1251 KHLTDETLY
+1251 HLTDEKLY

-1279 AGKDNNTGDKMT
+1279 AVKDNQTGDKMM

-1386 AGAVIAE
+1386 AGAVVAE
-1393 EMNLKVGVALTAE
+1393 AMDLKVGVALTAE

-1424 GQKVLVPEVFLA
+1424 GEKVLVPEVFLA

-1465 MGNIKSDGTV
+1465 MGNIRSDGTV
-1475 ALRAENVSN
+1475 ALRAENVGN
-1484 KGDIASE
+1484 KGDIAGK
-1491 NLAVKAEKNITNSG
+1491 NLKIKAEKNITNSG
-1505 TMRAKADALLQAE
+1505 TMRAKVDAMLQAE
-1518 NITNEATVSK
+1518 NITNEATVSE

-1541 TGSISAGQ
+1541 TGSISVGQ

-1555 GKNITNKGANLTAGK
+1555 GNSITNRGANLTAGK
-1570 DLTLNA
+1570 DLSLNA
-1576 NDVDIVTVANEKHVA
+1576 ENIDIVTVANEKHVA

-1603 VQHQQSALSGENIRL
+1603 VQHQQSTLSGENIRL

-1626 AGGVLSA
+1626 AGGILSA
-1633 KNDVAL
+1633 KNDVEL

-1646 INAVKDLYS
+1646 LTAVKDLYS

-1688 ISIASGKDINIKG
+1688 ISIASGNDINIKG

-1709 KADLAAENNINIAN
+1709 KADLIAENNINIAN

-1728 ECLHEEHNKVSGLL
+1728 ERLHEEHNKVSGLL

-1747 DIYDYSRQNTVVG
+1747 DIYDYSKQNTVVN
-1760 SNVSAGEIAISSK
+1760 SNVSAGELAISSK
-1773 KDTNLTGSNVV
+1773 KDTNITGSNVV
-1784 ADNDVSVKT
+1784 ADNDVNVKT
-1793 GGNLNIG
+1793 GGSLNIG
-1800 SAEQTSESEYIKSVK
+1800 SAEQTSESEYRKSVK
-1815 KSGILSGGG
+1815 KSGLLSGGG

-1830 KEKQKDQYANQNTEQ
+1830 KEKQKDQYANQNVEQ
-1845 VGSTVGSVKGNVN
+1845 VASTVGSVKGNVN
-1858 LDADKAANVKGSTVV
+1858 LDADKAANVKGSSVV

-1881 GENVKIENSDS
+1881 GENVIIENSS
-1892 IYNAQEKHEFKRTGL
+1892 SVYNAQEKHEFKRTGL
-1907 SVSVGGEAVNKVNE
+1907 SVSVGGEAVNKVSE

-1943 KAIESVEK
+1943 KAVESVEK

-1968 LNVSVGSSQS
+1968 LNVSFGSSQS
-1978 RIESKST
+1978 RSESKST
-1985 TVVANG
+1985 TTVANG
-1991 SNVKA
+1991 SNLKA
-1996 AGDVKI
+1996 EGNVQIA
-2002 TSTEKDINITGSN
+2002 STEKDINITGSN
-2015 VEGKD
+2015 IEGKD
-2020 VTLNAKENLNI
+2020 VILNAKENLNI
-2031 TASKNTNKTEQN
+2031 TASKNTNKTEQS

-2050 VGVGFDIATGQV
+2050 VGASIGIDGTKY
-2062 SSVTISGSKSKG
+2062 SVSGSMSKG
-2074 EVDANSTSYNES
+2074 EVSANGTTYNES
-2086 TVKADKK
+2086 TVTDNKDLSFA
-2093 LDFTSAKDTNI
+2093 SGNDTNI
-2104 KGGNLSGEKIA
+2104 KGGKLSGEKVT
-2115 GNVGGDLNIESKQDK
+2115 GNVGKDLNIESKQDSS
-2130 NSYKEKNSSAG
+2130 SYKENNKSAG
-2141 FGVGIDLS
+2141 ASIGLGS
-2149 GKNKNDG
+2149 NK
-2156 IATTDKKDKASNA
+2156 AVS
-2169 DKTGIFGSATKSN
+2169 GSASVGKI
-2182 VDSNYE
+2182 DSKYE
-2188 SVTNQSGIYAG
+2188 SVTDQSGIYAG

-2212 LKGGI
+2212 VKGGI
-2217 ISSEA
+2217 ISSTA
-2222 EKDKNKISTGTL
+2222 DADKNKLSTGTL
-2234 TYEDIKNKA
+2234 TFEDIQNKA
-2243 EYEAGSIGINVDTS
+2243 DYKAGGAGIKVNKNNDADYNEKGITLDIGMPAS
-2257 KNAKNKDAGVTPNIG
+2257 GE
-2272 VGAKDDAESVTKATV
+2272 AESTTNATI
-2287 SEGEI
+2287 SKGTI
-2292 EIRDKGHQK
+2292 EIRDKDKQK
-2301 QDLKDL
+2301 QDIEKL

-2322 DKTKVEERQELAGLF
+2322 DKTKVEERQELANLF
-2337 GEIAYK
+2337 GELAYNEIHK
-2343 AVGDLAIKN
+2343 LAERN
-2352 GWQEGSAEKNALHAL
+2352 NWQEGCAEKNALHAL
-2367 VGGIMSELTNS
+2367 VGGIMSELTGN
-2378 GFLAGASGAMI
+2378 GFLAGASASTV
-2389 NEIIQDKLRDMF
+2389 NEMVQKKLSEQFEGEPDK
-2401 KDNPAMHQWASA
+2401 HQWASA
-2413 LIGGVVA
+2413 IIGGVVSQLVAGKA
-2420 QVAADNAQVGSATAS
+2420 QAGASTAA
-2435 SGTKNNYLTH
+2435 SGTKNNYLFRDQI
-2445 EQLEKYNSEI
+2445 ELKERELS
-2455 EAIEKDDSLTEEE
+2455 EAIARGASDE
-2468 KKDAKKIID
+2468 
-2477 LKYDLISAL
+2477 
-2486 QDREW
+2486 
-2491 LSRFNSKINVI
+2491 
-2502 QLKNGE
+2502 
-2508 YEIKGE
+2508 EIK
-2514 TFYVGYNKDGSP
+2514 
-2526 AFLSTGT
+2526 A
-2533 TYGIKDDNLND
+2533 IND
-2544 LLQKIIPGDKIQFPD
+2544 K
-2559 GSKFYIQ
+2559 
-2566 PNGQLFEE
+2566 
-2574 DNVGFLMPFK
+2574 
-2584 MISFD
+2584 
-2589 TNAVVDKRNM
+2589 
-2599 FVYDATISSNLKND
+2599 
-2613 AGELITGVASSIGGL
+2613 
-2628 LAGYELAK
+2628 
-2636 LAITSG
+2636 
-2642 NDSGILVGAIVVAM
+2642 
-2656 NANELVI
+2656 
-2663 SGTSGYK
+2663 
-2670 NLFNHNISTVNFIK
+2670 
-2684 DSVLAGSENEK
+2684 
-2695 IYNSLNT
+2695 
-2702 ATQMIGIIGDCQQFY
+2702 
-2717 KLIEEGKLRNI
+2717 
-2728 DWDKIIYDKKE
+2728 WDKIDQAQDEAIDALGYPIGNIADGSIENDYEAKK
-2739 RDELTS
+2739 S
-2745 ILNSYNLG
+2745 ILKYAQDKLFADKSLVALKSTLGNSVVDMSMSLIDDATKDKIYQNLKQNIKINANSQG
-2753 LDIKTV
+2753 LPNLNYVVEIEPGSNFVMKGVAKLGVCNIGKTAYSIYLNTDKYKNKQDRAIAGTIDIIGLGATV
-2759 GDILNK
+2759 GIGALASSVGAPTMVIIVGGVVVGYAVDTASATIKESIIGY

>member
-21 QMQAVIPCYAAVTAE
+21 QMQAVMPCYAAVTAE

-85 QLAGALNAN
+85 KLAGALNAN

-152 LTTGVPDWGADGK
+152 LTTGMPDWGTDGK

-171 AKGTIDI
+171 AKGAIDI

-196 DIMAS
+196 DIMAR

-227 ADGSL
+227 TDGSL
-232 EVQKTTATAEKPQVA
+232 EVHKTTATAEKPQVA

-290 RIVFTKNAGSNNS
+290 RIVFTKNAGSNNT
-303 ADGLPNKDY
+303 ADGLSNKDY
-312 TYLTSD
+312 TSLTSD
-318 GTVMVSSTEDIEN
+318 GNVMVSSTEDIEN
-331 SGVITAQKDMTLT
+331 SSVITAQKDMTLT

-434 KSSVNVTAD
+434 KSSVNVQAD
-443 KLTLNKNNIYTIGAD
+443 KVTLNKNNIYTIGAD

-480 ATPNPEALREA
+480 ATPNPEAPREA

-501 IAQASG
+501 VAQASG

-551 EVNGNGVSRNLYSD
+551 EVNSNGVSRNLYSD

-572 LILNNATTYT
+572 LILNNATKYT

-603 ILNEVTSSNAST
+603 ILNEVTSSHAST
-615 LSGYLEVAGNK
+615 LNGYLEVAGNK

-689 EIFTSNLQ
+689 DVFTNNLQ
-697 VDQSEVY
+697 ADKSELY
-704 TNELHISAD
+704 ANELHISAD

-719 GKIAATENMHINA
+719 GKIASTENMHINA
-732 GALKNSSLGYIE
+732 GALKNSNLGYIE
-744 AQKNLTATVSGDVEQ
+744 AKENLTATVSGNVEQ
-759 DKATLKAGEALKV
+759 DKATLKAGKALSV

-800 NNKSIILAGND
+800 NNTSIILAGND

-834 LAVANRFA
+834 LTVANRFA

-848 STDSNNALTKITT
+848 SADGSSALTKITA

-932 SVDVQGN
+932 SIDVQGN

-958 KNAAIN
+958 KNAVIN

-976 IFVTKDLTINSI
+976 TFVTKNLTINSI

-995 GLIAVG
+995 GLVAIG
-1001 ASGTISATNI
+1001 GSGTISANNI

-1026 AAGDLSLTAED
+1026 AVGDLSLTAED

-1111 ANIIASGNIKI
+1111 SNIIASGNINI
-1122 DLDKDLTNHYSK
+1122 DLDKNLTNHYSK

-1212 SGVSGVKIYATDI
+1212 SGVSGVKIEAKDI
-1225 VNRTHQAKGKVG
+1225 VNKTHQAKGKVG
-1237 DLPESDAYF
+1237 DLPESDDYF
-1246 KTDAD
+1246 KTDAEN
-1251 KHLTDETLY
+1251 HLTYEKLY

-1269 VEGKADDKAA
+1269 VEGKADDRAA
-1279 AGKDNNTGDKMT
+1279 AGKDNQTGDKLP

-1298 NSKIFKLTDD
+1298 NSKIFKLTED

-1484 KGDIASE
+1484 KGDIAGK
-1491 NLAVKAEKNITNSG
+1491 NLKIKAEKNITNSG
-1505 TMRAKADALLQAE
+1505 TMRAKVDAMLQAE
-1518 NITNEATVSK
+1518 NITNEAATSET
-1528 KQYKELNQKKLEA
+1528 QYRELNQKKLEA

-1633 KNDVAL
+1633 KNDVEL

-1646 INAVKDLYS
+1646 LTAVKDLYS
-1655 EESEVGNRGGSY
+1655 EESEVGKRGSSY
-1667 YNHNK
+1667 YNHNR
-1672 QVDEA
+1672 QMDEA

-1723 ATEYH
+1723 ETEYH
-1728 ECLHEEHNKVSGLL
+1728 ERLHEEHNKVSGLL

-1760 SNVSAGEIAISSK
+1760 SNVSAGELAISSK
-1773 KDTNLTGSNVV
+1773 KDTNITGSNVV
-1784 ADNDVSVKT
+1784 ADNDVNVKT
-1793 GGNLNIG
+1793 GGSLNIG
-1800 SAEQTSESEYIKSVK
+1800 SAEQTGESEYIKSVK
-1815 KSGILSGGG
+1815 KSGVFAGGG

-1881 GENVKIENSDS
+1881 GENVSIENSDS

-1907 SVSVGGEAVNKVNE
+1907 SVSVGGGYVDVVNNAANSVKHATDVEDKRLGALVAVKGYKDADKAIKSIKGKGGGKVNE
-1921 VVNHVERANQV
+1921 N
-1932 NDKRLAALHGY
+1932 
-1943 KAIESVEK
+1943 
-1951 NIGMLK
+1951 
-1957 DAVKNPSQGLS
+1957 LS
-1968 LNVSVGSSQS
+1968 INVSLGTTK
-1978 RIESKST
+1978 SKSESNSTT
-1985 TVVANG
+1985 TVANA
-1991 SNVKA
+1991 SEVKA
-1996 AGDVKI
+1996 GGDINV
-2002 TSTEKDINITGSN
+2002 TSTKKDINITGSN

-2050 VGVGFDIATGQV
+2050 VGASLELGKGP
-2062 SSVTISGSKSKG
+2062 SYSISGSMSKG
-2074 EVDANSTSYNES
+2074 EVSANGTTYNES
-2086 TVKADKK
+2086 NVTANKDLSFA
-2093 LDFTSAKDTNI
+2093 SGNDTNI
-2104 KGGNLSGEKIA
+2104 KGGNLSGEKVT
-2115 GNVGGDLNIESKQDK
+2115 GNVGGDLNIESKQDS
-2130 NSYKEKNSSAG
+2130 NSYKENNKS
-2141 FGVGIDLS
+2141 VGASIGLGS
-2149 GKNKNDG
+2149 NK
-2156 IATTDKKDKASNA
+2156 AVS
-2169 DKTGIFGSATKSN
+2169 GSASVGKI
-2182 VDSNYE
+2182 DSNYK
-2188 SVTNQSGIYAG
+2188 SVTDQSGIYAG
-2199 KEGFDIRVEANTD
+2199 KEGFDIRVEDNTD
-2212 LKGGI
+2212 LKGSI
-2217 ISSEA
+2217 ISSTA
-2222 EKDKNKISTGTL
+2222 DADKNKLSTGTL
-2234 TYEDIKNKA
+2234 TFEDIQNKA
-2243 EYEAGSIGINVDTS
+2243 DYKAGGAGIKVN
-2257 KNAKNKDAGVTPNIG
+2257 KNN
-2272 VGAKDDAESVTKATV
+2272 DAEYNEKGITPDIGMPASGEAESTTNATI
-2287 SEGEI
+2287 SKGTI
-2292 EIRDKGHQK
+2292 EIRDKDKQK
-2301 QDLKDL
+2301 QDIEKL
-2307 NRDTQN
+2307 NRDTAN

-2322 DKTKVEERQELAGLF
+2322 DKTKIEERQELANLF
-2337 GEIAYK
+2337 GELAYNEIHYMDGSNEQK
-2343 AVGDLAIKN
+2343 ALY
-2352 GWQEGSAEKNALHAL
+2352 HAV
-2367 VGGIMSELTNS
+2367 VGGIMSKLT
-2378 GFLAGASGAMI
+2378 GGDFLAGATAAGINKLVIEEVKKAANYEPDKMQWVSAVLGA
-2389 NEIIQDKLRDMF
+2389 
-2401 KDNPAMHQWASA
+2401 
-2413 LIGGVVA
+2413 VVA
-2420 QVAADNAQVGSATAS
+2420 EFVSGNPQAGGSAAA
-2435 SGTKNNYLTH
+2435 SGTKNNEVADIIFNPKRVLNGYGEGLKDRGIEEIEDISAIVSDPLGTLNEMYQFLQAIYEEPSLANEIKEQFVDVFNERLDKFENGTAEETGYELGRISVDIASLCVASGSSKILTKFPRVGKIVSS
-2445 EQLEKYNSEI
+2445 LEKYTAKSISTTKLTNDI
-2455 EAIEKDDSLTEEE
+2455 VYIGDSLWE
-2468 KKDAKKIID
+2468 KGAFKRGQIID
-2477 LKYDLISAL
+2477 KAL
-2486 QDREW
+2486 GNN
-2491 LSRFNSKINVI
+2491 L
-2502 QLKNGE
+2502 
-2508 YEIKGE
+2508 
-2514 TFYVGYNKDGSP
+2514 GYN
-2526 AFLSTGT
+2526 
-2533 TYGIKDDNLND
+2533 
-2544 LLQKIIPGDKIQFPD
+2544 FP
-2559 GSKFYIQ
+2559 
-2566 PNGQLFEE
+2566 
-2574 DNVGFLMPFK
+2574 
-2584 MISFD
+2584 
-2589 TNAVVDKRNM
+2589 VVDKLNDRTITSIKSMDLTANTYQTGRGIYNALVKNIDDLEA
-2599 FVYDATISSNLKND
+2599 FEKRSWRHTTINIDDYDYKQLEVAIPKITISKDQKNGLEQ
-2613 AGELITGVASSIGGL
+2613 AVKYAKSKNINVKIT
-2628 LAGYELAK
+2628 
-2636 LAITSG
+2636 
-2642 NDSGILVGAIVVAM
+2642 VV
-2656 NANELVI
+2656 E
-2663 SGTSGYK
+2663 
-2670 NLFNHNISTVNFIK
+2670 
-2684 DSVLAGSENEK
+2684 
-2695 IYNSLNT
+2695 
-2702 ATQMIGIIGDCQQFY
+2702 
-2717 KLIEEGKLRNI
+2717 
-2728 DWDKIIYDKKE
+2728 
-2739 RDELTS
+2739 
-2745 ILNSYNLG
+2745 
-2753 LDIKTV
+2753 
-2759 GDILNK
+2759 